1 MRKRVISWLL
11 TVVMVVSMLPTS
23 VLADTLAADQEQQT
37 QQEQIAPADTENT
50 VPAGNEET
58 QEQQEPAEEVP
69 VSRSARSGGA
79 APMLAAAG
87 AVQNIGTAE
96 EFAAMEPG
104 GNYQLTADITV
115 TAPYANEFTDFS
127 GTFDGNGHTVTLA
140 ISGDSDY
147 QALFA
152 KLAAGAVVKN
162 VMVDGEV
169 TGTDNIGGIAGIAT
183 NATIIACANKA
194 TVAATGRYVGGLVG
208 KGTGLTMTSCYNQG
222 AVSST
227 RTRPINMGG
236 IAGYVDGGASVE
248 NCYNTGSI
256 TGSGSNTA
264 AVVGWDAAT
273 VKNCYY
279 LESTYKVGA
288 CGNDGYTD
296 PTVSKTDAEMRSGDI
311 VALLGSAFMVKSG
324 DYPALS
330 WETPTAAVKFTVSPA
345 NAVVEI
351 NGVKYTGSC
360 TVGLPVGDY
369 TYTVSCPGYTQQTG
383 SVTVTGEDNPVA
395 NPNSV
400 SVTLEKDAAK
410 WVTVT
415 FTVTPENATL
425 TLKDGETQVTPT
437 EGTTYKLLKGV
448 TYTYTAVSDDEGYEP
463 ASGEVTPTADGTQT
477 VALKKVQSIA
487 VKNGST
493 HKTEFEQGDAL
504 DTTGL
509 TVTVTY
515 SDNST
520 KDITEGFTVT
530 GFNSVNVAENQT
542 LTVHYKGAE
551 TTYSVKINKK
561 LFPSKAF
568 NALEGYATVEYS
580 HTGKYTAG
588 DGKEFVDDAQEGAL
602 RSNSAGMNST
612 TVTVTITFLENAPKM
627 LLSFDYK
634 VSSESNYDKLLVAQ
648 NRETKLT
655 KSGTVAWTADNSLT
669 VKGGDIVTLTYSKD
683 RSTASGSDCIWLKN
697 FTVSPLYTLT
707 IAPNQTDATVTL
719 KDKEGKTVSGSNGVF
734 AVKAAADYTYTVTKK
749 GYEPATGKVT
759 MSAENQ
765 TVNVTLVKL
774 PVITLQFTP
783 DDAAVTLKQ
792 GNTTVYKESAASSTG
807 KNVYIAAKNTDYT
820 YTVSKFGYETATGM
834 ISVATGDV
842 NKTVTLTE
850 AAKYSVTFQ
859 ITKPEGVSASP
870 TVTVEYNGTKVYEG
884 SGANCTLPAGD
895 YTYKATLKDCDD
907 LSGSFTVAA
916 AAVTVNLPFEKK
928 LTFAD
933 IFQGVEGI
941 TASNGTKGFKPIKS
955 AAGNYLESNKSYY
968 GTTSLTLTATKPC
981 VISFEYFAQGHEDNW
996 DEDDS
1001 AFFTVKKGTTT
1012 LLTVYEENGWKT
1024 FSTAL
1029 NTGETLTLSFN
1040 ENGNSYYVRL
1050 KNFAVSPAYTITLT
1064 TTPTADKVE
1073 LKDESGNKLT
1083 GSGGKYAVAPGTYTY
1098 TVSKKDYET
1107 ATGEITVTDADV
1119 TQPVKLTAKP
1129 VITLT
1134 ATPADATVKLEKG
1147 SLPASPKTTDK
1158 ETGVYTYVVEKGAEY
1173 TYTVSKF
1180 GYETETGSITV
1191 NADVNKTVTLS
1202 ELASCTLTFAVTPA
1216 ENAKVTVTHPVGGTI
1231 KPEADGGYKLYL
1243 GETYAYTVAKADYI
1257 TVSGSFTAA
1266 KNDTITVTLTYAG
1279 AGWDGTTKTAPT
1291 QDKSG
1296 VYLIDTAAKLA
1307 WFADAVNGGQK
1318 AINGKLTANI
1328 NLNGKPWTAIGTSSN
1343 KFAGTLDGDNYTVSG
1358 LVTTGLVGELAE
1370 GGVVENL
1377 RVNCAIVST
1386 SSLLGGVANSSAG
1399 TIRNCMVSGSITFS
1413 SEGHNGASA
1422 IGGIA
1427 GRTTGNGVISGCVS
1441 RAVVKDAYDN
1451 STYGTSAPL
1460 GGIAGYAYGV
1470 VENCYFTGTLAVKK
1484 TQPNKI
1490 IQQKRGGL
1498 VGELNAN
1505 AELKGSYVA
1514 GEFAIADESKF
1525 GAVVGKVNSGAT
1537 ITNCAYLD
1545 TVAPQAAAD
1554 GTTSGMTAHTAD
1566 YMRSAEFAVDMGMNQ
1581 DDGTLN
1587 GGFPVLP
1594 WQGGTVLSADDLK
1607 AAAAAANALEL
1618 RGMSAADAAKKAKA
1632 DWYAE
1637 TVLGLYDLTDYN
1649 DKADLCEKYG
1659 IEAPG
1664 EAVTNLHDYFLNA
1677 LQKHFYKELGLD
1689 AENADRLKADATG
1702 VYQLRGLTPVS
1713 GDPEEEE
1720 ETAQTYTACLTLP
1733 ASVTVPVEGS
1743 GEKIVSLTWTADNA
1757 LVNTATG
1764 ALTAPAADKVTVTL
1778 TATLQSGAATK
1789 TKTFTLCLWSE
1800 NAEKVQ
1806 TLEDIA
1812 AEFARKNTAV
1822 QPLQGMGLYDETNI
1836 TQAFRRLLAEQ
1847 GYADV
1852 ADNSE
1857 ITYVNGSA
1865 KANGFDGT
1873 KVQYIAD
1880 NGKIT
1885 YFTGDGTAR
1894 QTVQYTG
1901 LKFNITYAG
1910 VTKEITLRAT
1920 VGRSADAVQKL
1931 LESAAESLNW
1941 ELIRGENT
1949 NGATQSEVAG
1959 WTLYTVNDRITSN
1972 LTLPSSIAGRYDVKV
1987 QWGTRN
1993 TEWLYITNGTNG
2005 TGVGTV
2011 NRPLQPADGT
2021 ALPEK
2026 SGKFRLIA
2034 RVTYDAFDDYTLA
2047 HITGDNGVEVYAD
2060 VFFDATVAPFDS
2072 SVTSEM
2078 QNALAE
2084 KYQGLLRDFVDKT
2097 KPVDLTAVSDD
2108 MQMPRPAL
2116 LEEKGIMSD
2125 SYNQKVTMVS
2135 LTPDVLDFNGYHAM
2149 VYRPLPGEKPVEAKY
2164 VVTITTRSSGLLL
2177 ARQEFSFTIQPFTQP
2192 ELDGAAAFMT
2202 EALTGDVYWDGIK
2215 NKNTV
2220 KTKVTSDLYP
2230 FAEICKNEDGTLKY
2244 VRGTVNM
2251 TFDGIEA
2258 DDIPGW
2264 LDTEKYRCFRS
2275 SRPSVIENELLRVH
2289 QPEYNTT
2296 VTLDSVLTYTKYA
2309 QYWEKFGINGT
2320 EESKERYKDFAQFY
2334 KQPIHIDLTVIGEKN
2349 AADPNENQT
2358 LTVKVKVDGYNKNG
2372 HTFQGISDFT
2382 FTGKANEDPTAWDA
2396 VKACLDS
2403 AKYTYTGSGAYIKS
2417 ITDAAGHTLK
2427 EKGDGKSSGWM
2438 FGIAVKGGNETLPK
2452 TTLDNTYLKDGD
2464 TLRLF
2469 FTDTY
2474 IPLDPTD
2481 PMVPGAEVPGFDE
2494 AYAGAKAYIQSA
2506 VSAPVVS
2513 YLFGEWAVLG
2523 QARAKVP
2530 LSEAYIAAYYEKVV
2544 AYVKANIGS
2553 DGILRKPD
2561 DKNTPVITDNERIIL
2576 ALTAIGKDPTNVGD
2590 KNLLTALQDKDIMK
2604 VTDTSK
2610 TDINGLV
2617 MGLLA
2622 LNSRNYTSDTSWLVQ
2637 AVLEQ
2642 QNKDGSWS
2650 ASADTKPV
2658 GDVDMTAMALQA
2670 LAPYHKDGG
2679 NETVN
2684 TAVEKAL
2691 NWLSGKYRSG
2701 YDSSESCAQVVIA
2714 LSALNLDANTD
2725 ARFTKTVEGKTL
2737 SVLGNLLQ
2745 YRVAENGGFK
2755 HQFAD
2760 KAVNEMATEQALCA
2774 MAAYARFTEKA
2785 NALYDMT
2792 DAACAHRFGEWKVT
2806 VAATCTKDGVSRRI
2820 CSICGVVEEKP
2831 VPATGHKFSA
2841 WTVTK
2846 AATCTES
2853 GISTRKCSVCG
2864 TKETMI
2870 VPSLGHSMTATAGK
2884 AATCTEAGNSAYW
2897 TCSRCHKY
2905 FSDAAGKTEIAK
2917 DSWIIAALGH
2927 DEATRAAV
2935 AATCYASGHEAD
2947 TYCKRCGIV
2956 ITAGAT
2962 IPATGKHTYVDGVC
2976 TTCGTRNPAG
2986 GIKGDDLKVDSKDNT
3001 IVTGGGLTIKTDKPV
3016 TDEKLA
3022 EIKAAVENGSIVITV
3037 NNTPILQLT
3046 KEDKES
3052 DGGKKALMQAGA
3064 AASGELKK
3072 ELDKLAEKLDALRG
3086 DKSRKNAQLEK
3097 VVDVTVALVK
3107 TEGNEIKTV
3116 AQLIELP
3123 HSVTLTI
3130 PITDELYA
3138 ALQGKHVCVVR
3149 SHTDSS
3155 GNVTTAELSATLGG
3169 TKGNY
3174 VLTFQTDKASAFAI
3188 VSYETVSSGYYYGGS
3203 GTADSGKKDSANTAD
3218 DSQMVLWLGSAV
3230 LAAAAVVVLTRKKRV
3245 SK

>member
-11 TVVMVVSMLPTS
+11 TVVMVVSLLPTS

-37 QQEQIAPADTENT
+37 QQEQTAPADTENT
-50 VPAGNEET
+50 VPAEDEET
-58 QEQQEPAEEVP
+58 QEQQEPAVETP
-69 VSRSARSGGA
+69 APRSARSGGA
-79 APMLAAAG
+79 VQALAE
-87 AVQNIGTAE
+87 GTISSAE
-96 EFAAMEPG
+96 AFAEMDASG
-104 GNYQLTADITV
+104 SYKLTADITV
-115 TAPYANEFTDFS
+115 TAPYAYDFS

-140 ISGDSDY
+140 INQPLKDNIG
-147 QALFA
+147 LFSKISSTA
-152 KLAAGAVVKN
+152 TVKN
-162 VMVDGEV
+162 VAVNGNV
-169 TGTDNIGGIAGIAT
+169 IGSRCVGGIAGTSNGTITQCQNKAT
-183 NATIIACANKA
+183 ITATKNGSGNYSQAGGIVGYAENATITSCANVG
-194 TVAATGRYVGGLVG
+194 TVNAAPNDGRRCGGVAG
-208 KGTGLTMTSCYNQG
+208 YAKTSVIENCYNQG
-222 AVSST
+222 QVSSCKT
-227 RTRPINMGG
+227 GSGAAVGG
-236 IAGYVDGGASVE
+236 IAGYIDSNAS
-248 NCYNTGSI
+248 
-256 TGSGSNTA
+256 
-264 AVVGWDAAT
+264 
-273 VKNCYY
+273 VKNCYNSGAISCAAASQVAKLVGWNAGSTIENCYY
-279 LESTYKVGA
+279 LGDKAGEGA
-288 CGNDGYTD
+288 NGYNYMD
-296 PTVSKTDAEMRSGDI
+296 PTQPKTADEMKSP
-311 VALLGSAFMVKSG
+311 AFAAQLGEAFMAKAG

-330 WETPTAAVKFTVSPA
+330 WETPTAPVTFIISPA
-345 NAVVEI
+345 NATLEI
-351 NGVKYTGSC
+351 NGAVFTGSC
-360 TVGLPVGDY
+360 TVNLPASDTPY
-369 TYTVSCPGYTQQTG
+369 SYTVSCPGYTQQIG
-383 SVTVTGEDNPVA
+383 SVTVTDKDNPVA
-395 NPNSV
+395 DPANV
-400 SVTLEKDAAK
+400 TVTLAEDAAK

-415 FTVTPENATL
+415 FSVTPENATL
-425 TLKDGETQVTPT
+425 TLKDGETQVAPT
-437 EGTTYKLLKGV
+437 EGTTYQLLKGHA
-448 TYTYTAVSDDEGYEP
+448 YTYTAETTEEGYEP
-463 ASGEVTPTADGTQT
+463 AAGTVTPNENSTQT

-487 VKNGST
+487 VTKAPT
-493 HKTEFEQGDAL
+493 KTEYYKGDAEL
-504 DTTGL
+504 DLTGMVL
-509 TVTVTY
+509 TVNYDGTDETRTITDGYDAAGVTCEGFSTENPTDSQTVTVKYRGKTATFTIKVNDKLKFADFFTAISESITATDDTTSPFTPVQKPEGNYLESSNTSNY
-515 SDNST
+515 SSSKITLKAT
-520 KDITEGFTVT
+520 KNVT
-530 GFNSVNVAENQT
+530 
-542 LTVHYKGAE
+542 
-551 TTYSVKINKK
+551 
-561 LFPSKAF
+561 
-568 NALEGYATVEYS
+568 
-580 HTGKYTAG
+580 
-588 DGKEFVDDAQEGAL
+588 
-602 RSNSAGMNST
+602 
-612 TVTVTITFLENAPKM
+612 
-627 LLSFDYK
+627 LSFDYLGSA
-634 VSSESNYDKLLVAQ
+634 SS
-648 NRETKLT
+648 
-655 KSGTVAWTADNSLT
+655 NSYYCFT
-669 VKGGDIVTLTYSKD
+669 VKKGSSTLLTSYSSSAWKSFSVDMAAGDTVTLKFEHPYSY
-683 RSTASGSDCIWLKN
+683 GSHYSVKLKN

-707 IAPNQTDATVTL
+707 IAPDQTDATVTL
-719 KDKEGKTVSGSNGVF
+719 KDKEDKTVSGSNGVF

-774 PVITLQFTP
+774 PVITLKFTP

-792 GNTTVYKESAASSTG
+792 GNTTVYKESADSEKG

-820 YTVSKFGYETATGM
+820 YTVSKFGYETATGT
-834 ISVATGDV
+834 INVATTDV
-842 NKTVTLTE
+842 NKTVKLTE
-850 AAKYSVTFQ
+850 LAKQTVTFN
-859 ITKPEGVSASP
+859 ITKPEGVTAEP
-870 TVTVEYNGTKVYEG
+870 TITVTSGSITAYTG
-884 SGANCTLPAGD
+884 SGADCTLPAGD
-895 YTYKATLKDCDD
+895 YTYTAKLDDCDD

-916 AAVTVNLPFEKK
+916 AAVTVNLSFAKK

-933 IFQGVEGI
+933 MFQGIEGI
-941 TASNGTKGFKPIKS
+941 TAANGTSGFKPVKD
-955 AAGNYLESNKSYY
+955 AAGNYLESNRRSY
-968 GTTSLTLTATKPC
+968 GTTSLTLTATESRL
-981 VISFEYFAQGHEDNW
+981 VSFLYLAKGNKAEYSW
-996 DEDDS
+996 DDDS
-1001 AFFTVKKGTTT
+1001 AFTVKKGTST
-1012 LLTVYEENGWKT
+1012 LLTAYEENDWKT
-1024 FSTAL
+1024 FSTVL
-1029 NTGETLTLSFN
+1029 NKDEKLTLSFS
-1040 ENGNSYYVRL
+1040 ESGSSYYVRL
-1050 KNFAVSPAYTITLT
+1050 KDFAAAAAHTLT
-1064 TTPTADKVE
+1064 LKTPDGATVV
-1073 LKDESGNKLT
+1073 LKDHSGTEIT
-1083 GSGGKYAVAPGTYTY
+1083 GKNGTYTVAAG
-1098 TVSKKDYET
+1098 T
-1107 ATGEITVTDADV
+1107 
-1119 TQPVKLTAKP
+1119 
-1129 VITLT
+1129 
-1134 ATPADATVKLEKG
+1134 
-1147 SLPASPKTTDK
+1147 
-1158 ETGVYTYVVEKGAEY
+1158 Y

-1180 GYETETGSITV
+1180 GYETKTGNITV
-1191 NADVNKTVTLS
+1191 SADVTETVTLS
-1202 ELASCTLTFAVTPA
+1202 ELATRTLTFDVTPA
-1216 ENAKVTVTHPVGGTI
+1216 DATVTVTHPVGSTI
-1231 KPEADGGYKLYL
+1231 AADENGAYIVYA

-1279 AGWDGTTKTAPT
+1279 AGWDGTTKTKPA
-1291 QDKSG
+1291 QDESG

-1307 WFADAVNGGQK
+1307 WFADAVNKGDTT
-1318 AINGKLTANI
+1318 ISGKLTANI
-1328 NLNGKPWTAIGTSSN
+1328 NLNGKTWTALGTDSN
-1343 KFAGTLDGDNYTVSG
+1343 KFAGTLDGDSHTVSG
-1358 LVTTGLVGELAE
+1358 LAGTGGLVYYLSANGTVKSLC
-1370 GGVVENL
+1370 VD
-1377 RVNCAIVST
+1377 CAIDGT
-1386 SSLLGGVANSSAG
+1386 SNV
-1399 TIRNCMVSGSITFS
+1399 
-1413 SEGHNGASA
+1413 
-1422 IGGIA
+1422 GGIA
-1427 GRTTGNGVISGCVS
+1427 DKSEGRIENCLVSGYIKGGDDVIFGVGGIVGHGVAGNVISGCVS
-1441 RAVVKDAYDN
+1441 TADILFKYSRYAVQNGAGGIVGY
-1451 STYGTSAPL
+1451 TYGT
-1460 GGIAGYAYGV
+1460 
-1470 VENCYFTGTLAVKK
+1470 VENCYFAGNVHTNAKSVMAGGF
-1484 TQPNKI
+1484 
-1490 IQQKRGGL
+1490 GGL
-1498 VGELNAN
+1498 VGCAYSNAVMKDCYTVG
-1505 AELKGSYVA
+1505 AVTGP
-1514 GEFAIADESKF
+1514 ESSF

-1545 TVAPQAAAD
+1545 TIAPQAAAD

-1637 TVLGLYDLTDYN
+1637 TVLGFYDLTDYN

-1659 IEAPG
+1659 IEEPG
-1664 EAVTNLHDYFLNA
+1664 EAVTDLHDYFLNA

-1689 AENADRLKADATG
+1689 AENADLLKADATG

-1720 ETAQTYTACLTLP
+1720 ETAQTHTGFLTLP
-1733 ASVTVPVEGS
+1733 ASVTVPVDGA
-1743 GEKIVSLTWTADNA
+1743 EKTVSLTWTADKA

-1764 ALTAPAADKVTVTL
+1764 ALIAPAADKVTVTL

-1812 AEFARKNTAV
+1812 AEFTRKNIAV
-1822 QPLQGMGLYDETNI
+1822 QPLQGVGLYDETNI
-1836 TQAFRRLLAEQ
+1836 TDAFHRLLREQ

-1852 ADNSE
+1852 ADKAE

-1880 NGKIT
+1880 NGDIT

-1901 LKFNITYAG
+1901 LKFRITYAG
-1910 VTKEITLRAT
+1910 VTKEITLRGT

-1931 LESAAESLNW
+1931 VESAAESLNW

-1972 LTLPSSIAGRYDVKV
+1972 LTLPSGIAGRYDVKV

-2021 ALPEK
+2021 PLPEK
-2026 SGKFRLIA
+2026 AGKFRLIA

-2078 QNALAE
+2078 QTALAE

-2097 KPVDLTAVSDD
+2097 KPVNLDAVSDD

-2116 LEEKGIMSD
+2116 LEQTGIMSD

-2177 ARQEFSFTIQPFTQP
+2177 ARKEFSFTIQPFTQQ
-2192 ELDGAAAFMT
+2192 ELDDAAAFMT
-2202 EALTGDVYWDGIK
+2202 KALTGDVYWDGIK
-2215 NKNTV
+2215 NKNTD

-2289 QPEYNTT
+2289 QSEYNTT

-2320 EESKERYKDFAQFY
+2320 EETKERYKDFAQFY

-2349 AADPNENQT
+2349 AVDPNENQT

-2372 HTFQGISDFT
+2372 HTFRGISDFT

-2396 VKACLDS
+2396 VKACLGS
-2403 AKYTYTGSGAYIKS
+2403 ANYTYTGSGTYIKS
-2417 ITDAAGHTLK
+2417 ITDAAGNTLK

-2438 FGIAVKGGNETLPK
+2438 FGLAVKGGTETLPK

-2481 PMVPGAEVPGFDE
+2481 PTVPGTEVPGFDE

-2523 QARAKVP
+2523 QARAGVE
-2530 LSEAYIAAYYEKVV
+2530 LSDAYIQAYYDKVV

-2561 DKNTPVITDNERIIL
+2561 DKNTPVITDNERIAL
-2576 ALTAIGKDPTNVGD
+2576 ALTAIGKDPANVGG
-2590 KNLLTALQDKDIMK
+2590 KNLLAALQDKDIMK
-2604 VTDTSK
+2604 VTDTSY

-2637 AVLEQ
+2637 AVLAQ
-2642 QNKDGSWS
+2642 QNEDGSWS
-2650 ASADTKPV
+2650 ASADTKPAS
-2658 GDVDMTAMALQA
+2658 DVDMTAMALQA
-2670 LAPYHKDGG
+2670 LAPYYKDGG

-2684 TAVEKAL
+2684 TAVNKAL
-2691 NWLSGKYRSG
+2691 QWLSDKYKGTG
-2701 YDSSESCAQVVIA
+2701 YTSAESCAQVVIA

-2806 VAATCTKDGVSRRI
+2806 VAATCTEGGSRTRT
-2820 CSICGVVEEKP
+2820 CAVCGAVETETIK
-2831 VPATGHKFSA
+2831 ALGHNFGA

-2853 GISTRKCSVCG
+2853 GISTRQCSVCG
-2864 TKETMI
+2864 TEETMI

-2884 AATCTEAGNSAYW
+2884 AATCTEAGHSAYW
-2897 TCSRCHKY
+2897 SCSRCGKF

-2917 DSWIIAALGH
+2917 DSWVIAALGH

-2935 AATCYASGHEAD
+2935 AATCYASGRTAE
-2947 TYCKRCGIV
+2947 TYCKRCGLV
-2956 ITAGAT
+2956 ITAGT
-2962 IPATGKHTYVDGVC
+2962 VIQATGKHTYENGVC
-2976 TTCGTRNPAG
+2976 STCGVKNPLADV
-2986 GIKGDDLKVDSKDNT
+2986 KGDTIKVDSKDNKT
-3001 IVTGGGLTIKTDKPV
+3001 AAGGGLVIKADSTI
-3016 TDEKLA
+3016 TDEVLA
-3022 EIKAAVENGSIVITV
+3022 DIKAAVSSGAITV
-3037 NNTPILQLT
+3037 TVADTLQPT
-3046 KEDKES
+3046 NEQKAA
-3052 DGGKKALMQAGA
+3052 DGGKSALTEA
-3064 AASGELKK
+3064 AKNVTGDAKQELT
-3072 ELDKLAEKLDALRG
+3072 KLAEKLDALRG

-3107 TEGNEIKTV
+3107 TEGNEIKSV

-3123 HSVTLTI
+3123 HSVTVTI

-3138 ALQGKHVCVVR
+3138 TLQGKRVCVVR
-3149 SHTDSS
+3149 SHTDAN
-3155 GNVTTAELSATLGG
+3155 GNVTTTELSATLGG

-3188 VSYETVSSGYYYGGS
+3188 VSYETVSSGYYYGGNGS
-3203 GTADSGKKDSANTAD
+3203 ADSGKKDSANTAD
-3218 DSQMVLWLGSAV
+3218 DSQMVLWLGSAA

>member
-1 MRKRVISWLL
+1 MKKRVISWLL
-11 TVVMVVSMLPTS
+11 TVVMVVSLLPTS

-37 QQEQIAPADTENT
+37 QQEQITPVDTENT
-50 VPAGNEET
+50 VPAEDEET
-58 QEQQEPAEEVP
+58 QEQQEPAPETP
-69 VSRSARSGGA
+69 APQMARSGGA

-87 AVQNIGTAE
+87 AVQDIGTAE
-96 EFAAMEPG
+96 AFAAMEPD

-115 TAPYANEFTDFS
+115 TAPYGNDITGFTGFT
-127 GTFDGNGHTVTLA
+127 GTFDGNGHTVTLNITDSTA
-140 ISGDSDY
+140 DVGLFKTLSG
-147 QALFA
+147 
-152 KLAAGAVVKN
+152 GAVVKN
-162 VMVDGEV
+162 VITAGSISSKGNNV
-169 TGTDNIGGIAGIAT
+169 GGIAGSADT
-183 NATIIACANKA
+183 DAGDVTIENCKN
-194 TVAATGRYVGGLVG
+194 TAAITGKEEVGGILGRCSGSAHSVTVTG
-208 KGTGLTMTSCYNQG
+208 CINTGT
-222 AVSST
+222 
-227 RTRPINMGG
+227 INGTNRKVGG
-236 IAGYVDGGASVE
+236 ICGNLEGTHVIR
-248 NCYNTGSI
+248 NCYNTGGISVSKSGI
-256 TGSGSNTA
+256 AGILGRGSKGVLIENCYSVGNSGAYALLGTTSTTYTA
-264 AVVGWDAAT
+264 CQ
-273 VKNCYY
+273 VKNCYA
-279 LESTYKVGA
+279 LEGSAQAFV
-288 CGNDGYTD
+288 
-296 PTVSKTDAEMRSGDI
+296 VSGVNADSASDFKTETEMKSPAFA
-311 VALLGSAFMVKSG
+311 ALLGEAFMAKAG

-330 WETPTAAVKFTVSPA
+330 WETPTAAVLFAIAPA
-345 NAVVEI
+345 NATLEI
-351 NGVKYTGSC
+351 NGGTYTGST
-360 TVGLPVGDY
+360 TVALPAADTPY
-369 TYTVSCPGYTQQTG
+369 SYTVSCDGYTTKTG
-383 SVTVTGEDNPVA
+383 TVTVRNKDNPVA
-395 NPNSV
+395 DPAN
-400 SVTLEKDAAK
+400 
-410 WVTVT
+410 VTVT
-415 FTVTPENATL
+415 LAEDTSAWVNVTFN
-425 TLKDGETQVTPT
+425 VTPT
-437 EGTTYKLLKGV
+437 GAALTVKRGDTEIEPQSDGSYKLLKGV
-448 TYTYTAVSDDEGYEP
+448 TYTYTAVSTEEGYEP
-463 ASGEVTPTADGTQT
+463 AAGEVTPTESGTQT
-477 VALKKVQSIA
+477 VALKKVQSITL
-487 VKNGST
+487 KGSY
-493 HKTEFEQGDAL
+493 KTEYEQRDEL
-504 DTTGL
+504 DTSGL

-515 SDNST
+515 TDGT
-520 KDITEGFTVT
+520 TRDITEGFTVT
-530 GFNSVNVAENQT
+530 GFDSTNAMESQT
-542 LTVHYKGAE
+542 LTVTYRGA
-551 TTYSVKINKK
+551 TAPYTIKINEK
-561 LFPSKAF
+561 LFPSTVF
-568 NALEGYATVEYS
+568 NSLKGYATVEYS
-580 HTGKYTAG
+580 HNSSYTGE
-588 DGKEFVDDAQEGAL
+588 DGKEFVDEDGTL
-602 RSNSAGMNST
+602 VSNNKKTKNAS
-612 TVTVTITFLENAPKM
+612 VTITITFLEDIKTSE
-627 LLSFDYK
+627 LTFDYRI
-634 VSSESNYDKLLVAQ
+634 SSESSDKVTIKKNSEQLLS
-648 NRETKLT
+648 KG
-655 KSGTVAWTADNSLT
+655 GTVDWTNQT
-669 VKGGDIVTLTYSKD
+669 IEVKAGDEVTITYAKD
-683 RSTASGSDCIWLKN
+683 YSVDTGSDCVWLKN

-707 IAPNQTDATVTL
+707 IAPDQTDATVTL
-719 KDKEGKTVSGSNGVF
+719 KDKEGKAVSGSNGVF

-820 YTVSKFGYETATGM
+820 YTVSKFGYETATGT

-850 AAKYSVTFQ
+850 AAKYSVTFN
-859 ITKPEGVSASP
+859 ITKPEGVTAEP
-870 TVTVEYNGTKVYEG
+870 TVTVKSGRDTVYTG
-884 SGANCTLPAGD
+884 SGTNCTLPAGN
-895 YTYKATLKDCDD
+895 YTYTATLEGCDT
-907 LSGSFTVAA
+907 LSGSFVVQAA
-916 AAVTVNLPFEKK
+916 KTIGLEFVKS
-928 LTFAD
+928 LTFDDFFAGLD
-933 IFQGVEGI
+933 GI
-941 TASNGTKGFKPIKS
+941 TAENGTRYGFEPVR
-955 AAGNYLESNKSYY
+955 AAGGNYLESKKSY
-968 GTTSLTLTATKPC
+968 GTTTMKLTAGKPC
-981 VISFEYFAQGHEDNW
+981 VVSFQYFSNGYKDYW
-996 DEDDS
+996 DEYG
-1001 AFFTVKKGTTT
+1001 FTVKNGSKT
-1012 LLTVYEENGWKT
+1012 LLTAYDESEWKT
-1024 FSTAL
+1024 FSTVL
-1029 NTGETLTLSFN
+1029 KKGDELTLSFS
-1040 ENGNSYYVRL
+1040 GSDSYNVKL
-1050 KNFAVSPAYTITLT
+1050 KDFTVSPVYTVSLNVTGAEDCTVVLQDASGAAITGT
-1064 TTPTADKVE
+1064 D
-1073 LKDESGNKLT
+1073 
-1083 GSGGKYAVAPGTYTY
+1083 GKYAVPAGVYTY
-1098 TVSKKDYET
+1098 TVSKYGYQTKV
-1107 ATGEITVTDADV
+1107 GKIIVTDKNVDQDV
-1119 TQPVKLTAKP
+1119 ALTA
-1129 VITLT
+1129 LT
-1134 ATPADATVKLEKG
+1134 AYQVKFNVAPE
-1147 SLPASPKTTDK
+1147 
-1158 ETGVYTYVVEKGAEY
+1158 GA
-1173 TYTVSKF
+1173 
-1180 GYETETGSITV
+1180 
-1191 NADVNKTVTLS
+1191 AVTL
-1202 ELASCTLTFAVTPA
+1202 
-1216 ENAKVTVTHPVGGTI
+1216 THPVGGTI
-1231 KPEADGGYKLYL
+1231 TADENGAYIVYA

-1266 KNDTITVTLTYAG
+1266 KNDTITATLTYAG

-1307 WFADAVNGGQK
+1307 WFADAVNKGGTT
-1318 AINGKLTANI
+1318 ISGKLTANI
-1328 NLNGKPWTAIGTSSN
+1328 NLNDKAWTAIGTDSN

-1358 LVTTGLVGELAE
+1358 LAGTGGLVYYLSANGTVKSLC
-1370 GGVVENL
+1370 VD
-1377 RVNCAIVST
+1377 CAIDGT
-1386 SSLLGGVANSSAG
+1386 SNV
-1399 TIRNCMVSGSITFS
+1399 
-1413 SEGHNGASA
+1413 
-1422 IGGIA
+1422 GGIA
-1427 GRTTGNGVISGCVS
+1427 DKSEGRIENCLVSGYIKGGDDVIFGVGGIVGHGVAGNVISGCVS
-1441 RAVVKDAYDN
+1441 TADILFKYSRYAVQNGAGGIVGY
-1451 STYGTSAPL
+1451 TYGT
-1460 GGIAGYAYGV
+1460 
-1470 VENCYFTGTLAVKK
+1470 VENCYFAGNVHTNAKSVSAGGF
-1484 TQPNKI
+1484 
-1490 IQQKRGGL
+1490 GGL
-1498 VGELNAN
+1498 VGCARSNAVMKDCYTVG
-1505 AELKGSYVA
+1505 AVTGP
-1514 GEFAIADESKF
+1514 ESSF

-1554 GTTSGMTAHTAD
+1554 GTTSGMTARTAD
-1566 YMRSAEFAVDMGMNQ
+1566 YMRTPEFAAEMGMHLDSGNS
-1581 DDGTLN
+1581 N

-1594 WQGGTVLSADDLK
+1594 WQGGTPVDNADLK

-1637 TVLGLYDLTDYN
+1637 TVLGFYDLTDYN

-1659 IEAPG
+1659 IEEPG
-1664 EAVTNLHDYFLNA
+1664 EAVTDLHDYFLNA

-1689 AENADRLKADATG
+1689 AENADLLKADATG

-1713 GDPEEEE
+1713 SDPEEEE
-1720 ETAQTYTACLTLP
+1720 EIAQTHTACLTLP
-1733 ASVTVPVEGS
+1733 ARVTVPVD
-1743 GEKIVSLTWTADNA
+1743 GEEKTVSLAWTADNA

-1822 QPLQGMGLYDETNI
+1822 QPLQGVGLYDETNI

-1931 LESAAESLNW
+1931 LESAAGSLNW

-2026 SGKFRLIA
+2026 AGKFRLIA

-2078 QNALAE
+2078 QDALAE

-2097 KPVDLTAVSDD
+2097 KSVDTTAVSDD

-2116 LEEKGIMSD
+2116 LEKAGIMTD

-2164 VVTITTRSSGLLL
+2164 VVIITTRSSGLLL

-2192 ELDGAAAFMT
+2192 ELDGAVAFMT
-2202 EALTGDVYWDGIK
+2202 EARTEDAYWDGIK

-2220 KTKVTSDLYP
+2220 KTEVTSDLYP

-2334 KQPIHIDLTVIGEKN
+2334 KQPIQIDLTVPGTTGQN
-2349 AADPNENQT
+2349 DPNENQT

-2372 HTFQGISDFT
+2372 HTFTGISGFT

-2438 FGIAVKGGNETLPK
+2438 FGLTLQGGTETLPK

-2481 PMVPGAEVPGFDE
+2481 PVVPGAEVPGFDE

-2523 QARAKVP
+2523 LARAKVP

-2544 AYVKANIGS
+2544 AYVQKNMGA
-2553 DGILRKPD
+2553 DGVLVDPESRNP
-2561 DKNTPVITDNERIIL
+2561 TVTDNERIIL
-2576 ALTAIGKDPTNVGD
+2576 ALTAIGKDPANVGG

-2642 QNKDGSWS
+2642 QNEDGSWS

-2670 LAPYHKDGG
+2670 LAPYHKDSG

-2792 DAACAHRFGEWKVT
+2792 DAACAHRFGEWQVT

-2820 CSICGVVEEKP
+2820 CSICGAVEEKS
-2831 VPATGHKFSA
+2831 VPATGHNFGA

-2864 TKETMI
+2864 TEETMI

-2897 TCSRCHKY
+2897 TCSRCHKF

-2917 DSWIIAALGH
+2917 DSWVIAALGH

-2962 IPATGKHTYVDGVC
+2962 IPATGKHTYVNGVC
-2976 TTCGTRNPAG
+2976 TVCGVKNPMANV
-2986 GIKGDDLKVDSKDNT
+2986 KGDDIKVDSKDNKTAAGDGLVIKADDT
-3001 IVTGGGLTIKTDKPV
+3001 ITGEV
-3016 TDEKLA
+3016 LA
-3022 EIKAAVENGSIVITV
+3022 DIKAAVSDGAITV
-3037 NNTPILQLT
+3037 TVTDTLQLT
-3046 KEDKES
+3046 NEQKAA
-3052 DGGKKALMQAGA
+3052 DGGKSALTEAAKTAGD
-3064 AASGELKK
+3064 EVKK
-3072 ELDKLAEKLDALRG
+3072 ELNKLAEKLDALRG

-3123 HSVTLTI
+3123 HSVTVTI

-3138 ALQGKHVCVVR
+3138 ALQGKRVCVVR

-3203 GTADSGKKDSANTAD
+3203 STAGSGKKDSANTAD

>member
-1 MRKRVISWLL
+1 MKKRVISWLL
-11 TVVMVVSMLPTS
+11 TVVMVVSLLPTS

-37 QQEQIAPADTENT
+37 QQEQTAPADTDSN
-50 VPAGNEET
+50 VPTEDEET

-69 VSRSARSGGA
+69 VSRFARSGGA
-79 APMLAAAG
+79 ALALAE
-87 AVQNIGTAE
+87 GTVSSAK
-96 EFAAMEPG
+96 EFAAMEPD

-115 TAPYANEFTDFS
+115 TAPYAEDFS
-127 GTFDGNGHTVTLA
+127 GTFDGDGHTVTLA

-256 TGSGSNTA
+256 TGSGKNTA
-264 AVVGWDAAT
+264 AVVGWNAAT
-273 VKNCYY
+273 VKKCYY
-279 LESTYKVGA
+279 LESTYKVGS
-288 CGNDGYTD
+288 CGNVDYTD

-311 VALLGSAFMVKSG
+311 VTLLGSAFMAKAG
-324 DYPALS
+324 DYPALK
-330 WETPTAAVKFTVSPA
+330 WETPTAAVRFTIAPA
-345 NAVVEI
+345 NATLEI
-351 NGVKYTGSC
+351 NGGTYTGST
-360 TVGLPVGDY
+360 TVALPAADAPY
-369 TYTVSCPGYTQQTG
+369 SYTVSCPGYTQQTG
-383 SVTVTGEDNPVA
+383 SVTVTGNDNPVA
-395 NPNSV
+395 DPANV
-400 SVTLEKDAAK
+400 TVTLAEDAAQ

-425 TLKDGETQVTPT
+425 TLKDGETQVAPT
-437 EGTTYKLLKGV
+437 EGTTYQLLKGH
-448 TYTYTAVSDDEGYEP
+448 TYTYTAETTKEGYEP
-463 ASGEVTPTADGTQT
+463 ASGTVTPTESGTQT

-487 VKNGST
+487 VTKAPT
-493 HKTEFEQGDAL
+493 KTEYYKGDAEL
-504 DTTGL
+504 DLTGMVL
-509 TVTVTY
+509 TVNYEGTDEPRTIEGDYAAAGVTFEGFDTSEPAESKSITISY
-515 SDNST
+515 RGKTASFAIEVKDKLQFSDFFSAISDSVTATNST
-520 KDITEGFTVT
+520 SRPFEPVQSEGCLQPASNASSYSPSTITIAAIK
-530 GFNSVNVAENQT
+530 N
-542 LTVHYKGAE
+542 
-551 TTYSVKINKK
+551 
-561 LFPSKAF
+561 
-568 NALEGYATVEYS
+568 
-580 HTGKYTAG
+580 
-588 DGKEFVDDAQEGAL
+588 
-602 RSNSAGMNST
+602 
-612 TVTVTITFLENAPKM
+612 VTV
-627 LLSFDYK
+627 SFDYCGGTGYTDFYVK
-634 VSSESNYDKLLVAQ
+634 KGSSQLLASYYSSEWKNFS
-648 NRETKLT
+648 
-655 KSGTVAWTADNSLT
+655 ADLRI
-669 VKGGDIVTLTYSKD
+669 GETLTLSYGS
-683 RSTASGSDCIWLKN
+683 SSGLKLKN

-707 IAPNQTDATVTL
+707 IAPDQTDATVTL

-820 YTVSKFGYETATGM
+820 YTVSKFGYETATGT

-850 AAKYSVTFQ
+850 AAKYSVTFN
-859 ITKPEGVSASP
+859 ITKPEGVTAEP
-870 TVTVEYNGTKVYEG
+870 TVTVKSGRDTVYTG
-884 SGANCTLPAGD
+884 SGTNCTLPAGN
-895 YTYKATLKDCDD
+895 YTYTATLEGCDT
-907 LSGSFTVAA
+907 LSGSFVVQAA
-916 AAVTVNLPFEKK
+916 KTIGLEFVKS
-928 LTFAD
+928 LTFDDFFAGLD
-933 IFQGVEGI
+933 GI
-941 TASNGTKGFKPIKS
+941 TAENGTRYGFEPVR
-955 AAGNYLESNKSYY
+955 AAGGNYLESNRRSY
-968 GTTSLTLTATKPC
+968 GTTSLTLTATESRL
-981 VISFEYFAQGHEDNW
+981 VSFRYLAKGYEDNW
-996 DEDDS
+996 DEDNS

-1012 LLTVYEENGWKT
+1012 LLIAYEENGWKT
-1024 FSTAL
+1024 FSTVL
-1029 NTGETLTLSFN
+1029 NKDEKLTLSFS
-1040 ENGNSYYVRL
+1040 ESGSSYYVRL
-1050 KNFAVSPAYTITLT
+1050 KDFAAAAAHTLTLNTPAGATVVLKDRSGAEITGKNGAYT
-1064 TTPTADKVE
+1064 
-1073 LKDESGNKLT
+1073 
-1083 GSGGKYAVAPGTYTY
+1083 VAAGTY
-1098 TVSKKDYET
+1098 
-1107 ATGEITVTDADV
+1107 A
-1119 TQPVKLTAKP
+1119 
-1129 VITLT
+1129 
-1134 ATPADATVKLEKG
+1134 
-1147 SLPASPKTTDK
+1147 
-1158 ETGVYTYVVEKGAEY
+1158 
-1173 TYTVSKF
+1173 YTVSKF

-1231 KPEADGGYKLYL
+1231 KPETDGGYKLYL
-1243 GETYAYTVAKADYI
+1243 GETYAYTVAKAGYI
-1257 TVSGSFTAA
+1257 PVHGSITAA
-1266 KNDTITVTLTYAG
+1266 EDKTLSFTLTYAG
-1279 AGWDGTTKTAPT
+1279 EGWDGTAKTAPT
-1291 QDKSG
+1291 QDKNG
-1296 VYLIDTAAKLA
+1296 VYQIGTAAELA
-1307 WFADAVNGGQK
+1307 WFADAVNKGGTT
-1318 AINGKLTANI
+1318 ISGKLTANI
-1328 NLNGKPWTAIGTSSN
+1328 NLNGKTWTAIGTDSN

-1358 LVTTGLVGELAE
+1358 LAGTGGLVYYLSANGTVKSLC
-1370 GGVVENL
+1370 VD
-1377 RVNCAIVST
+1377 CAIDGT
-1386 SSLLGGVANSSAG
+1386 SNV
-1399 TIRNCMVSGSITFS
+1399 
-1413 SEGHNGASA
+1413 
-1422 IGGIA
+1422 GGIA
-1427 GRTTGNGVISGCVS
+1427 DKSEGRIKNCLVSGYIKGGDDVIFGVGGIVGHGVAGNVISGCVS
-1441 RAVVKDAYDN
+1441 TADILFKYSRYAVQNGAGGIVGY
-1451 STYGTSAPL
+1451 TYGT
-1460 GGIAGYAYGV
+1460 
-1470 VENCYFTGTLAVKK
+1470 VENCYFAGNVHTNAKSVSAGGF
-1484 TQPNKI
+1484 
-1490 IQQKRGGL
+1490 GGL
-1498 VGELNAN
+1498 VGCARSNAVMKDCYTVG
-1505 AELKGSYVA
+1505 AVTGP
-1514 GEFAIADESKF
+1514 ESSF

-1554 GTTSGMTAHTAD
+1554 GTTSGMTARTAD
-1566 YMRSAEFAVDMGMNQ
+1566 YMRTPEFAAEMGMHLDSGNS
-1581 DDGTLN
+1581 N

-1594 WQGGTVLSADDLK
+1594 WQGGTPVDNADLK

-1637 TVLGLYDLTDYN
+1637 TVLRFYDLTDYN

-1659 IEAPG
+1659 IEEPG
-1664 EAVTNLHDYFLNA
+1664 EAVTDLHDYFLNA

-1689 AENADRLKADATG
+1689 AENADLLKADATG

-1713 GDPEEEE
+1713 SDPEEEE
-1720 ETAQTYTACLTLP
+1720 EIAQTYTGFLTLP

-1743 GEKIVSLTWTADNA
+1743 GEKTVSLAWTADNA

-1812 AEFARKNTAV
+1812 AEFTRKNTAV
-1822 QPLQGMGLYDETNI
+1822 QPLQGVGLYNETNI

-1852 ADNSE
+1852 ADKAE

-1931 LESAAESLNW
+1931 LESAAGSLNW

-1972 LTLPSSIAGRYDVKV
+1972 LTLPSGIAGRYDVKV

-2005 TGVGTV
+2005 TGVGTI

-2021 ALPEK
+2021 PLPEK
-2026 SGKFRLIA
+2026 AGKFRLIA

-2060 VFFDATVAPFDS
+2060 VLFDATVAPFDS

-2078 QNALAE
+2078 QIALAE

-2097 KPVDLTAVSDD
+2097 KPVDRTAVSDD
-2108 MQMPRPAL
+2108 LQMPRPAL
-2116 LEEKGIMSD
+2116 LEKAGIMTD

-2149 VYRPLPGEKPVEAKY
+2149 VYRPLPGEKSVEAKY
-2164 VVTITTRSSGLLL
+2164 VVIITTRSSGLLL

-2202 EALTGDVYWDGIK
+2202 EARTEDAYWDGIK

-2334 KQPIHIDLTVIGEKN
+2334 KQPIQIDLTVPGTTGQN
-2349 AADPNENQT
+2349 DPNENQT

-2372 HTFQGISDFT
+2372 HTFTGISDFT

-2481 PMVPGAEVPGFDE
+2481 PAVPGAEVPGFDE

-2506 VSAPVVS
+2506 ASAPVVS

-2553 DGILRKPD
+2553 DGILRAPD
-2561 DKNTPVITDNERIIL
+2561 DKNTPVITDNERIAL
-2576 ALTAIGKDPTNVGD
+2576 ALTAIGKDPANVGG
-2590 KNLLTALQDKDIMK
+2590 KNLLTALQDRNIMQ
-2604 VTDTSK
+2604 VTDTSD

-2617 MGLLA
+2617 FGLLA
-2622 LNSRNYTSDTSWLVQ
+2622 LNSRNYTPDTSWLAQ
-2637 AVLEQ
+2637 AILGQ
-2642 QNKDGSWS
+2642 QNADGSWS
-2650 ASADTKPV
+2650 AKADTKPV

-2670 LAPYHKDGG
+2670 LAPYYKDGG

-2755 HQFAD
+2755 NRFAD

-2864 TKETMI
+2864 TEETMI

-2897 TCSRCHKY
+2897 TCSRCHKF

-2917 DSWIIAALGH
+2917 DSWVIAALGH

-2962 IPATGKHTYVDGVC
+2962 IPATGKHTYVNGVC
-2976 TTCGTRNPAG
+2976 TVCGVKNPMANV
-2986 GIKGDDLKVDSKDNT
+2986 KGDDIKVDSKDNKTAAGDGLVIKADDT
-3001 IVTGGGLTIKTDKPV
+3001 ITGEV
-3016 TDEKLA
+3016 LA
-3022 EIKAAVENGSIVITV
+3022 DIKAAVSDGAITV
-3037 NNTPILQLT
+3037 TVTDTLQLT
-3046 KEDKES
+3046 NEQKAA
-3052 DGGKKALMQAGA
+3052 DGGKSALTEAAKTAGD
-3064 AASGELKK
+3064 EVKK
-3072 ELDKLAEKLDALRG
+3072 ELNKLAEKLDALRG

-3123 HSVTLTI
+3123 HSVTVTI

-3138 ALQGKHVCVVR
+3138 ALQGKRVCVVR

-3188 VSYETVSSGYYYGGS
+3188 VSYETVPSGYYYGGS
-3203 GTADSGKKDSANTAD
+3203 GTADSGKTDSANTAD

>member
-11 TVVMVVSMLPTS
+11 TVVMVVSLLPTS

-58 QEQQEPAEEVP
+58 QEQQEPAVETP
-69 VSRSARSGGA
+69 APQMTSSGGVA
-79 APMLAAAG
+79 LAE
-87 AVQNIGTAE
+87 GTVSSAE
-96 EFAAMEPG
+96 AFAAMDASG
-104 GNYQLTADITV
+104 SYTLTADIIV
-115 TAPYANEFTDFS
+115 TAPYAEDFS
-127 GTFDGNGHTVTLA
+127 GTFDGDGHTVTLA
-140 ISGDSDY
+140 LENEAGEC
-147 QALFA
+147 QALFS
-152 KLAAGAVVKN
+152 KIAASGKVQNLGIA
-162 VMVDGEV
+162 GTV
-169 TGTDNIGGIAGIAT
+169 TGKKYVGGIAGKNAGSIENCKNTAAIKGASADGRWIGGIAGETSNGSKIL
-183 NATIIACANKA
+183 NCYNIGTISSD
-194 TVAATGRYVGGLVG
+194 RSG
-208 KGTGLTMTSCYNQG
+208 KGVCL
-222 AVSST
+222 
-227 RTRPINMGG
+227 GG
-236 IAGYVDGGASVE
+236 IAGNAPSAKIS
-248 NCYNTGSI
+248 NCYNAGQIVTKSTTNYGAI
-256 TGSGSNTA
+256 AGYGYG
-264 AVVGWDAAT
+264 VT
-273 VKNCYY
+273 VSNCYFIAVDNLKGVY
-279 LESTYKVGA
+279 DAETESTPK
-288 CGNDGYTD
+288 
-296 PTVSKTDAEMRSGDI
+296 SAEEMKSP
-311 VALLGSAFMVKSG
+311 AFAAQLGEAFMAKAG

-330 WETPTAAVKFTVSPA
+330 WETPTAAVPFTIQPE
-345 NAVVEI
+345 NAVLTI
-351 NGVKYTGSC
+351 NGGTYTGST
-360 TVGLPVGDY
+360 TVALPAADAPY
-369 TYTVSCPGYTQQTG
+369 SYIVSCPGYTQQTG
-383 SVTVTGEDNPVA
+383 SVTVTNKDNPVA

-400 SVTLEKDAAK
+400 SVTLEKDTSA
-410 WVTVT
+410 WVNVT
-415 FTVTPENATL
+415 FN
-425 TLKDGETQVTPT
+425 VTPT
-437 EGTTYKLLKGV
+437 GAALTVKRGDTVIEPQSDGIYKLLKGV

-463 ASGEVTPTADGTQT
+463 ASGEVTPDENSTQT

-504 DTTGL
+504 DTAGL

-515 SDNST
+515 TDNST

-530 GFNSVNVAENQT
+530 GFNSVNVAENQA

-580 HTGKYTAG
+580 HTGKYTG
-588 DGKEFVDDAQEGAL
+588 GNGKEFVDDADENAL
-602 RSNSAGMNST
+602 RSNSAGMDST
-612 TVTVTITFLENAPKM
+612 TVTVTITFLPNAPKM

-634 VSSESNYDKLLVAQ
+634 VSSEGSASNDWDGIKINGGKTIGGLQSAYTTYEQAVNAGDKFTIAY
-648 NRETKLT
+648 K
-655 KSGTVAWTADNSLT
+655 KDSSGA
-669 VKGGDIVTLTYSKD
+669 K
-683 RSTASGSDCIWLKN
+683 GSDCIWLKN

-719 KDKEGKTVSGSNGVF
+719 KDKEGKAVSGSNGVF
-734 AVKAAADYTYTVTKK
+734 AVKAAADYTYTVSKK
-749 GYEPATGKVT
+749 GYEPATGTVT
-759 MSAENQ
+759 MSAKNQ

-774 PVITLQFTP
+774 PVITLKFTP

-792 GNTTVYKESAASSTG
+792 GNTTVYKESADSEKG

-820 YTVSKFGYETATGM
+820 YTVSKFGYEMATGT
-834 ISVATGDV
+834 IKVETGDV

-850 AAKYSVTFQ
+850 LEKQTVTFN
-859 ITKPEGVSASP
+859 ITKPEGVNAEP
-870 TVTVEYNGTKVYEG
+870 TITVNSGSITAYTG

-895 YTYKATLKDCDD
+895 YTYTAKLDGCDTLT
-907 LSGSFTVAA
+907 GSFVVKAA
-916 AAVTVNLPFEKK
+916 KTIGLEFVKS
-928 LTFAD
+928 LTFDDFFARLD
-933 IFQGVEGI
+933 GI
-941 TASNGTKGFKPIKS
+941 TAENGTRYGFEPVRD
-955 AAGNYLESNKSYY
+955 ADGNYLESKKSY
-968 GTTSLTLTATKPC
+968 GTTTMKLTAGKPC
-981 VISFEYFAQGHEDNW
+981 VVSFQYFSKGYESSYSSY
-996 DEDDS
+996 E
-1001 AFFTVKKGTTT
+1001 FTVKNGSKT
-1012 LLTVYEENGWKT
+1012 LLTAYDESEWKT
-1024 FSTAL
+1024 FSTVL
-1029 NTGETLTLSFN
+1029 QKGDELTLSFS
-1040 ENGNSYYVRL
+1040 GSSYYNVKL
-1050 KNFAVSPAYTITLT
+1050 KDFTVSPVYTISLNVTGAEDCTVVLQD
-1064 TTPTADKVE
+1064 A
-1073 LKDESGNKLT
+1073 SGAAIT
-1083 GSGGKYAVAPGTYTY
+1083 GTDGKYAVPSGVYTY
-1098 TVSKKDYET
+1098 TVSKYGYQTKV
-1107 ATGEITVTDADV
+1107 GKIIVTDKNVDQDV
-1119 TQPVKLTAKP
+1119 ALTA
-1129 VITLT
+1129 LT
-1134 ATPADATVKLEKG
+1134 AYQVKFAADPADA
-1147 SLPASPKTTDK
+1147 S
-1158 ETGVYTYVVEKGAEY
+1158 
-1173 TYTVSKF
+1173 
-1180 GYETETGSITV
+1180 
-1191 NADVNKTVTLS
+1191 VTL
-1202 ELASCTLTFAVTPA
+1202 
-1216 ENAKVTVTHPVGGTI
+1216 THPVGGTI
-1231 KPEADGGYKLYL
+1231 AADENGAYIVYA

-1318 AINGKLTANI
+1318 AISGKLTANI
-1328 NLNGKPWTAIGTSSN
+1328 NLNDKTWTAIGTESN
-1343 KFAGTLDGDNYTVSG
+1343 KFAGTLDGDEAHHYTVSG
-1358 LVTTGLVGELAE
+1358 LKGSKGLLDYVDSTGKVKNLSVDAVLTANGVVGGIVDFNDGTVENCLFSGSVTNSSSWGATGGIVGKNEGKNSVVRNCVNTGSIKNTTGSYSSTLSVG
-1370 GGVVENL
+1370 GIVGYTYGKVES
-1377 RVNCAIVST
+1377 CYST
-1386 SSLLGGVANSSAG
+1386 GKVYADPAKTTNK
-1399 TIRNCMVSGSITFS
+1399 
-1413 SEGHNGASA
+1413 A

-1427 GRTTGNGVISGCVS
+1427 G
-1441 RAVVKDAYDN
+1441 AVKGSSYYEKWGA
-1451 STYGTSAPL
+1451 L
-1460 GGIAGYAYGV
+1460 I
-1470 VENCYFTGTLAVKK
+1470 NCYVIGTVTG
-1484 TQPNKI
+1484 P
-1490 IQQKRGGL
+1490 
-1498 VGELNAN
+1498 
-1505 AELKGSYVA
+1505 
-1514 GEFAIADESKF
+1514 ESGI
-1525 GAVVGKVNSGAT
+1525 GAVVGTVDSGT
-1537 ITNCAYLD
+1537 SITNCVYLD
-1545 TVAPQAAAD
+1545 TVAHVPAMGNVTA
-1554 GTTSGMTAHTAD
+1554 GMTAHTAD

-1607 AAAAAANALEL
+1607 ATAAAANAVQL

-1637 TVLGLYDLTDYN
+1637 NVLELYDLADYN

-1659 IEAPG
+1659 IEEPG
-1664 EAVTNLHDYFLNA
+1664 EEVTNPHDYFLTA

-1689 AENADRLKADATG
+1689 AENADLLKADASG

-1713 GDPEEEE
+1713 GDPEEDES
-1720 ETAQTYTACLTLP
+1720 AQTYTGFLTLP
-1733 ASVTVPVEGS
+1733 ASATVPVDGA
-1743 GEKIVSLTWTADNA
+1743 EKTVSLAWTADNA

-1764 ALTAPAADKVTVTL
+1764 ALTAPAKDKVTVTL

-1789 TKTFTLCLWSE
+1789 VKTFKLCLWSE

-1812 AEFARKNTAV
+1812 AEFTRKNIAV
-1822 QPLQGMGLYDETNI
+1822 QPLQGVGLYDETNI
-1836 TQAFRRLLAEQ
+1836 TDAFCRLLAEQ

-1852 ADNSE
+1852 ADRAE

-1865 KANGFDGT
+1865 KANGFDDT
-1873 KVQYIAD
+1873 KVKYIAD
-1880 NGKIT
+1880 NGDIT

-1901 LKFNITYAG
+1901 LKFRITYAG
-1910 VTKEITLRAT
+1910 VTKEITLRGT

-1931 LESAAESLNW
+1931 VESAAESLNW

-1972 LTLPSSIAGRYDVKV
+1972 LTLPSGIAGRYDVKV

-2005 TGVGTV
+2005 AGVGTV
-2011 NRPLQPADGT
+2011 NRPLQPADG
-2021 ALPEK
+2021 APLPEK
-2026 SGKFRLIA
+2026 AGKFRLIA
-2034 RVTYDAFDDYTLA
+2034 RVTYDGFDDYTLA

-2078 QNALAE
+2078 QTALAE

-2097 KPVDLTAVSDD
+2097 KPVNLDAVSDD

-2116 LEEKGIMSD
+2116 LEQTGIMSD

-2149 VYRPLPGEKPVEAKY
+2149 VYRPLPGEEPVKAKY

-2177 ARQEFSFTIQPFTQP
+2177 ARQEFSFTIQPFAQQ
-2192 ELDGAAAFMT
+2192 ELDDAATFMT
-2202 EALTGDVYWDGIK
+2202 EALTENAYWNGIR
-2215 NKNTV
+2215 NENTD

-2289 QPEYNTT
+2289 RPEYNTT

-2320 EESKERYKDFAQFY
+2320 EETKERYKDFAQFY

-2349 AADPNENQT
+2349 AVDPNENQT

-2372 HTFQGISDFT
+2372 HTFTGISDFT
-2382 FTGKANEDPTAWDA
+2382 FTGKVNEDPTAWDA

-2403 AKYTYTGSGAYIKS
+2403 ANYTYTGSGAYIKS
-2417 ITDAAGHTLK
+2417 ITDASGHTLK

-2438 FGIAVKGGNETLPK
+2438 FGLAVKSGTETLPK

-2481 PMVPGAEVPGFDE
+2481 PTVPGTEVPGFDE

-2544 AYVKANIGS
+2544 AYVQKNMGA
-2553 DGILRKPD
+2553 DGVLVDPESRNP
-2561 DKNTPVITDNERIIL
+2561 TVTDNERIIL
-2576 ALTAIGKDPTNVGD
+2576 ALTAIGKDPANVGG

-2670 LAPYHKDGG
+2670 LAPYHKDSG

-2691 NWLSGKYRSG
+2691 NWLSGKYQSG

-2820 CSICGVVEEKP
+2820 CSICGAVEEKS
-2831 VPATGHKFSA
+2831 VPAAGHNFGA

-2864 TKETMI
+2864 TEETMI
-2870 VPSLGHSMTATAGK
+2870 VPSLGHSMTATAAK
-2884 AATCTEAGNSAYW
+2884 AATCTDPGNSAHW
-2897 TCSRCHKY
+2897 DCARCGKS
-2905 FSDAAGKTEIAK
+2905 FSDAAAKTEIVK
-2917 DSWIIAALGH
+2917 GSWVIAALGH
-2927 DEATRAAV
+2927 DEATRATV
-2935 AATCYASGHEAD
+2935 AATCYASGRTAE
-2947 TYCKRCGIV
+2947 TYCKRCV
-2956 ITAGAT
+2956 LVLTAGT
-2962 IPATGKHTYVDGVC
+2962 VIPATGKHTYENGVC
-2976 TTCGTRNPAG
+2976 STCGVKNPLADV
-2986 GIKGDDLKVDSKDNT
+2986 KGDTIKVDSKDNKT
-3001 IVTGGGLTIKTDKPV
+3001 AAGGGLVIKADSTI
-3016 TDEKLA
+3016 TDEVLA
-3022 EIKAAVENGSIVITV
+3022 DIKAAVSSGAITV
-3037 NNTPILQLT
+3037 TVADTLQPT
-3046 KEDKES
+3046 NEQKAA
-3052 DGGKKALMQAGA
+3052 DGGKSALTEA
-3064 AASGELKK
+3064 AKNASDEDKK
-3072 ELDKLAEKLDALRG
+3072 ELTKLAEKLDALRG

-3107 TEGNEIKTV
+3107 TEGDESKTV

-3123 HSVTLTI
+3123 HSVTVTI

-3138 ALQGKHVCVVR
+3138 ALQGKRVCVVR
-3149 SHTDSS
+3149 SHTDIN
-3155 GNVTTAELSATLGG
+3155 GNVTTTELSATLGG

-3230 LAAAAVVVLTRKKRV
+3230 LAAAAVVALTHKRKRV

>member
-1 MRKRVISWLL
+1 MKKRVISWLL
-11 TVVMVVSMLPTS
+11 TVVMAVSLLPTS
-23 VLADTLAADQEQQT
+23 VLADTLAAEQEQQT
-37 QQEQIAPADTENT
+37 QQEQTAPADTDSN
-50 VPAGNEET
+50 VPTEDEET
-58 QEQQEPAEEVP
+58 QEQQEPAAEVP

-79 APMLAAAG
+79 ALALAE
-87 AVQNIGTAE
+87 GTVSSAK
-96 EFAAMEPG
+96 EFAAMDASG
-104 GNYQLTADITV
+104 SYTLTKDIIV
-115 TAPYANEFTDFS
+115 TEPYASDFS
-127 GTFDGNGHTVTLA
+127 GTFDGDGHTVTLNITA
-140 ISGDSDY
+140 STANVG
-147 QALFA
+147 LFS
-152 KLAAGAVVKN
+152 KLAGGAVVKN
-162 VMVDGEV
+162 VITAGSV
-169 TGTDNIGGIAGIAT
+169 TATGKNNVGGIAGVADTELGAITISNCKNEAAIEGNKVVGGILGGCTEDDYALTISACANEGNISGTRNIGGICGT
-183 NATIIACANKA
+183 LENAHFIKN
-194 TVAATGRYVGGLVG
+194 
-208 KGTGLTMTSCYNQG
+208 CYNSGTVTGSTIGGILGRG
-222 AVSST
+222 ARGSSST
-227 RTRPINMGG
+227 TDTPIL
-236 IAGYVDGGASVE
+236 E
-248 NCYNTGSI
+248 NCYNVGNI
-256 TGSGSNTA
+256 VYSNTNGSA
-264 AVVGWDAAT
+264 IVGTGYAKKPVE
-273 VKNCYY
+273 VKNCYA
-279 LESTYKVGA
+279 LEGSAKAFVVNGVNA
-288 CGNDGYTD
+288 ISNSDFK
-296 PTVSKTDAEMRSGDI
+296 SAEEMKS
-311 VALLGSAFMVKSG
+311 AEFAATLGSAFQYNVGGYPTLKDPEPVVEKNVVSISVKSAKTTCYTGDELELSVTVTYDDNSSEVITKGFTVAGFDNTAPGKQTVTVTYKEKTDSIEIEVIKKPEFDDFFAGIVNSVEVTNDATYPYVVDMTDSDGLCLRSSNPDQGNTSSTSTITLKAKANVTLSFKYWGCNYDSSYAALTIVKNNSYNPEMRSWGSTQWKDFTIDLKKGDTLRLNLIKTYVSG
-324 DYPALS
+324 DYY
-330 WETPTAAVKFTVSPA
+330 VKLKDFTVSSLYEVKLTAEPEEA
-345 NAVVEI
+345 DAVVALKDSTGAELKGT
-351 NGVKYTGSC
+351 NGVYIVSAGE
-360 TVGLPVGDY
+360 Y
-369 TYTVSCPGYTQQTG
+369 TYTVSAYGYDTVTETINVAADVAKTVPLTKSAAYSVAFDISRPAGITADPTVTVKTNGKAVYTGDGTGCSLSNGSYAYTVACDGCDNAGGIFSVNGDKMNITVTLAKKAIFEDFFANCQGITVSGDKGKFTIEGAGKDSYLKTTETTTLALTATKNVKLSFSYIANAVGYVEGDWENDEPDEYYYFTIKKNSTQVKRAYSETSWKDFSVELTQGDVLTISYDGYTR
-383 SVTVTGEDNPVA
+383 DYY
-395 NPNSV
+395 
-400 SVTLEKDAAK
+400 AALK
-410 WVTVT
+410 NFAAVP
-415 FTVTPENATL
+415 FYTL
-425 TLKDGETQVTPT
+425 TLKTPA
-437 EGTTYKLLKGV
+437 G
-448 TYTYTAVSDDEGYEP
+448 
-463 ASGEVTPTADGTQT
+463 
-477 VALKKVQSIA
+477 
-487 VKNGST
+487 
-493 HKTEFEQGDAL
+493 
-504 DTTGL
+504 
-509 TVTVTY
+509 
-515 SDNST
+515 
-520 KDITEGFTVT
+520 
-530 GFNSVNVAENQT
+530 
-542 LTVHYKGAE
+542 
-551 TTYSVKINKK
+551 
-561 LFPSKAF
+561 
-568 NALEGYATVEYS
+568 ATV
-580 HTGKYTAG
+580 
-588 DGKEFVDDAQEGAL
+588 VL
-602 RSNSAGMNST
+602 
-612 TVTVTITFLENAPKM
+612 
-627 LLSFDYK
+627 
-634 VSSESNYDKLLVAQ
+634 
-648 NRETKLT
+648 
-655 KSGTVAWTADNSLT
+655 
-669 VKGGDIVTLTYSKD
+669 KD
-683 RSTASGSDCIWLKN
+683 RSG
-697 FTVSPLYTLT
+697 
-707 IAPNQTDATVTL
+707 
-719 KDKEGKTVSGSNGVF
+719 
-734 AVKAAADYTYTVTKK
+734 
-749 GYEPATGKVT
+749 
-759 MSAENQ
+759 AE
-765 TVNVTLVKL
+765 
-774 PVITLQFTP
+774 I
-783 DDAAVTLKQ
+783 
-792 GNTTVYKESAASSTG
+792 TG
-807 KNVYIAAKNTDYT
+807 KN
-820 YTVSKFGYETATGM
+820 
-834 ISVATGDV
+834 
-842 NKTVTLTE
+842 
-850 AAKYSVTFQ
+850 
-859 ITKPEGVSASP
+859 
-870 TVTVEYNGTKVYEG
+870 
-884 SGANCTLPAGD
+884 GA
-895 YTYKATLKDCDD
+895 Y
-907 LSGSFTVAA
+907 TVAA
-916 AAVTVNLPFEKK
+916 
-928 LTFAD
+928 
-933 IFQGVEGI
+933 
-941 TASNGTKGFKPIKS
+941 
-955 AAGNYLESNKSYY
+955 
-968 GTTSLTLTATKPC
+968 
-981 VISFEYFAQGHEDNW
+981 
-996 DEDDS
+996 
-1001 AFFTVKKGTTT
+1001 
-1012 LLTVYEENGWKT
+1012 
-1024 FSTAL
+1024 
-1029 NTGETLTLSFN
+1029 
-1040 ENGNSYYVRL
+1040 
-1050 KNFAVSPAYTITLT
+1050 
-1064 TTPTADKVE
+1064 
-1073 LKDESGNKLT
+1073 
-1083 GSGGKYAVAPGTYTY
+1083 GTY
-1098 TVSKKDYET
+1098 
-1107 ATGEITVTDADV
+1107 A
-1119 TQPVKLTAKP
+1119 
-1129 VITLT
+1129 
-1134 ATPADATVKLEKG
+1134 
-1147 SLPASPKTTDK
+1147 
-1158 ETGVYTYVVEKGAEY
+1158 
-1173 TYTVSKF
+1173 YTVSKF

-1231 KPEADGGYKLYL
+1231 KPETDGGYKLYL
-1243 GETYAYTVAKADYI
+1243 GETYAYTVAKAGYI
-1257 TVSGSFTAA
+1257 PVHGSITAA
-1266 KNDTITVTLTYAG
+1266 EDKTLSFTLTYAG
-1279 AGWDGTTKTAPT
+1279 EGWDGTAKTAPT
-1291 QDKSG
+1291 QDKNG
-1296 VYLIDTAAKLA
+1296 VYQIGTAAELA
-1307 WFADAVNGGQK
+1307 WFADAVNKGGTT
-1318 AINGKLTANI
+1318 ISGKLTANI
-1328 NLNGKPWTAIGTSSN
+1328 NLNGKTWTAIGTDSN

-1358 LVTTGLVGELAE
+1358 LAGTGGLVYYLSANGTVKSLC
-1370 GGVVENL
+1370 VD
-1377 RVNCAIVST
+1377 CAIDGT
-1386 SSLLGGVANSSAG
+1386 SNV
-1399 TIRNCMVSGSITFS
+1399 
-1413 SEGHNGASA
+1413 
-1422 IGGIA
+1422 GGIA
-1427 GRTTGNGVISGCVS
+1427 DKSEGRIENCLVSGYIKGGDDVIFGVGGIVGHGVAGNVISGCVS
-1441 RAVVKDAYDN
+1441 TADILFKYSRYAVQNGAGGIVGY
-1451 STYGTSAPL
+1451 TYGT
-1460 GGIAGYAYGV
+1460 
-1470 VENCYFTGTLAVKK
+1470 VENCYFAGNVHTNAKSVSAGGF
-1484 TQPNKI
+1484 
-1490 IQQKRGGL
+1490 GGL
-1498 VGELNAN
+1498 VGCARSNAVMKDCYTVG
-1505 AELKGSYVA
+1505 AVTGP
-1514 GEFAIADESKF
+1514 ESSF

-1554 GTTSGMTAHTAD
+1554 GTTSGMTARTAD
-1566 YMRSAEFAVDMGMNQ
+1566 YMRTPEFAAEMGMHLDSGNS
-1581 DDGTLN
+1581 N

-1594 WQGGTVLSADDLK
+1594 WQGGTPVDNADLK

-1637 TVLGLYDLTDYN
+1637 TVLRFYDLTDYN

-1659 IEAPG
+1659 IEEPG
-1664 EAVTNLHDYFLNA
+1664 EAVTDLHDYFLNA

-1689 AENADRLKADATG
+1689 AENADLLKADATG

-1713 GDPEEEE
+1713 SDPEEEE
-1720 ETAQTYTACLTLP
+1720 EIAQTYTGFLTLP

-1743 GEKIVSLTWTADNA
+1743 GEKTVSLAWTADNA

-1812 AEFARKNTAV
+1812 VEFTRKNTAV
-1822 QPLQGMGLYDETNI
+1822 QPLQGVGLYDETNI

-1880 NGKIT
+1880 NGDII

-1931 LESAAESLNW
+1931 LESAAGSLNW

-1993 TEWLYITNGTNG
+1993 TEWLYITNGT
-2005 TGVGTV
+2005 GVGTV

-2021 ALPEK
+2021 PLPEK
-2026 SGKFRLIA
+2026 AGKFRLIA

-2177 ARQEFSFTIQPFTQP
+2177 ARQEFSFTIQPFTQQ
-2192 ELDGAAAFMT
+2192 ELDDAADFMT
-2202 EALTGDVYWDGIK
+2202 AARTEDAYWDGIK

-2320 EESKERYKDFAQFY
+2320 EESKERYKNFAQFY
-2334 KQPIHIDLTVIGEKN
+2334 KQPIQIDLTVPGTTGQN
-2349 AADPNENQT
+2349 DPNENQT

-2372 HTFQGISDFT
+2372 HTFTGISGFT

-2438 FGIAVKGGNETLPK
+2438 FGLTLQGGTETLPK

-2481 PMVPGAEVPGFDE
+2481 PAVPGAEVPGFDE

-2553 DGILRKPD
+2553 DGILRAPD
-2561 DKNTPVITDNERIIL
+2561 DKNTPVITDNERIAL
-2576 ALTAIGKDPTNVGD
+2576 ALTAIGKDPANVGGE
-2590 KNLLTALQDKDIMK
+2590 NLLKALQNKDIMQ
-2604 VTDTSK
+2604 VTDTSN

-2637 AVLEQ
+2637 AVLAQ
-2642 QNKDGSWS
+2642 QNEDGSWR

-2670 LAPYHKDGG
+2670 LAPYYKDGG

-2864 TKETMI
+2864 TEETMI

-2897 TCSRCHKY
+2897 TCSRCHKF

-2917 DSWIIAALGH
+2917 DSWVIAALGH

-3123 HSVTLTI
+3123 HSVTVTI

-3149 SHTDSS
+3149 SHTDANGS
-3155 GNVTTAELSATLGG
+3155 VTTAELPATLGG

-3188 VSYETVSSGYYYGGS
+3188 VSYETVSSGYYYGGNGS
-3203 GTADSGKKDSANTAD
+3203 ADSGKKDSANTAD
-3218 DSQMVLWLGSAV
+3218 DSQMVLWLGSAA

>member
-1 MRKRVISWLL
+1 MKKRVISWLL
-11 TVVMVVSMLPTS
+11 TVVMVVSLLPTS

-37 QQEQIAPADTENT
+37 QQEQIAPVDTENT

-58 QEQQEPAEEVP
+58 QEQQEPAPETP
-69 VSRSARSGGA
+69 APQMTRSGGA
-79 APMLAAAG
+79 ALALAE
-87 AVQNIGTAE
+87 GTVSSAK
-96 EFAAMEPG
+96 EFAAMDASG
-104 GNYQLTADITV
+104 SYTLTKDIIV
-115 TAPYANEFTDFS
+115 TEPYAYDFI
-127 GTFDGNGHTVTLA
+127 GTFDGNGHTVTLNITA
-140 ISGDSDY
+140 STANVG
-147 QALFA
+147 LFS
-152 KLAAGAVVKN
+152 KLAGGAVVKN
-162 VMVDGEV
+162 VITAGSISGKVNNVGGIAGVADTELGAITISNCKNEAAIKGNKV
-169 TGTDNIGGIAGIAT
+169 VGGILGGCTEDDYALTISACANEGNISGTRNIGGICGT
-183 NATIIACANKA
+183 LENAHFIKN
-194 TVAATGRYVGGLVG
+194 
-208 KGTGLTMTSCYNQG
+208 CYNSG
-222 AVSST
+222 AVTGSTIGGILGRGARGYSST
-227 RTRPINMGG
+227 TDTPIL
-236 IAGYVDGGASVE
+236 E
-248 NCYNTGSI
+248 NCYNVGNIVYSGTNGSAIVGTGY
-256 TGSGSNTA
+256 A
-264 AVVGWDAAT
+264 KKPVE
-273 VKNCYY
+273 VKNCYA
-279 LESTYKVGA
+279 LEGSAQAFV
-288 CGNDGYTD
+288 
-296 PTVSKTDAEMRSGDI
+296 VSGVNADSNSDFKTADEMQSADF
-311 VALLGSAFMVKSG
+311 AATLGSAFRYNEGGYPTLKDPEPVVEKNVVSISVKSAKTTCYTGDELELSVTVTYDDNSSEVITKGFTVAGFDNTAPGKQTVTVTYKEKTDSIEIEVIKKPEFDDFFAGIVNSVEVTNDATYPYVVDMTDSDGLCLRSSNPVQGNTSSTSTITLKAKANVTLSFKYWGCNYDSSYAALTIVKNNSYNPEMRSWGSTQWKDFTIDLKKGDTLRLNLIKTYVSG
-324 DYPALS
+324 DYY
-330 WETPTAAVKFTVSPA
+330 VKLKDFTVSSLYEVKLTAEPEEA
-345 NAVVEI
+345 DAVVALKDSTGAELKGT
-351 NGVKYTGSC
+351 NGVYIVSAGE
-360 TVGLPVGDY
+360 Y
-369 TYTVSCPGYTQQTG
+369 TYTVSAYGYD
-383 SVTVTGEDNPVA
+383 TVT
-395 NPNSV
+395 
-400 SVTLEKDAAK
+400 
-410 WVTVT
+410 
-415 FTVTPENATL
+415 
-425 TLKDGETQVTPT
+425 ET
-437 EGTTYKLLKGV
+437 
-448 TYTYTAVSDDEGYEP
+448 
-463 ASGEVTPTADGTQT
+463 
-477 VALKKVQSIA
+477 I
-487 VKNGST
+487 
-493 HKTEFEQGDAL
+493 
-504 DTTGL
+504 
-509 TVTVTY
+509 
-515 SDNST
+515 
-520 KDITEGFTVT
+520 
-530 GFNSVNVAENQT
+530 NVAADVAK
-542 LTVHYKGAE
+542 TV
-551 TTYSVKINKK
+551 
-561 LFPSKAF
+561 P
-568 NALEGYATVEYS
+568 
-580 HTGKYTAG
+580 
-588 DGKEFVDDAQEGAL
+588 
-602 RSNSAGMNST
+602 
-612 TVTVTITFLENAPKM
+612 
-627 LLSFDYK
+627 
-634 VSSESNYDKLLVAQ
+634 
-648 NRETKLT
+648 LT
-655 KSGTVAWTADNSLT
+655 KSAAYSVAFDISRPAGITAD
-669 VKGGDIVTLTYSKD
+669 
-683 RSTASGSDCIWLKN
+683 
-697 FTVSPLYTLT
+697 
-707 IAPNQTDATVTL
+707 
-719 KDKEGKTVSGSNGVF
+719 
-734 AVKAAADYTYTVTKK
+734 
-749 GYEPATGKVT
+749 
-759 MSAENQ
+759 
-765 TVNVTLVKL
+765 
-774 PVITLQFTP
+774 
-783 DDAAVTLKQ
+783 
-792 GNTTVYKESAASSTG
+792 
-807 KNVYIAAKNTDYT
+807 
-820 YTVSKFGYETATGM
+820 
-834 ISVATGDV
+834 
-842 NKTVTLTE
+842 
-850 AAKYSVTFQ
+850 
-859 ITKPEGVSASP
+859 P
-870 TVTVEYNGTKVYEG
+870 TVTVKTNGKAVYTGDGTGCSLSNGSYAYTVACDGCDNAGGIFSVNGDKVNITVTLAKKAIFEDFF
-884 SGANCTLPAGD
+884 ANC
-895 YTYKATLKDCDD
+895 
-907 LSGSFTVAA
+907 
-916 AAVTVNLPFEKK
+916 
-928 LTFAD
+928 
-933 IFQGVEGI
+933 QGI
-941 TASNGTKGFKPIKS
+941 TVSGDKGKFTIEG
-955 AAGNYLESNKSYY
+955 AGKDSYLK
-968 GTTSLTLTATKPC
+968 TTETTTLALTATK
-981 VISFEYFAQGHEDNW
+981 N
-996 DEDDS
+996 
-1001 AFFTVKKGTTT
+1001 VK
-1012 LLTVYEENGWKT
+1012 
-1024 FSTAL
+1024 
-1029 NTGETLTLSFN
+1029 LSFSYIAN
-1040 ENGNSYYVRL
+1040 AAGYVEGDWDYDEPDEYYYFTIKKNSTQVKRADRETSWKDFSVELTQGDVLTISYDGYTSYYYAAL
-1050 KNFAVSPAYTITLT
+1050 KNFAAVPFYTLTLNTPDGATVVLKDRSGAEITGKNGAYT
-1064 TTPTADKVE
+1064 
-1073 LKDESGNKLT
+1073 
-1083 GSGGKYAVAPGTYTY
+1083 VAAGTY
-1098 TVSKKDYET
+1098 
-1107 ATGEITVTDADV
+1107 A
-1119 TQPVKLTAKP
+1119 
-1129 VITLT
+1129 
-1134 ATPADATVKLEKG
+1134 
-1147 SLPASPKTTDK
+1147 
-1158 ETGVYTYVVEKGAEY
+1158 
-1173 TYTVSKF
+1173 YTVSKF

-1216 ENAKVTVTHPVGGTI
+1216 ENAKVTVTHPVGGPI
-1231 KPEADGGYKLYL
+1231 AADENGAYIVYL
-1243 GETYAYTVAKADYI
+1243 GETYAYTVTKADYI

-1307 WFADAVNGGQK
+1307 WFADAVNKGGTT
-1318 AINGKLTANI
+1318 ISGKLTANI
-1328 NLNGKPWTAIGTSSN
+1328 NLNGKTWTAIGTDSN
-1343 KFAGTLDGDNYTVSG
+1343 KFAGTLDGDSHTVSG
-1358 LVTTGLVGELAE
+1358 LAGTGGLVYYLSANGTVKSLC
-1370 GGVVENL
+1370 VD
-1377 RVNCAIVST
+1377 CAIDGT
-1386 SSLLGGVANSSAG
+1386 SNV
-1399 TIRNCMVSGSITFS
+1399 
-1413 SEGHNGASA
+1413 
-1422 IGGIA
+1422 GGIA
-1427 GRTTGNGVISGCVS
+1427 DKSEGRIENCLVSGYIKGGNDTIFGVGGIVGHGVAGNVISGCVS
-1441 RAVVKDAYDN
+1441 TADILFKYSRYAVQNGAGGIVGY
-1451 STYGTSAPL
+1451 TYGT
-1460 GGIAGYAYGV
+1460 
-1470 VENCYFTGTLAVKK
+1470 VENCYFAGNVHTNAKSVSAGGF
-1484 TQPNKI
+1484 
-1490 IQQKRGGL
+1490 GGL
-1498 VGELNAN
+1498 VGCARSNAVMKDCYTVG
-1505 AELKGSYVA
+1505 AVTGP
-1514 GEFAIADESKF
+1514 ESSF

-1554 GTTSGMTAHTAD
+1554 GTTSGMTARTAD
-1566 YMRSAEFAVDMGMNQ
+1566 YMRTPEFAAEMGMHLDSGNS
-1581 DDGTLN
+1581 N

-1594 WQGGTVLSADDLK
+1594 WQGGTPVDNADLK

-1822 QPLQGMGLYDETNI
+1822 QPLQGVGLYDETNI

-1931 LESAAESLNW
+1931 LESAAGSLNW

-2026 SGKFRLIA
+2026 AGKFRLIA

-2060 VFFDATVAPFDS
+2060 VLFDATVAPFDS

-2097 KPVDLTAVSDD
+2097 KSVDTTAVSDD

-2116 LEEKGIMSD
+2116 LEKAGIMTD

-2135 LTPDVLDFNGYHAM
+2135 RTPDVLDFNGYHAM

-2177 ARQEFSFTIQPFTQP
+2177 ARQEFSFTIQPFTQQ
-2192 ELDGAAAFMT
+2192 ELNGAAAFMT
-2202 EALTGDVYWDGIK
+2202 AARTEDTYWDGIK
-2215 NKNTV
+2215 NKNTD

-2320 EESKERYKDFAQFY
+2320 EESKERYKNFAQFY
-2334 KQPIHIDLTVIGEKN
+2334 KQPIQIDLTVPGTTGQN
-2349 AADPNENQT
+2349 DPNENQT
-2358 LTVKVKVDGYNKNG
+2358 LAVKVKVDGYDKNG
-2372 HTFQGISDFT
+2372 HTFTGISGFT

-2403 AKYTYTGSGAYIKS
+2403 ANYTYTGSGTYIKS
-2417 ITDAAGHTLK
+2417 ITDAAGNTLK

-2438 FGIAVKGGNETLPK
+2438 FGLTLQGGTETLPK

-2481 PMVPGAEVPGFDE
+2481 PAVPGAEVPGFDE
-2494 AYAGAKAYIQSA
+2494 AYAGAKAYIQGA

-2553 DGILRKPD
+2553 DGVLVDPESH
-2561 DKNTPVITDNERIIL
+2561 NPTVTDNERIIL
-2576 ALTAIGKDPTNVGD
+2576 ALTAIGKDPANVGD

-2642 QNKDGSWS
+2642 QNKDGSWR

-2831 VPATGHKFSA
+2831 VPATGHNFGA

-2853 GISTRKCSVCG
+2853 GISTRKCSVCS
-2864 TKETMI
+2864 TEETMI

-2897 TCSRCHKY
+2897 TCSRCHKF

-2917 DSWIIAALGH
+2917 DSWVIAALGH

-2962 IPATGKHTYVDGVC
+2962 IPATGKHTYVNGVC
-2976 TTCGTRNPAG
+2976 TVCGVKNPMANV
-2986 GIKGDDLKVDSKDNT
+2986 KGDDIKVDSKDNKTAAGDGLVIKADDT
-3001 IVTGGGLTIKTDKPV
+3001 ITGEV
-3016 TDEKLA
+3016 LA
-3022 EIKAAVENGSIVITV
+3022 DIKAAVSDGAITV
-3037 NNTPILQLT
+3037 TVTDTLQLT
-3046 KEDKES
+3046 NEQKAA
-3052 DGGKKALMQAGA
+3052 DGGKSALTEAAKTAGD
-3064 AASGELKK
+3064 EVKK
-3072 ELDKLAEKLDALRG
+3072 ELNKLAEKLDALRG

-3123 HSVTLTI
+3123 HSVTVTI

-3218 DSQMVLWLGSAV
+3218 DSQMVLWLGSAA
-3230 LAAAAVVVLTRKKRV
+3230 LAAAAVVVLTRKKRGA
-3245 SK
+3245 K

>member
-37 QQEQIAPADTENT
+37 QQEQIAPVDTENT
-50 VPAGNEET
+50 VPAEDEET
-58 QEQQEPAEEVP
+58 QEQQEPAPETP
-69 VSRSARSGGA
+69 VSRSARIGGTA
-79 APMLAAAG
+79 LALAE
-87 AVQNIGTAE
+87 GTVSSAE
-96 EFAAMEPG
+96 EFAAMDASG
-104 GNYQLTADITV
+104 SYKLTADIIV
-115 TAPYANEFTDFS
+115 TEPYASDFS
-127 GTFDGNGHTVTLA
+127 GTFDGNGHTVTLKITA
-140 ISGDSDY
+140 KTNYVG
-147 QALFA
+147 LF
-152 KLAAGAVVKN
+152 KTLAGGAVVKN
-162 VMVDGEV
+162 VITAGSV
-169 TGTDNIGGIAGIAT
+169 TTTGKK
-183 NATIIACANKA
+183 C
-194 TVAATGRYVGGLVG
+194 VA
-208 KGTGLTMTSCYNQG
+208 
-222 AVSST
+222 
-227 RTRPINMGG
+227 G
-236 IAGYVDGGASVE
+236 IAGYATDNVKIE
-248 NCYNTGSI
+248 NCKNTASI
-256 TGSGSNTA
+256 TGNKNVGGILGEAYNNEESISVGIKNCANEGAVNGTGSA
-264 AVVGWDAAT
+264 IGGIVGKMEGQNSIIDCYNRGNITGFNNYAGIVGQSTGALVAT
-273 VKNCYY
+273 IKNCY
-279 LESTYKVGA
+279 SVGA
-288 CGNDGYTD
+288 VTAYGASTNAGYALIGGGKNYALTNCYAIGQDGLNLAYNGTNA
-296 PTVSKTDAEMRSGDI
+296 TTEECRFKSAEEMQS
-311 VALLGSAFMVKSG
+311 AEFAATLGSAFQYNVGGYPTLKDPEPVVEKNVVSISVKSAKTTCCTGDELELSVTVTYDDNSSEVITKGFTVAGFDNTAPGKQTVTVTYKEKTDSIEIEVIKKPEFDDFFAGIVNSVEVTNDATYPYVVDMTDSDGLCLRSSNPVQGNTSSTSTITLKAKANVTLSFKYWGCNYDSSYAALTIVKNNSYNPEMRSWGSTQWKDFTIDLKKGDTLRLNLIKTYVSG
-324 DYPALS
+324 DYY
-330 WETPTAAVKFTVSPA
+330 VKLKDFTVSSLYEVKLTAEPEEA
-345 NAVVEI
+345 DAVVALKDSTGAELKGT
-351 NGVKYTGSC
+351 NGVYIVSAGE
-360 TVGLPVGDY
+360 Y
-369 TYTVSCPGYTQQTG
+369 TYTVSAYGYD
-383 SVTVTGEDNPVA
+383 TVT
-395 NPNSV
+395 
-400 SVTLEKDAAK
+400 
-410 WVTVT
+410 
-415 FTVTPENATL
+415 
-425 TLKDGETQVTPT
+425 ET
-437 EGTTYKLLKGV
+437 
-448 TYTYTAVSDDEGYEP
+448 
-463 ASGEVTPTADGTQT
+463 
-477 VALKKVQSIA
+477 I
-487 VKNGST
+487 
-493 HKTEFEQGDAL
+493 
-504 DTTGL
+504 
-509 TVTVTY
+509 
-515 SDNST
+515 
-520 KDITEGFTVT
+520 
-530 GFNSVNVAENQT
+530 NVAADVAK
-542 LTVHYKGAE
+542 TV
-551 TTYSVKINKK
+551 
-561 LFPSKAF
+561 P
-568 NALEGYATVEYS
+568 
-580 HTGKYTAG
+580 
-588 DGKEFVDDAQEGAL
+588 
-602 RSNSAGMNST
+602 
-612 TVTVTITFLENAPKM
+612 
-627 LLSFDYK
+627 
-634 VSSESNYDKLLVAQ
+634 
-648 NRETKLT
+648 LT
-655 KSGTVAWTADNSLT
+655 KSAAYSVAFDISRPAGITAD
-669 VKGGDIVTLTYSKD
+669 
-683 RSTASGSDCIWLKN
+683 
-697 FTVSPLYTLT
+697 
-707 IAPNQTDATVTL
+707 
-719 KDKEGKTVSGSNGVF
+719 
-734 AVKAAADYTYTVTKK
+734 
-749 GYEPATGKVT
+749 
-759 MSAENQ
+759 
-765 TVNVTLVKL
+765 
-774 PVITLQFTP
+774 
-783 DDAAVTLKQ
+783 
-792 GNTTVYKESAASSTG
+792 
-807 KNVYIAAKNTDYT
+807 
-820 YTVSKFGYETATGM
+820 
-834 ISVATGDV
+834 
-842 NKTVTLTE
+842 
-850 AAKYSVTFQ
+850 
-859 ITKPEGVSASP
+859 P
-870 TVTVEYNGTKVYEG
+870 TVTVRTNGKAVYTGDGTGCSLSNGSYAYTVACDGCDNAGGIFSVNGDKVNITVTLAKKAIFEDFF
-884 SGANCTLPAGD
+884 ANC
-895 YTYKATLKDCDD
+895 
-907 LSGSFTVAA
+907 
-916 AAVTVNLPFEKK
+916 
-928 LTFAD
+928 
-933 IFQGVEGI
+933 QGI
-941 TASNGTKGFKPIKS
+941 TVSGDKGKFTIEG
-955 AAGNYLESNKSYY
+955 AGKDSYLK
-968 GTTSLTLTATKPC
+968 TTETTTLALTATK
-981 VISFEYFAQGHEDNW
+981 N
-996 DEDDS
+996 
-1001 AFFTVKKGTTT
+1001 VK
-1012 LLTVYEENGWKT
+1012 
-1024 FSTAL
+1024 
-1029 NTGETLTLSFN
+1029 LSFSYIAN
-1040 ENGNSYYVRL
+1040 AAGCVEGDWYDEPDEYYYFTIKKNSKQVKLADRETSWKDFSVELTQGDVLTISYDGYTSYYYAAL
-1050 KNFAVSPAYTITLT
+1050 KNFAAVPFYTLTLNTPAGATVVLKDRSGAEITGKNGAYT
-1064 TTPTADKVE
+1064 
-1073 LKDESGNKLT
+1073 
-1083 GSGGKYAVAPGTYTY
+1083 VAAGTY
-1098 TVSKKDYET
+1098 
-1107 ATGEITVTDADV
+1107 A
-1119 TQPVKLTAKP
+1119 
-1129 VITLT
+1129 
-1134 ATPADATVKLEKG
+1134 
-1147 SLPASPKTTDK
+1147 
-1158 ETGVYTYVVEKGAEY
+1158 
-1173 TYTVSKF
+1173 YTVSKF

-1231 KPEADGGYKLYL
+1231 KPETDGGYKLYL
-1243 GETYAYTVAKADYI
+1243 GETYAYTVAKAGYI
-1257 TVSGSFTAA
+1257 PVHGSITAA
-1266 KNDTITVTLTYAG
+1266 EDKTLSFTLTYAG
-1279 AGWDGTTKTAPT
+1279 EGWDGTAKTAPT
-1291 QDKSG
+1291 QDKNG
-1296 VYLIDTAAKLA
+1296 VYQIGTAAELA
-1307 WFADAVNGGQK
+1307 WFADAVNKGGTT
-1318 AINGKLTANI
+1318 ISGKLTANI
-1328 NLNGKPWTAIGTSSN
+1328 NLNGKTWTAIGTDSN

-1358 LVTTGLVGELAE
+1358 LAGTGGLVYYLSANGTVKSLC
-1370 GGVVENL
+1370 VD
-1377 RVNCAIVST
+1377 CAIDGT
-1386 SSLLGGVANSSAG
+1386 SNV
-1399 TIRNCMVSGSITFS
+1399 
-1413 SEGHNGASA
+1413 
-1422 IGGIA
+1422 GGIA
-1427 GRTTGNGVISGCVS
+1427 DKSEGRIKNCLVSGYIKGGDDVIFGVGGIVGHGVAGNVISGCVS
-1441 RAVVKDAYDN
+1441 TADILFKYSRYAVQNGAGGIVGY
-1451 STYGTSAPL
+1451 TYGT
-1460 GGIAGYAYGV
+1460 
-1470 VENCYFTGTLAVKK
+1470 VENCYFAGNVHTNAKSVSAGGF
-1484 TQPNKI
+1484 
-1490 IQQKRGGL
+1490 GGL
-1498 VGELNAN
+1498 VGCARSNAVMKDCYTVG
-1505 AELKGSYVA
+1505 AVTGP
-1514 GEFAIADESKF
+1514 ESSF

-1554 GTTSGMTAHTAD
+1554 GTTSGMTARTAD
-1566 YMRSAEFAVDMGMNQ
+1566 YMRTPEFAAEMGMHLDSGNS
-1581 DDGTLN
+1581 N

-1594 WQGGTVLSADDLK
+1594 WQGGTPVDNADLK

-1637 TVLGLYDLTDYN
+1637 TVLRFYDLTDYN

-1659 IEAPG
+1659 IEEPG
-1664 EAVTNLHDYFLNA
+1664 EAVTDLHDYFLNA

-1689 AENADRLKADATG
+1689 AENADLLKADATG

-1713 GDPEEEE
+1713 SDPEEEE
-1720 ETAQTYTACLTLP
+1720 EIAQTYTGFLTLP

-1743 GEKIVSLTWTADNA
+1743 GEKTVSLAWTADNA

-1812 AEFARKNTAV
+1812 AEFTRKNTAV
-1822 QPLQGMGLYDETNI
+1822 QPLQGVGLYNETNI

-1852 ADNSE
+1852 ADKAE

-1931 LESAAESLNW
+1931 LESAAGSLNW

-2026 SGKFRLIA
+2026 AGKFRLIA

-2060 VFFDATVAPFDS
+2060 VLFDATVAPFDS

-2097 KPVDLTAVSDD
+2097 KPVDTTAVSDD

-2116 LEEKGIMSD
+2116 LEQEDIMTD

-2202 EALTGDVYWDGIK
+2202 EARTENAYWDGIK
-2215 NKNTV
+2215 NENTD

-2230 FAEICKNEDGTLKY
+2230 FAEICKNEDGTLEY

-2372 HTFQGISDFT
+2372 HTFTEIPDFT
-2382 FTGKANEDPTAWDA
+2382 FTGKVNEDPTAWDA

-2403 AKYTYTGSGAYIKS
+2403 ANYTYTGSGAYIKS

-2438 FGIAVKGGNETLPK
+2438 FGLTLQGGTETLPK

-2481 PMVPGAEVPGFDE
+2481 PVVPGAEVPGFDE

-2553 DGILRKPD
+2553 DGVLVDPESH
-2561 DKNTPVITDNERIIL
+2561 NPTVTDNERIIL
-2576 ALTAIGKDPTNVGD
+2576 ALTAIGKDPANVGGE
-2590 KNLLTALQDKDIMK
+2590 NLLKALQNKDIMK
-2604 VTDTSK
+2604 VTDTSN

-2642 QNKDGSWS
+2642 QNKDGSWR

-2792 DAACAHRFGEWKVT
+2792 DAACAHRFGEWQVT

-2820 CSICGVVEEKP
+2820 CSICGAVEEKP
-2831 VPATGHKFSA
+2831 VPATGHKFGA

-2864 TKETMI
+2864 TEETMI

-2897 TCSRCHKY
+2897 SCSRCHKF

-2917 DSWIIAALGH
+2917 DSWVIAALGH
-2927 DEATRAAV
+2927 DEGTRAAV

-2962 IPATGKHTYVDGVC
+2962 IPATGKHTYVNGVC
-2976 TTCGTRNPAG
+2976 TVCGVKNPMANV
-2986 GIKGDDLKVDSKDNT
+2986 KGDDIKVDSKDNT
-3001 IVTGGGLTIKTDKPV
+3001 IVTGGGLVIKADDTITGEV
-3016 TDEKLA
+3016 LA
-3022 EIKAAVENGSIVITV
+3022 DIKAAVSDGAITV
-3037 NNTPILQLT
+3037 TVTDTLQLT
-3046 KEDKES
+3046 NEQKAA
-3052 DGGKKALMQAGA
+3052 DGGKSALTEAAKMAGD
-3064 AASGELKK
+3064 EVKK
-3072 ELDKLAEKLDALRG
+3072 ELNKLAEKLDALRG

-3123 HSVTLTI
+3123 HSVTVTI

>member
-1 MRKRVISWLL
+1 MKKRVISWLL

-23 VLADTLAADQEQQT
+23 VLADTLAADQEQQI

-58 QEQQEPAEEVP
+58 QGQQEPAEEVP

-79 APMLAAAG
+79 ALAE
-87 AVQNIGTAE
+87 GTVSSAE
-96 EFAAMEPG
+96 AFAAMDASG
-104 GNYQLTADITV
+104 SYTLTEDITV
-115 TAPYANEFTDFS
+115 TEPYANEFT

-140 ISGDSDY
+140 INQPLKDNIG
-147 QALFA
+147 LFSKISSTA
-152 KLAAGAVVKN
+152 TVKN
-162 VMVDGEV
+162 VAVNGNV
-169 TGTDNIGGIAGIAT
+169 IGSRCVGGIAGTSNGTITQCQNKAT
-183 NATIIACANKA
+183 ITATKNGSGNYSQAGGIVGYAENATITSCANVG
-194 TVAATGRYVGGLVG
+194 TVNAAPNDGRRCGGVAG
-208 KGTGLTMTSCYNQG
+208 YAKTSVIENCYNQG
-222 AVSST
+222 QVSSCKT
-227 RTRPINMGG
+227 GSGAAVGG
-236 IAGYVDGGASVE
+236 IAGYIDSNAS
-248 NCYNTGSI
+248 
-256 TGSGSNTA
+256 
-264 AVVGWDAAT
+264 
-273 VKNCYY
+273 VKNCYNSGAISCAAASQVAKLVGWNAGSTIENCYY
-279 LESTYKVGA
+279 LGDKAGEGA
-288 CGNDGYTD
+288 NGYNYMD
-296 PTVSKTDAEMRSGDI
+296 PTQPKTADEMKSPAFA
-311 VALLGSAFMVKSG
+311 ALLGSAFMAKTG

-330 WETPTAAVKFTVSPA
+330 WETPTAAVSFTIAPA
-345 NAVVEI
+345 NATLEI
-351 NGVKYTGSC
+351 NGGTYTGST
-360 TVGLPVGDY
+360 TVALPAAEEAY
-369 TYTVSCPGYTQQTG
+369 SYTVSCPGYTTKTG
-383 SVTVTGEDNPVA
+383 SVTVTGNDNPVA
-395 NPNSV
+395 TPDSV
-400 SVTLEKDAAK
+400 TVTLEKDAAK

-415 FTVTPENATL
+415 FN
-425 TLKDGETQVTPT
+425 VTPT
-437 EGTTYKLLKGV
+437 GAALTVKRGDTEVEPQSDGSYKLLKGV
-448 TYTYTAVSDDEGYEP
+448 TYTYTAVSDDESYEP
-463 ASGEVTPTADGTQT
+463 AAGEVTPTADGIQT
-477 VALKKVQSIA
+477 VALKKVAGIA
-487 VKNGST
+487 VTAAPTKKVYYKGDTELDLTGMVLTVNYAGTDETRTITDGYAAAGVTCEGFST
-493 HKTEFEQGDAL
+493 ENPTDSQ
-504 DTTGL
+504 
-509 TVTVTY
+509 TVTVKYRGKTATFTIKVNDKLKFADFFTAISGSITATDDTTSPFTPVQKPEGNYLESSNTSNY
-515 SDNST
+515 SSSKITLKAT
-520 KDITEGFTVT
+520 KNVT
-530 GFNSVNVAENQT
+530 
-542 LTVHYKGAE
+542 
-551 TTYSVKINKK
+551 
-561 LFPSKAF
+561 
-568 NALEGYATVEYS
+568 
-580 HTGKYTAG
+580 
-588 DGKEFVDDAQEGAL
+588 
-602 RSNSAGMNST
+602 
-612 TVTVTITFLENAPKM
+612 
-627 LLSFDYK
+627 LSFDYLGSA
-634 VSSESNYDKLLVAQ
+634 SS
-648 NRETKLT
+648 
-655 KSGTVAWTADNSLT
+655 NSYYCFT
-669 VKGGDIVTLTYSKD
+669 VKKGSSTLLTSYSSSAWKSFSVDMAAGDTVTLKFEHPYSY
-683 RSTASGSDCIWLKN
+683 GSHYSVKLKN

-707 IAPNQTDATVTL
+707 IAPDQTDATVTL

-774 PVITLQFTP
+774 PVITLTVSP
-783 DDAAVTLKQ
+783 ADATVKLTKNGSAVSHDTKN
-792 GNTTVYKESAASSTG
+792 GGEYK
-807 KNVYIAAKNTDYT
+807 YIAAKNTAYT
-820 YTVSKFGYETATGM
+820 YTVSKFGYETATGT
-834 ISVATGDV
+834 ITVATADV
-842 NKTVTLTE
+842 NKTVKLTE
-850 AAKYSVTFQ
+850 LAKQTVTFN
-859 ITKPEGVSASP
+859 ITKPEGVNAEP
-870 TVTVEYNGTKVYEG
+870 VVTVKYNGTKVYEG
-884 SGANCTLPAGD
+884 SGTNCTLPAGN
-895 YTYKATLKDCDD
+895 YTYTAKLDGCDD

-916 AAVTVNLPFEKK
+916 AAVTVNLPFAKK
-928 LTFAD
+928 LTFDD
-933 IFQGVEGI
+933 IFQDIEGI
-941 TASNGTKGFKPIKS
+941 TATNGTSGFKPVKD
-955 AAGNYLESNKSYY
+955 AAGNYLESNGKYY
-968 GTTSLTLTATKPC
+968 GTTSLTLTATESRL
-981 VISFEYFAQGHEDNW
+981 VSFRYLAKGYENNW
-996 DEDDS
+996 DEDNS

-1012 LLTVYEENGWKT
+1012 LLTVYEEDDWKT
-1024 FSTAL
+1024 FSTVL
-1029 NTGETLTLSFN
+1029 NKDEKLTLSFSESGSN
-1040 ENGNSYYVRL
+1040 YYVRL
-1050 KNFAVSPAYTITLT
+1050 KDFAAAAAHTLT
-1064 TTPTADKVE
+1064 LKTPDGATVV
-1073 LKDESGNKLT
+1073 LKDRSGAEIT
-1083 GSGGKYAVAPGTYTY
+1083 GKNGTYTVAAG
-1098 TVSKKDYET
+1098 T
-1107 ATGEITVTDADV
+1107 
-1119 TQPVKLTAKP
+1119 
-1129 VITLT
+1129 
-1134 ATPADATVKLEKG
+1134 
-1147 SLPASPKTTDK
+1147 
-1158 ETGVYTYVVEKGAEY
+1158 Y

-1180 GYETETGSITV
+1180 GYETKTGNITV
-1191 NADVNKTVTLS
+1191 SADVTETVTLT
-1202 ELASCTLTFAVTPA
+1202 ELATRTLTFAVTPA
-1216 ENAKVTVTHPVGGTI
+1216 DAKVTVTHPVGGTI

-1266 KNDTITVTLTYAG
+1266 KNDTIKVTLTYAG

-1296 VYLIDTAAKLA
+1296 VYQIGTAAELA
-1307 WFADAVNGGQK
+1307 WFADAVNGGQT
-1318 AINGKLTANI
+1318 AISAKLTANI
-1328 NLNGKPWTAIGTSSN
+1328 NLNGKAWTAFGKYDYKLEGKSG
-1343 KFAGTLDGDNYTVSG
+1343 FAGTLDGDRHIVSG
-1358 LVTTGLVGELAE
+1358 LKSTEGLVSCL
-1370 GGVVENL
+1370 
-1377 RVNCAIVST
+1377 
-1386 SSLLGGVANSSAG
+1386 SSAG
-1399 TIRNCMVSGSITFS
+1399 TVKNLTVIGTVSGSSHVGGIAATSYGTVENCLFDGTVTTS
-1413 SEGHNGASA
+1413 SGSASA
-1422 IGGIA
+1422 GGIVGRAQKGNRIVNCVNTGDIKNTCAYYNSTLNIGGIVGYTYGTVENCYSTGNVSARTDRDTNKGIGGIA
-1427 GRTTGNGVISGCVS
+1427 GQVYASAVLRNCYVTGTVTGPEAGISP
-1441 RAVVKDAYDN
+1441 VVNLMA
-1451 STYGTSAPL
+1451 SGAT
-1460 GGIAGYAYGV
+1460 
-1470 VENCYFTGTLAVKK
+1470 VENCYYLHAAGTGAATVGTAQK
-1484 TQPNKI
+1484 T
-1490 IQQKRGGL
+1490 
-1498 VGELNAN
+1498 
-1505 AELKGSYVA
+1505 AEEMRTP
-1514 GEFAIADESKF
+1514 EFAAD
-1525 GAVVGKVNSGAT
+1525 VGMHLDSGK
-1537 ITNCAYLD
+1537 I
-1545 TVAPQAAAD
+1545 
-1554 GTTSGMTAHTAD
+1554 
-1566 YMRSAEFAVDMGMNQ
+1566 
-1581 DDGTLN
+1581 N

-1594 WQGGTVLSADDLK
+1594 WQGGTPVDNADLK
-1607 AAAAAANALEL
+1607 AAAAAATALQL
-1618 RGMSAADAAKKAKA
+1618 RGMTAADAAKKAKA
-1632 DWYAE
+1632 DWYAKN
-1637 TVLGLYDLTDYN
+1637 VLELYDLADYN

-1664 EAVTNLHDYFLNA
+1664 EADTNLRDYFLTA

-1689 AENADRLKADATG
+1689 AENADLLKADASG

-1720 ETAQTYTACLTLP
+1720 SAQTYTGFLTLP
-1733 ASVTVPVEGS
+1733 ASVTASVEGE
-1743 GEKIVSLTWTADNA
+1743 EKTVSLTWTADNV

-1778 TATLQSGAATK
+1778 TATLRSGAATK
-1789 TKTFTLCLWSE
+1789 VKTFKLCLWSE
-1800 NAEKVQ
+1800 DAEKAQ

-1812 AEFARKNTAV
+1812 AEFTRKNIAV
-1822 QPLQGMGLYDETNI
+1822 QPLQGVGLYDETNI
-1836 TQAFRRLLAEQ
+1836 TDAFCRLLREQ

-1852 ADNSE
+1852 ADNSK

-1880 NGKIT
+1880 NGDIT

-1910 VTKEITLRAT
+1910 VTKEIILRGT
-1920 VGRSADAVQKL
+1920 VGRSADAVQQL
-1931 LESAAESLNW
+1931 VESAAGSLNW

-1972 LTLPSSIAGRYDVKV
+1972 LTLPSGIAGRYDVKV

-2005 TGVGTV
+2005 PGVGTV

-2026 SGKFRLIA
+2026 AGKFRLIA
-2034 RVTYDAFDDYTLA
+2034 RVTYDGFDDYTLA
-2047 HITGDNGVEVYAD
+2047 HITGDDGVEVYAD
-2060 VFFDATVAPFDS
+2060 VLFDATVAPFDS

-2097 KPVDLTAVSDD
+2097 KPVKLDAVSDD

-2116 LEEKGIMSD
+2116 LEEKSIMSD

-2149 VYRPLPGEKPVEAKY
+2149 VYRPLPGEEPVEAKY
-2164 VVTITTRSSGLLL
+2164 VVIITTRSSGLLL
-2177 ARQEFSFTIQPFTQP
+2177 ARQEFSFTIQPFTQQ
-2192 ELDGAAAFMT
+2192 ELDDAAAFMT
-2202 EALTGDVYWDGIK
+2202 KALTGDVYWDGIK
-2215 NKNTV
+2215 NKNTD

-2230 FAEICKNEDGTLKY
+2230 FAEICKNKDGTLEY

-2275 SRPSVIENELLRVH
+2275 SRPSVVEHELLRVH

-2320 EESKERYKDFAQFY
+2320 EETKERYKDFAQFY
-2334 KQPIHIDLTVIGEKN
+2334 KQPIHIDLTVSGTTEQN
-2349 AADPNENQT
+2349 DPNENQT

-2372 HTFQGISDFT
+2372 HTFTGISDFT
-2382 FTGKANEDPTAWDA
+2382 FTGKVNEDPTAWDA

-2403 AKYTYTGSGAYIKS
+2403 ANYTYTGSGTYIKS
-2417 ITDAAGHTLK
+2417 ITDAAGNTLK

-2438 FGIAVKGGNETLPK
+2438 FGLAVKGGTETLPK

-2481 PMVPGAEVPGFDE
+2481 PTVPGTEVPGFDE

-2523 QARAKVP
+2523 QARAGVE
-2530 LSEAYIAAYYEKVV
+2530 LSDAYIQAYYDKVV
-2544 AYVKANIGS
+2544 AYVRKNMGA
-2553 DGILRKPD
+2553 DGVLRDPESH
-2561 DKNTPVITDNERIIL
+2561 NPTVTDNERIIL
-2576 ALTAIGKDPTNVGD
+2576 ALTAIGKDPANVGG

-2604 VTDTSK
+2604 VTDTSD

-2637 AVLEQ
+2637 AVLAQ
-2642 QNKDGSWS
+2642 QNEDGSWS
-2650 ASADTKPV
+2650 ASADTKPAS
-2658 GDVDMTAMALQA
+2658 DVDMTAMALQA
-2670 LAPYHKDGG
+2670 LAPYYKDGG

-2684 TAVEKAL
+2684 TAVNKAL
-2691 NWLSGKYRSG
+2691 QWLSDKYKGTG
-2701 YDSSESCAQVVIA
+2701 YTSAESCAQVVIA

-2745 YRVAENGGFK
+2745 YRVAKSGGFK

-2820 CSICGVVEEKP
+2820 CSICGAVEEKS
-2831 VPATGHKFSA
+2831 VPAPGHNFGA

-2864 TKETMI
+2864 TEETMI

-2897 TCSRCHKY
+2897 SCSRCGKF

-2917 DSWIIAALGH
+2917 DSWVIAALGH

-2935 AATCYASGHEAD
+2935 AATCYASGRTAE
-2947 TYCKRCGIV
+2947 TYCKRCGLV
-2956 ITAGAT
+2956 ITAGT
-2962 IPATGKHTYVDGVC
+2962 VIQATGKHTYENGVC
-2976 TTCGTRNPAG
+2976 STCGVKNPLADV
-2986 GIKGDDLKVDSKDNT
+2986 KGDTIKVDSKDNKT
-3001 IVTGGGLTIKTDKPV
+3001 AAGGGLVIKADSTI
-3016 TDEKLA
+3016 TDEVLA
-3022 EIKAAVENGSIVITV
+3022 DIKAAVSSGAITV
-3037 NNTPILQLT
+3037 TVADTLQPT
-3046 KEDKES
+3046 NEQKAA
-3052 DGGKKALMQAGA
+3052 DGGKSALTEA
-3064 AASGELKK
+3064 AKNVTGDAKQELT
-3072 ELDKLAEKLDALRG
+3072 KLAEKLDALRG

-3123 HSVTLTI
+3123 HSVTVTI

-3138 ALQGKHVCVVR
+3138 ALQGKRVCVVR

-3203 GTADSGKKDSANTAD
+3203 GTADSGKKDSAKTAD
-3218 DSQMVLWLGSAV
+3218 DSQMVVWLGSAV
-3230 LAAAAVVVLTRKKRV
+3230 LAMAGVVVLSRKKRAA
-3245 SK
+3245 K

>member
-1 MRKRVISWLL
+1 MKKRVISWLL
-11 TVVMVVSMLPTS
+11 TVVMVVSLLPTS
-23 VLADTLAADQEQQT
+23 VLADMLAADQEQQT

-50 VPAGNEET
+50 VPAEDEET

-87 AVQNIGTAE
+87 AVQDIGTAE
-96 EFAAMEPG
+96 AFAAMEPG
-104 GNYQLTADITV
+104 GNYQLTADIIV
-115 TAPYANEFTDFS
+115 TAPYTKDYFT
-127 GTFDGNGHTVTLA
+127 GTFDGNGHTVTLNITA
-140 ISGDSDY
+140 STANVG
-147 QALFA
+147 LFS
-152 KLAAGAVVKN
+152 KLAGGAVVKN
-162 VMVDGEV
+162 VITAGSISGKVNNVGGIAGVADTELGAITISNCKNEAAIKGNKV
-169 TGTDNIGGIAGIAT
+169 VGGILGGCTEDDYALTISACANEGNISGTRNIGGICGT
-183 NATIIACANKA
+183 LENAHFIKN
-194 TVAATGRYVGGLVG
+194 
-208 KGTGLTMTSCYNQG
+208 CYNSG
-222 AVSST
+222 AVTGSTIGGILGRGARGYSST
-227 RTRPINMGG
+227 TDTPIL
-236 IAGYVDGGASVE
+236 E
-248 NCYNTGSI
+248 NCYNVGNIVYSGTNGSAIVGTGY
-256 TGSGSNTA
+256 A
-264 AVVGWDAAT
+264 KKPVE
-273 VKNCYY
+273 VKNCYA
-279 LESTYKVGA
+279 LEGSAQAFV
-288 CGNDGYTD
+288 
-296 PTVSKTDAEMRSGDI
+296 VSGVNADSNSDFKTADEMQSADF
-311 VALLGSAFMVKSG
+311 AATLGSAFRYNEGGYPTLKDPEPVVEKNVVSISVKSAKTTCYTGDELELSVTVTYDDNSSEVITKGFTVAGFDNTAPGKQTVTVTYKEKTDSIEIEVIKKPEFDDFFAGIVNSVEVTNDATYPYVVDMTDSDGLCLRSSNPVQGNTSSTSTITLKAKANVTLSFKYWGCNYDSSYAALTIVKNNSYNPEMRSWGSTQWKDFTIDLKKGDTLRLNLIKTYVSG
-324 DYPALS
+324 DYY
-330 WETPTAAVKFTVSPA
+330 VKLKDFTVSSLYEVKLTAEPEEA
-345 NAVVEI
+345 DAVVALKDSTGAELKGT
-351 NGVKYTGSC
+351 NGVYIVSAGE
-360 TVGLPVGDY
+360 Y
-369 TYTVSCPGYTQQTG
+369 TYTVSAYGYDTVTETINVAADVAKTVPLTKSAAYSVAFDISRPAGITADPTVTVKTNGKAVYTGDGTGCSLSNGSYAYTVACDGCDNAGGIFSVNGDKVNITVTLAKKAIFEDFFANCQGITVSGDKGKFTIEGAGKDSYLKTTETTTLALTATKNVKLSFSYIANAAGYVEGDWDYDEPDEYYYFTIKKNSTQVKRADRETSWKDFSVELTQGDVLTISYDGYT
-383 SVTVTGEDNPVA
+383 SYYYAALKNFATVP
-395 NPNSV
+395 
-400 SVTLEKDAAK
+400 
-410 WVTVT
+410 
-415 FTVTPENATL
+415 FYTL
-425 TLKDGETQVTPT
+425 TLKTPDG
-437 EGTTYKLLKGV
+437 
-448 TYTYTAVSDDEGYEP
+448 
-463 ASGEVTPTADGTQT
+463 
-477 VALKKVQSIA
+477 
-487 VKNGST
+487 
-493 HKTEFEQGDAL
+493 
-504 DTTGL
+504 
-509 TVTVTY
+509 
-515 SDNST
+515 
-520 KDITEGFTVT
+520 
-530 GFNSVNVAENQT
+530 
-542 LTVHYKGAE
+542 
-551 TTYSVKINKK
+551 
-561 LFPSKAF
+561 
-568 NALEGYATVEYS
+568 ATV
-580 HTGKYTAG
+580 
-588 DGKEFVDDAQEGAL
+588 VL
-602 RSNSAGMNST
+602 
-612 TVTVTITFLENAPKM
+612 
-627 LLSFDYK
+627 
-634 VSSESNYDKLLVAQ
+634 
-648 NRETKLT
+648 
-655 KSGTVAWTADNSLT
+655 
-669 VKGGDIVTLTYSKD
+669 KD
-683 RSTASGSDCIWLKN
+683 RSG
-697 FTVSPLYTLT
+697 
-707 IAPNQTDATVTL
+707 
-719 KDKEGKTVSGSNGVF
+719 
-734 AVKAAADYTYTVTKK
+734 
-749 GYEPATGKVT
+749 
-759 MSAENQ
+759 AE
-765 TVNVTLVKL
+765 
-774 PVITLQFTP
+774 I
-783 DDAAVTLKQ
+783 
-792 GNTTVYKESAASSTG
+792 TG
-807 KNVYIAAKNTDYT
+807 KN
-820 YTVSKFGYETATGM
+820 
-834 ISVATGDV
+834 
-842 NKTVTLTE
+842 
-850 AAKYSVTFQ
+850 
-859 ITKPEGVSASP
+859 
-870 TVTVEYNGTKVYEG
+870 
-884 SGANCTLPAGD
+884 GA
-895 YTYKATLKDCDD
+895 Y
-907 LSGSFTVAA
+907 TVAA
-916 AAVTVNLPFEKK
+916 
-928 LTFAD
+928 
-933 IFQGVEGI
+933 
-941 TASNGTKGFKPIKS
+941 
-955 AAGNYLESNKSYY
+955 
-968 GTTSLTLTATKPC
+968 
-981 VISFEYFAQGHEDNW
+981 
-996 DEDDS
+996 
-1001 AFFTVKKGTTT
+1001 
-1012 LLTVYEENGWKT
+1012 
-1024 FSTAL
+1024 
-1029 NTGETLTLSFN
+1029 
-1040 ENGNSYYVRL
+1040 
-1050 KNFAVSPAYTITLT
+1050 
-1064 TTPTADKVE
+1064 
-1073 LKDESGNKLT
+1073 
-1083 GSGGKYAVAPGTYTY
+1083 GTYTY
-1098 TVSKKDYET
+1098 TVSKYGYET
-1107 ATGEITVTDADV
+1107 KTGTIKVEGGDV
-1119 TQPVKLTAKP
+1119 SKDVALTA
-1129 VITLT
+1129 LT
-1134 ATPADATVKLEKG
+1134 AYQVKFVADPADA
-1147 SLPASPKTTDK
+1147 S
-1158 ETGVYTYVVEKGAEY
+1158 
-1173 TYTVSKF
+1173 
-1180 GYETETGSITV
+1180 
-1191 NADVNKTVTLS
+1191 VTL
-1202 ELASCTLTFAVTPA
+1202 
-1216 ENAKVTVTHPVGGTI
+1216 THPVGGPI
-1231 KPEADGGYKLYL
+1231 AADENGAYIVYL
-1243 GETYAYTVAKADYI
+1243 GETYAYTVTKADYI

-1307 WFADAVNGGQK
+1307 WFADAVNKGGTT
-1318 AINGKLTANI
+1318 ISGKLTANI
-1328 NLNGKPWTAIGTSSN
+1328 NLNGKTWTAIGTDSN
-1343 KFAGTLDGDNYTVSG
+1343 KFAGTLDGDSHTVSG
-1358 LVTTGLVGELAE
+1358 LAGTGGLVYYLSANGTVKSLC
-1370 GGVVENL
+1370 VD
-1377 RVNCAIVST
+1377 CAIDGT
-1386 SSLLGGVANSSAG
+1386 SNV
-1399 TIRNCMVSGSITFS
+1399 
-1413 SEGHNGASA
+1413 
-1422 IGGIA
+1422 GGIA
-1427 GRTTGNGVISGCVS
+1427 DKSEGRIENCLVSGYIKGGNDTIFGVGGIVGHGVAGNVISGCVS
-1441 RAVVKDAYDN
+1441 TADILFKYSRYAVQNGAGGIVGY
-1451 STYGTSAPL
+1451 TYGT
-1460 GGIAGYAYGV
+1460 
-1470 VENCYFTGTLAVKK
+1470 VENCYFAGNVHTNAKSVSAGGF
-1484 TQPNKI
+1484 
-1490 IQQKRGGL
+1490 GGL
-1498 VGELNAN
+1498 VGCARSNAVMKDCYTVG
-1505 AELKGSYVA
+1505 AVTGP
-1514 GEFAIADESKF
+1514 ESSF

-1554 GTTSGMTAHTAD
+1554 GTTSGMTARTAD
-1566 YMRSAEFAVDMGMNQ
+1566 YMRTPEFAAEMGMHLDSGNS
-1581 DDGTLN
+1581 N

-1594 WQGGTVLSADDLK
+1594 WQGGTPVDNADLK

-1637 TVLGLYDLTDYN
+1637 TVLGFYDLTDYN

-1659 IEAPG
+1659 IEEPG
-1664 EAVTNLHDYFLNA
+1664 EAVTDLHDYFLNA

-1689 AENADRLKADATG
+1689 AENADLLKADATG

-1713 GDPEEEE
+1713 SDPEEEE
-1720 ETAQTYTACLTLP
+1720 EIAQTYTGFLTLP

-1743 GEKIVSLTWTADNA
+1743 GEKTVSLTWTADNA

-1789 TKTFTLCLWSE
+1789 VKTFTLCLWSE

-1812 AEFARKNTAV
+1812 AEFTRKNTAV
-1822 QPLQGMGLYDETNI
+1822 QPLQGVGLYDETNI

-1880 NGKIT
+1880 NGDIE

-1931 LESAAESLNW
+1931 LESAAGSLNW

-2026 SGKFRLIA
+2026 AGKFRLIA

-2060 VFFDATVAPFDS
+2060 VLFDATVAPFDS

-2097 KPVDLTAVSDD
+2097 KPVDTTAVGDD

-2116 LEEKGIMSD
+2116 LEKAGIMTD

-2149 VYRPLPGEKPVEAKY
+2149 VYRPLPGEEAAEARY

-2177 ARQEFSFTIQPFTQP
+2177 ARQEFRFTIQPFTQQ
-2192 ELDGAAAFMT
+2192 ELDGAAVFMT
-2202 EALTGDVYWDGIK
+2202 KALTGDVYWNGIK
-2215 NKNTV
+2215 NENTD

-2320 EESKERYKDFAQFY
+2320 EESKERYKNFAQFY
-2334 KQPIHIDLTVIGEKN
+2334 KQPIQIDLTVPGTTGQN
-2349 AADPNENQT
+2349 DPNENQT

-2372 HTFQGISDFT
+2372 HTFTGISGFT

-2403 AKYTYTGSGAYIKS
+2403 ANYTYTGSGAYIKS

-2576 ALTAIGKDPTNVGD
+2576 ALTAIGKDPANVGD

-2670 LAPYHKDGG
+2670 LAPYHKNGG

-2792 DAACAHRFGEWKVT
+2792 DAACAHRFGEWQVT

-2820 CSICGVVEEKP
+2820 CSICGAVEEKP

-2841 WTVTK
+2841 WTTTK
-2846 AATCTES
+2846 EPTCTES

-2897 TCSRCHKY
+2897 TCSRCHKF

-2917 DSWIIAALGH
+2917 DSWVIAALGH

-2962 IPATGKHTYVDGVC
+2962 IPATGKHTYVNGVC
-2976 TTCGTRNPAG
+2976 TVCGVKNPMANV
-2986 GIKGDDLKVDSKDNT
+2986 KGDDIKVDSKDNKTAAGDGLVIKADDT
-3001 IVTGGGLTIKTDKPV
+3001 ITGEV
-3016 TDEKLA
+3016 LA
-3022 EIKAAVENGSIVITV
+3022 DIKAAVSDGAITV
-3037 NNTPILQLT
+3037 TVTDTLQLT
-3046 KEDKES
+3046 NEQKAA
-3052 DGGKKALMQAGA
+3052 DGGKSALTEAAKTAGD
-3064 AASGELKK
+3064 EVKK
-3072 ELDKLAEKLDALRG
+3072 ELNKLAEKLDALRG

-3123 HSVTLTI
+3123 HSVTVTVS
-3130 PITDELYA
+3130 ITNELYDS
-3138 ALQGKHVCVVR
+3138 LKDKRVCVVR

-3218 DSQMVLWLGSAV
+3218 DSQMVLWLGSAA

>member
-1 MRKRVISWLL
+1 MKKRVISWLL
-11 TVVMVVSMLPTS
+11 TVVMVVSLLPTS

-37 QQEQIAPADTENT
+37 QQEQIAPVDTENT

-58 QEQQEPAEEVP
+58 QEQQEPAPETP
-69 VSRSARSGGA
+69 APQMTRSGGA
-79 APMLAAAG
+79 ALALAE
-87 AVQNIGTAE
+87 GTVSSAK
-96 EFAAMEPG
+96 EFAAMDASG
-104 GNYQLTADITV
+104 SYTLTKDIIV
-115 TAPYANEFTDFS
+115 TEPYAYDFI
-127 GTFDGNGHTVTLA
+127 GTFDGNGHTVTLDITA
-140 ISGDSDY
+140 STANVG
-147 QALFA
+147 LFS
-152 KLAAGAVVKN
+152 KLAGGAVVKN
-162 VMVDGEV
+162 VITAGSISGKVNNV
-169 TGTDNIGGIAGIAT
+169 GGIAGTADG
-183 NATIIACANKA
+183 NVTIENCKNTASIKGGKGAGGILGYSEPGSGFVTISSCANMGSVSGTRKQ
-194 TVAATGRYVGGLVG
+194 VGGIAGNVVG
-208 KGTGLTMTSCYNQG
+208 THIIRNCYNQG
-222 AVSST
+222 DISDGA
-227 RTRPINMGG
+227 G
-236 IAGYVDGGASVE
+236 ILGRGTKGVLVE
-248 NCYNTGSI
+248 NCYTVGSVETNGAI
-256 TGSGSNTA
+256 IAVSSSSYSSDEPCRIVNCYAPSETVTALVPSTVKISNSGTKSSA
-264 AVVGWDAAT
+264 EMQSAEFAAT
-273 VKNCYY
+273 
-279 LESTYKVGA
+279 
-288 CGNDGYTD
+288 
-296 PTVSKTDAEMRSGDI
+296 
-311 VALLGSAFMVKSG
+311 LGSAFQYNGGGYPTLKDPEPVVEKNVVSISVKSAKTTCYTGDELELSVTVTYDDNSSEVITKGFTVEGFDNTAPGKQTVTVTYKEKTDSIEIEVIKKPEFDDFFAGIVNSVEVTNDATYPYVVDMTDSDGLCLRSSNPVQGNTSSTSTITLKAKANVTLSFKYWGCNYDSSYAALTIVKNNSYNPEMRSWGSTQWKDFTIDLKKGDTLRLNLIKTYVSG
-324 DYPALS
+324 DYY
-330 WETPTAAVKFTVSPA
+330 VKLKDFTVSSLYEVKLTAEPEEA
-345 NAVVEI
+345 DAVVALKDSTGAELKGT
-351 NGVKYTGSC
+351 NGVYIVSAGE
-360 TVGLPVGDY
+360 Y
-369 TYTVSCPGYTQQTG
+369 TYTVSAYGYD
-383 SVTVTGEDNPVA
+383 TVT
-395 NPNSV
+395 
-400 SVTLEKDAAK
+400 
-410 WVTVT
+410 
-415 FTVTPENATL
+415 
-425 TLKDGETQVTPT
+425 ET
-437 EGTTYKLLKGV
+437 
-448 TYTYTAVSDDEGYEP
+448 
-463 ASGEVTPTADGTQT
+463 
-477 VALKKVQSIA
+477 I
-487 VKNGST
+487 
-493 HKTEFEQGDAL
+493 
-504 DTTGL
+504 
-509 TVTVTY
+509 
-515 SDNST
+515 
-520 KDITEGFTVT
+520 
-530 GFNSVNVAENQT
+530 NVAADVAK
-542 LTVHYKGAE
+542 TV
-551 TTYSVKINKK
+551 
-561 LFPSKAF
+561 P
-568 NALEGYATVEYS
+568 
-580 HTGKYTAG
+580 
-588 DGKEFVDDAQEGAL
+588 
-602 RSNSAGMNST
+602 
-612 TVTVTITFLENAPKM
+612 
-627 LLSFDYK
+627 
-634 VSSESNYDKLLVAQ
+634 
-648 NRETKLT
+648 LT
-655 KSGTVAWTADNSLT
+655 KSAAYSVAFDISRPAGITAD
-669 VKGGDIVTLTYSKD
+669 
-683 RSTASGSDCIWLKN
+683 
-697 FTVSPLYTLT
+697 
-707 IAPNQTDATVTL
+707 
-719 KDKEGKTVSGSNGVF
+719 
-734 AVKAAADYTYTVTKK
+734 
-749 GYEPATGKVT
+749 
-759 MSAENQ
+759 
-765 TVNVTLVKL
+765 
-774 PVITLQFTP
+774 
-783 DDAAVTLKQ
+783 
-792 GNTTVYKESAASSTG
+792 
-807 KNVYIAAKNTDYT
+807 
-820 YTVSKFGYETATGM
+820 
-834 ISVATGDV
+834 
-842 NKTVTLTE
+842 
-850 AAKYSVTFQ
+850 
-859 ITKPEGVSASP
+859 P
-870 TVTVEYNGTKVYEG
+870 TVTVKTNGKAVYTGDGTGCSLSNGSYAYTVACDGCDNAGGIFSVNGDKVNITVTLAKKAIFEDFF
-884 SGANCTLPAGD
+884 ANC
-895 YTYKATLKDCDD
+895 
-907 LSGSFTVAA
+907 
-916 AAVTVNLPFEKK
+916 
-928 LTFAD
+928 
-933 IFQGVEGI
+933 QGI
-941 TASNGTKGFKPIKS
+941 TVSGDKGKFTIEG
-955 AAGNYLESNKSYY
+955 AGKDSYLK
-968 GTTSLTLTATKPC
+968 TTETTTLALTATK
-981 VISFEYFAQGHEDNW
+981 N
-996 DEDDS
+996 
-1001 AFFTVKKGTTT
+1001 VK
-1012 LLTVYEENGWKT
+1012 
-1024 FSTAL
+1024 
-1029 NTGETLTLSFN
+1029 LSFSYIAN
-1040 ENGNSYYVRL
+1040 AAGYVEGDWYYDEPDEYYYFTIKKNSTQVKRAYSETSWKDFSVELTQGDVLTISYDGYTSYYYAAL
-1050 KNFAVSPAYTITLT
+1050 KNFAAVPFYTLTLNTPDGATVVLKDRSGAEITGKNGAYT
-1064 TTPTADKVE
+1064 
-1073 LKDESGNKLT
+1073 
-1083 GSGGKYAVAPGTYTY
+1083 VAAGTY
-1098 TVSKKDYET
+1098 
-1107 ATGEITVTDADV
+1107 A
-1119 TQPVKLTAKP
+1119 
-1129 VITLT
+1129 
-1134 ATPADATVKLEKG
+1134 
-1147 SLPASPKTTDK
+1147 
-1158 ETGVYTYVVEKGAEY
+1158 
-1173 TYTVSKF
+1173 YTVSKF

-1231 KPEADGGYKLYL
+1231 AADENGAYIVYL
-1243 GETYAYTVAKADYI
+1243 GETYAYTAAKADYI

-1266 KNDTITVTLTYAG
+1266 KNDTIKVTLTYAG
-1279 AGWDGTTKTAPT
+1279 AGWDGTTKTAPKT
-1291 QDKSG
+1291 ENG
-1296 VYLIDTAAKLA
+1296 VYQIGTAAELA
-1307 WFADAVNGGQK
+1307 WFADAVNGGQTT
-1318 AINGKLTANI
+1318 ISGKLTANI
-1328 NLNGKPWTAIGTSSN
+1328 NLNGKTWTAIGTDSN

-1358 LVTTGLVGELAE
+1358 LAGTGGLVYYLSANGTVKSLC
-1370 GGVVENL
+1370 VD
-1377 RVNCAIVST
+1377 CAIDGT
-1386 SSLLGGVANSSAG
+1386 SNV
-1399 TIRNCMVSGSITFS
+1399 
-1413 SEGHNGASA
+1413 
-1422 IGGIA
+1422 GGIA
-1427 GRTTGNGVISGCVS
+1427 DKSEGRIENCLVSGYIKGGDDVIFGVGGIVGHGVAGNVISGCVS
-1441 RAVVKDAYDN
+1441 TADILFKYSRYAVQNGAGGIVGY
-1451 STYGTSAPL
+1451 TYGT
-1460 GGIAGYAYGV
+1460 
-1470 VENCYFTGTLAVKK
+1470 VENCYFAGNVHTNAKSVSAGGF
-1484 TQPNKI
+1484 
-1490 IQQKRGGL
+1490 GGL
-1498 VGELNAN
+1498 VGCARSNAVMKDCYTVG
-1505 AELKGSYVA
+1505 AVTGP
-1514 GEFAIADESKF
+1514 ESSF

-1554 GTTSGMTAHTAD
+1554 GTTSGMTARTAD
-1566 YMRSAEFAVDMGMNQ
+1566 YMRTPEFAAEMGMHLDSGNS
-1581 DDGTLN
+1581 N

-1594 WQGGTVLSADDLK
+1594 WQGGTPVDNADLK

-1637 TVLGLYDLTDYN
+1637 TVLRFYDLTDYN

-1659 IEAPG
+1659 IEEPG
-1664 EAVTNLHDYFLNA
+1664 EAVTDLHDYFLNA

-1689 AENADRLKADATG
+1689 AENADLLKADATG

-1713 GDPEEEE
+1713 SDPEEEE
-1720 ETAQTYTACLTLP
+1720 EIAQTYTGFLTLP

-1743 GEKIVSLTWTADNA
+1743 GEKTVSLAWTADNA

-1812 AEFARKNTAV
+1812 VEFTRKNTAV
-1822 QPLQGMGLYDETNI
+1822 QPLQGVGLYDETNI

-1880 NGKIT
+1880 NGDII

-1931 LESAAESLNW
+1931 LESAAGSLNW

-2026 SGKFRLIA
+2026 AGKFRLIA

-2060 VFFDATVAPFDS
+2060 VLFDATVAPFDS

-2097 KPVDLTAVSDD
+2097 KPVDTTAVGDD

-2116 LEEKGIMSD
+2116 LEKAGIMTD

-2202 EALTGDVYWDGIK
+2202 EARTEDAYWDGIK

-2244 VRGTVNM
+2244 IRGTVNM

-2309 QYWEKFGINGT
+2309 QYWEKFGLNGT

-2334 KQPIHIDLTVIGEKN
+2334 KQPIQIDLTVPGTTGQN
-2349 AADPNENQT
+2349 DPNENQT

-2372 HTFQGISDFT
+2372 HTFRGISDFT

-2438 FGIAVKGGNETLPK
+2438 FGLTLQGGTETLPK

-2481 PMVPGAEVPGFDE
+2481 PAVPGAEVPGFDE

-2544 AYVKANIGS
+2544 AYVQKNMGA
-2553 DGILRKPD
+2553 DGVLVDPESRNP
-2561 DKNTPVITDNERIIL
+2561 TVTDNERIIL
-2576 ALTAIGKDPTNVGD
+2576 ALTAIGKDPANVGGE
-2590 KNLLTALQDKDIMK
+2590 NLLKALQNKDIMQ
-2604 VTDTSK
+2604 VTDTSN

-2637 AVLEQ
+2637 AVLAQ
-2642 QNKDGSWS
+2642 QNEDGSWR

-2670 LAPYHKDGG
+2670 LAPYYKDGG

-2864 TKETMI
+2864 TEETMI

-2897 TCSRCHKY
+2897 TCSRCHKF

-2917 DSWIIAALGH
+2917 DSWVIAALGH

-2962 IPATGKHTYVDGVC
+2962 IPATGKHTYVNGVC
-2976 TTCGTRNPAG
+2976 TVCGVKNPMANV
-2986 GIKGDDLKVDSKDNT
+2986 KGDDIKVDSKDNKTAAGDGLVIKADDT
-3001 IVTGGGLTIKTDKPV
+3001 ITGEV
-3016 TDEKLA
+3016 LA
-3022 EIKAAVENGSIVITV
+3022 DIKAAVSDGAITV
-3037 NNTPILQLT
+3037 TVTDTLQLT
-3046 KEDKES
+3046 NEQKAA
-3052 DGGKKALMQAGA
+3052 DGGKSALTEAAKTAGD
-3064 AASGELKK
+3064 EVKK
-3072 ELDKLAEKLDALRG
+3072 ELNKLAEKLDALRG

-3123 HSVTLTI
+3123 HSVTVTI

-3138 ALQGKHVCVVR
+3138 ALQGKRVCVVR

-3230 LAAAAVVVLTRKKRV
+3230 LAAAAVVVLTYKKKRA

>member
-1 MRKRVISWLL
+1 MKKRVISWLL

-37 QQEQIAPADTENT
+37 QQEQIAPVDTENT

-58 QEQQEPAEEVP
+58 QEQQEPAAETP
-69 VSRSARSGGA
+69 ASQMARSGGA
-79 APMLAAAG
+79 APMLVAAG

-96 EFAAMEPG
+96 AFAEMDASG
-104 GNYQLTADITV
+104 SYTLTKDIIV
-115 TAPYANEFTDFS
+115 TEPYASDFS
-127 GTFDGNGHTVTLA
+127 GTFDGNGHTVTLNITA
-140 ISGDSDY
+140 NTNYVG
-147 QALFA
+147 LFS
-152 KLAAGAVVKN
+152 KLAGGAVVKN
-162 VMVDGEV
+162 LKVDGTV
-169 TGTDNIGGIAGIAT
+169 SGTEGVAGIAAQA
-183 NATIIACANKA
+183 NGATISGCINCAEISA
-194 TVAATGRYVGGLVG
+194 TQRHVGGIVG
-208 KGTGLTMTSCYNQG
+208 KMGGGTVENCYNTG
-222 AVSST
+222 AISSS

-256 TGSGSNTA
+256 TGSGDNTA
-264 AVVGWDAAT
+264 AVVGWNAAT
-273 VKNCYY
+273 VENCYY
-279 LESTYKVGA
+279 LESTYKVGS
-288 CGNDGYTD
+288 CGNADYTD

-311 VALLGSAFMVKSG
+311 VTLLGSAFMAKAG

-330 WETPTAAVKFTVSPA
+330 WETPTAAVSFTIAPA
-345 NAVVEI
+345 NATLEI
-351 NGVKYTGSC
+351 NGGTYTGST
-360 TVGLPVGDY
+360 TVALPAADAPY
-369 TYTVSCPGYTQQTG
+369 SYTVSCPGYTQQTD
-383 SVTVTGEDNPVA
+383 SVTVTGNDNPVA
-395 NPNSV
+395 TPD
-400 SVTLEKDAAK
+400 SVTVTLAEDAAQ

-415 FTVTPENATL
+415 FSVTPENATL

-437 EGTTYKLLKGV
+437 EGTTYKLLKDH
-448 TYTYTAVSDDEGYEP
+448 TYTYTAETAEEGYEP
-463 ASGEVTPTADGTQT
+463 ASGTVTPNENSTQT

-487 VKNGST
+487 VTKAPT
-493 HKTEFEQGDAL
+493 KTEYYKGDAKL
-504 DTTGL
+504 DLTGMVL
-509 TVTVTY
+509 TVNYEGTDEPRTITGDYAAAGVTCEGFSTENPTDSQTVTVKYRGKTATFTIKVK
-515 SDNST
+515 DAMLFADFFTGLNGIATAQNST
-520 KDITEGFTVT
+520 SYKFEPVLLDGGYVLKSTNEKKGNTT
-530 GFNSVNVAENQT
+530 SSLT
-542 LTVHYKGAE
+542 LTFAKAARLTFDCKTDSEAGYDGLRVDINNQQGNQFGS
-551 TTYSVKINKK
+551 TGGYSGEKQDWKEFSIAVN
-561 LFPSKAF
+561 
-568 NALEGYATVEYS
+568 
-580 HTGKYTAG
+580 AG
-588 DGKEFVDDAQEGAL
+588 DK
-602 RSNSAGMNST
+602 
-612 TVTVTITFLENAPKM
+612 VTVNYRK
-627 LLSFDYK
+627 D
-634 VSSESNYDKLLVAQ
+634 SSGDKGQ
-648 NRETKLT
+648 
-655 KSGTVAWTADNSLT
+655 
-669 VKGGDIVTLTYSKD
+669 
-683 RSTASGSDCIWLKN
+683 DCIWLRN
-697 FTVSPLYTLT
+697 FRAEVLPTVRFDVKDAAGTA
-707 IAPNQTDATVTL
+707 IDATVTL
-719 KDKEGKTVSGSNGVF
+719 KKGYTGLTAGTDGSYALTVGE
-734 AVKAAADYTYTVTKK
+734 KYTYTVEKK
-749 GYEPATGKVT
+749 GYEKVT
-759 MSAENQ
+759 QEFTAQEGNN
-765 TVNVTLVKL
+765 TITVTLVKL

-792 GNTTVYKESAASSTG
+792 GNTTVYKESADSEKG

-820 YTVSKFGYETATGM
+820 YTISKFGYETATGT
-834 ISVATGDV
+834 INVATTDV
-842 NKTVTLTE
+842 NKTVKLTE
-850 AAKYSVTFQ
+850 LAKQTVTFN
-859 ITKPEGVSASP
+859 ITKPEGIAAEP
-870 TVTVEYNGTKVYEG
+870 AITVKSGSTQVYTGNGAGCRLPEG
-884 SGANCTLPAGD
+884 T
-895 YTYKATLKDCDD
+895 YTYTAKLDGCDT
-907 LSGSFTVAA
+907 LSGSFVVKAA
-916 AAVTVNLPFEKK
+916 KTIGLEFVKS
-928 LTFAD
+928 LTFDDFFAGLD
-933 IFQGVEGI
+933 GI
-941 TASNGTKGFKPIKS
+941 TATNGTSGFKPAKD
-955 AAGNYLESNKSYY
+955 AAGNYLESNRNYS
-968 GTTSLTLTATKPC
+968 GTTSLTLTATESRL
-981 VISFEYFAQGHEDNW
+981 VSFRYLAKGNKTEDYW
-996 DEDDS
+996 ESDS
-1001 AFFTVKKGTTT
+1001 VFTVKKGTTT
-1012 LLTVYEENGWKT
+1012 LLTAYEENGWKT
-1024 FSTAL
+1024 FSTVL
-1029 NTGETLTLSFN
+1029 NKDEKLTLSFS
-1040 ENGNSYYVRL
+1040 ESGSSYYVRL
-1050 KNFAVSPAYTITLT
+1050 KDFAAAAAHTLTLKTPDGATVVLKDRSGAEITGKNGAYT
-1064 TTPTADKVE
+1064 
-1073 LKDESGNKLT
+1073 
-1083 GSGGKYAVAPGTYTY
+1083 VAAGTYTY
-1098 TVSKKDYET
+1098 TVSKYGYET
-1107 ATGEITVTDADV
+1107 KTGTIKVEGGDV
-1119 TQPVKLTAKP
+1119 SKDVALTA
-1129 VITLT
+1129 LT
-1134 ATPADATVKLEKG
+1134 AYQVKFVADPADA
-1147 SLPASPKTTDK
+1147 S
-1158 ETGVYTYVVEKGAEY
+1158 
-1173 TYTVSKF
+1173 
-1180 GYETETGSITV
+1180 
-1191 NADVNKTVTLS
+1191 VTL
-1202 ELASCTLTFAVTPA
+1202 
-1216 ENAKVTVTHPVGGTI
+1216 THPVGGTI
-1231 KPEADGGYKLYL
+1231 AADGNGAYIVYA

-1266 KNDTITVTLTYAG
+1266 KNDTIKVTLTYAG
-1279 AGWDGTTKTAPT
+1279 EGWDGTTKTEPKT
-1291 QDKSG
+1291 ENG
-1296 VYLIDTAAKLA
+1296 VYQIDTAAKLA

-1328 NLNGKPWTAIGTSSN
+1328 NLNGKTWTAIGTDSN

-1358 LVTTGLVGELAE
+1358 LAGTGGLVYYLSANGTVKSLC
-1370 GGVVENL
+1370 VD
-1377 RVNCAIVST
+1377 CAIDGT
-1386 SSLLGGVANSSAG
+1386 SNV
-1399 TIRNCMVSGSITFS
+1399 
-1413 SEGHNGASA
+1413 
-1422 IGGIA
+1422 GGIA
-1427 GRTTGNGVISGCVS
+1427 DKSEGRIENCLVSGYIKGGNDTIFGVGGIVGHGVAGNVISGCVS
-1441 RAVVKDAYDN
+1441 TADILFKYSRYAVQNGAGGIVGY
-1451 STYGTSAPL
+1451 TYGT
-1460 GGIAGYAYGV
+1460 
-1470 VENCYFTGTLAVKK
+1470 VENCYFAGNVHTNAKSVSDGGF
-1484 TQPNKI
+1484 
-1490 IQQKRGGL
+1490 GGL
-1498 VGELNAN
+1498 VGCARSNAVMKDCYTVG
-1505 AELKGSYVA
+1505 AVTGP
-1514 GEFAIADESKF
+1514 ESSF

-1545 TVAPQAAAD
+1545 TIAPQAVAD
-1554 GTTSGMTAHTAD
+1554 GTTSGMTARTAD
-1566 YMRSAEFAVDMGMNQ
+1566 YMRTPEFAAEMGMHLDSGNS
-1581 DDGTLN
+1581 N

-1594 WQGGTVLSADDLK
+1594 WQGGTSVNNADLK

-1618 RGMSAADAAKKAKA
+1618 RGMTAADAAKKAKA
-1632 DWYAE
+1632 DWYAKI
-1637 TVLGLYDLTDYN
+1637 VLGLYDLTDYN

-1659 IEAPG
+1659 IEEPG
-1664 EAVTNLHDYFLNA
+1664 EAVTDLHDYFLTA

-1689 AENADRLKADATG
+1689 AENADLLKADATG

-1720 ETAQTYTACLTLP
+1720 ETAQTYTGFLTLP
-1733 ASVTVPVEGS
+1733 ASVAVPVEDS
-1743 GEKIVSLTWTADNA
+1743 GEKTVSLTWTADNA

-1812 AEFARKNTAV
+1812 VEFTRKNTAV
-1822 QPLQGMGLYDETNI
+1822 QPLQGVGLYDETNI

-1873 KVQYIAD
+1873 KVKYIAD
-1880 NGKIT
+1880 NGDIT

-1901 LKFNITYAG
+1901 LKFRITYAG
-1910 VTKEITLRAT
+1910 VTKEITLRGT
-1920 VGRSADAVQKL
+1920 VGRSADDVQQL
-1931 LESAAESLNW
+1931 VESAAGSLNW

-1972 LTLPSSIAGRYDVKV
+1972 LTLPSGIAGRYDVKV

-2026 SGKFRLIA
+2026 AGKFRLIA

-2135 LTPDVLDFNGYHAM
+2135 RTPDVLDFNGYHAM
-2149 VYRPLPGEKPVEAKY
+2149 VYRPLPGEEPVEAKY

-2177 ARQEFSFTIQPFTQP
+2177 ARQEFSFTIQPFTQQ
-2192 ELDGAAAFMT
+2192 ELEGAAAFMT

-2215 NKNTV
+2215 NENTD

-2230 FAEICKNEDGTLKY
+2230 FAEICKNEDGTLEY

-2289 QPEYNTT
+2289 RPEYNTT

-2320 EESKERYKDFAQFY
+2320 EETKERYKDFAQFY

-2372 HTFQGISDFT
+2372 HTFTGISDFT

-2481 PMVPGAEVPGFDE
+2481 PAVPGAEVPGFDE

-2544 AYVKANIGS
+2544 AYVQKNMGA
-2553 DGILRKPD
+2553 DGVLVDPESRNP
-2561 DKNTPVITDNERIIL
+2561 TVTDNERIVL
-2576 ALTAIGKDPTNVGD
+2576 ALTAIGKDPANVGGE
-2590 KNLLTALQDKDIMK
+2590 NLLTALQDKDIMK
-2604 VTDTSK
+2604 VTDTSN

-2622 LNSRNYTSDTSWLVQ
+2622 LNSRNYTSDTSRLVQ

-2658 GDVDMTAMALQA
+2658 GDVDMTAMVLQA
-2670 LAPYHKDGG
+2670 LAPYHKDSG

-2792 DAACAHRFGEWKVT
+2792 DAACAHRFGEWQVT

-2820 CSICGVVEEKP
+2820 CSICGAVEEKS
-2831 VPATGHKFSA
+2831 VPATGHNFGA

-2864 TKETMI
+2864 TEETMI

-2897 TCSRCHKY
+2897 SCSRCGKF

-2935 AATCYASGHEAD
+2935 AATCYASGRTAE
-2947 TYCKRCGIV
+2947 TYCKRCGLV
-2956 ITAGAT
+2956 LVPSTS
-2962 IPATGKHTYVDGVC
+2962 IPATGKHTYENGVC
-2976 TTCGTRNPAG
+2976 STCGVKNPLADVKSDN
-2986 GIKGDDLKVDSKDNT
+2986 IKVDSKDNKTAAGDGLVIKADDT
-3001 IVTGGGLTIKTDKPV
+3001 ITGEV
-3016 TDEKLA
+3016 LA
-3022 EIKAAVENGSIVITV
+3022 DIKAAVSDGAITV
-3037 NNTPILQLT
+3037 TVTDTLQLT
-3046 KEDKES
+3046 NEQKAA
-3052 DGGKKALMQAGA
+3052 DGGKSALTEAAKTAGD
-3064 AASGELKK
+3064 EVKK
-3072 ELDKLAEKLDALRG
+3072 ELNKLAEKLDALRG

-3123 HSVTLTI
+3123 HSVTVTI

-3138 ALQGKHVCVVR
+3138 ALQGKRVCVVR

-3203 GTADSGKKDSANTAD
+3203 GTADSGKTDSANTAD

>member
-1 MRKRVISWLL
+1 MKKRVISWLL
-11 TVVMVVSMLPTS
+11 TVVMVVSLLPTS

-37 QQEQIAPADTENT
+37 QQEQIAPVDTENT

-58 QEQQEPAEEVP
+58 QEQQEPAPETP
-69 VSRSARSGGA
+69 APQMTRSGGA
-79 APMLAAAG
+79 ALALAE
-87 AVQNIGTAE
+87 GTVSSAK
-96 EFAAMEPG
+96 EFAAMDASG
-104 GNYQLTADITV
+104 SYTLTKDIIV
-115 TAPYANEFTDFS
+115 TEPYAYDFI
-127 GTFDGNGHTVTLA
+127 GTFDGNGHTVTLDITA
-140 ISGDSDY
+140 STANVG
-147 QALFA
+147 LFS
-152 KLAAGAVVKN
+152 KLAGGAVVKN
-162 VMVDGEV
+162 VITAGSV
-169 TGTDNIGGIAGIAT
+169 TTTGKK
-183 NATIIACANKA
+183 C
-194 TVAATGRYVGGLVG
+194 VA
-208 KGTGLTMTSCYNQG
+208 
-222 AVSST
+222 
-227 RTRPINMGG
+227 G
-236 IAGYVDGGASVE
+236 IAGYATDNVKIE
-248 NCYNTGSI
+248 NCKNTASI
-256 TGSGSNTA
+256 TGNKNVGGILGEAYNNEESISVGIKNCANEGAVNGTGSA
-264 AVVGWDAAT
+264 IGGIVGKMEGQNSIIDCYNRGNITGFNNYAGIVGQSTGALVAT
-273 VKNCYY
+273 IKNCY
-279 LESTYKVGA
+279 SVGA
-288 CGNDGYTD
+288 VTAYGASTNAGYALIGGGKNYALTNCYAIGQDGLNLAYNGTNA
-296 PTVSKTDAEMRSGDI
+296 TTEECRFKSAEEMQS
-311 VALLGSAFMVKSG
+311 AEFAATLGSAFQYNVGGYPTLKDPEPVVEKNVVSISVKSAKTTCCTGDELELSVTVTYDDNSSEVITKGFTVAGFDNTAPGKQTVTVTYKEKTDSIEIEVIKKPEFDDFFAGIVNSVEVTNDATYPYVVDMTDSDGLCLRSSNPVQGNTSSTSTITLKAKANVTLSFKYWGCNYDSSYAALTIVKNNSYNPEMRSWGSTQWKDFTIDLKKGDTLRLNLIKTYVSG
-324 DYPALS
+324 DYY
-330 WETPTAAVKFTVSPA
+330 VKLKDFTVSSLYEVKLTAEPEEA
-345 NAVVEI
+345 DAVVALKDSTGAELKGT
-351 NGVKYTGSC
+351 NGVYIVSAGE
-360 TVGLPVGDY
+360 Y
-369 TYTVSCPGYTQQTG
+369 TYTVSAYGYDTVTETINVAADVAKTVPLTKSAAYSVAFDISRPAGITADPTVTVRTNGKAVYTGDGTGCSLSNGSYAYTVACDGCDNAGGIFSVNGDKVNITVTLAKKAIFEDFFANCQGITVSGDKGKFTIEGAGKDSYLKTTETTTLALTATKNVKLSFSYIANAAGCVEGDWYDEPDEYYYFTIKKNSKQVKLADRETSWKDFSVELTQGDVLTISYDGYT
-383 SVTVTGEDNPVA
+383 SYYY
-395 NPNSV
+395 
-400 SVTLEKDAAK
+400 AALK
-410 WVTVT
+410 NFAAVP
-415 FTVTPENATL
+415 FYTL
-425 TLKDGETQVTPT
+425 TLKTPDG
-437 EGTTYKLLKGV
+437 
-448 TYTYTAVSDDEGYEP
+448 
-463 ASGEVTPTADGTQT
+463 
-477 VALKKVQSIA
+477 
-487 VKNGST
+487 
-493 HKTEFEQGDAL
+493 
-504 DTTGL
+504 
-509 TVTVTY
+509 
-515 SDNST
+515 
-520 KDITEGFTVT
+520 
-530 GFNSVNVAENQT
+530 
-542 LTVHYKGAE
+542 
-551 TTYSVKINKK
+551 
-561 LFPSKAF
+561 
-568 NALEGYATVEYS
+568 ATV
-580 HTGKYTAG
+580 
-588 DGKEFVDDAQEGAL
+588 VL
-602 RSNSAGMNST
+602 
-612 TVTVTITFLENAPKM
+612 
-627 LLSFDYK
+627 
-634 VSSESNYDKLLVAQ
+634 
-648 NRETKLT
+648 
-655 KSGTVAWTADNSLT
+655 
-669 VKGGDIVTLTYSKD
+669 KD
-683 RSTASGSDCIWLKN
+683 RSG
-697 FTVSPLYTLT
+697 
-707 IAPNQTDATVTL
+707 
-719 KDKEGKTVSGSNGVF
+719 
-734 AVKAAADYTYTVTKK
+734 
-749 GYEPATGKVT
+749 
-759 MSAENQ
+759 AE
-765 TVNVTLVKL
+765 
-774 PVITLQFTP
+774 I
-783 DDAAVTLKQ
+783 
-792 GNTTVYKESAASSTG
+792 TG
-807 KNVYIAAKNTDYT
+807 KNGAYTVAAGTYA
-820 YTVSKFGYETATGM
+820 YTVSKFGYETKTGN
-834 ISVATGDV
+834 I
-842 NKTVTLTE
+842 
-850 AAKYSVTFQ
+850 
-859 ITKPEGVSASP
+859 
-870 TVTVEYNGTKVYEG
+870 
-884 SGANCTLPAGD
+884 
-895 YTYKATLKDCDD
+895 
-907 LSGSFTVAA
+907 
-916 AAVTVNLPFEKK
+916 
-928 LTFAD
+928 
-933 IFQGVEGI
+933 
-941 TASNGTKGFKPIKS
+941 
-955 AAGNYLESNKSYY
+955 
-968 GTTSLTLTATKPC
+968 
-981 VISFEYFAQGHEDNW
+981 
-996 DEDDS
+996 
-1001 AFFTVKKGTTT
+1001 
-1012 LLTVYEENGWKT
+1012 
-1024 FSTAL
+1024 
-1029 NTGETLTLSFN
+1029 
-1040 ENGNSYYVRL
+1040 
-1050 KNFAVSPAYTITLT
+1050 
-1064 TTPTADKVE
+1064 
-1073 LKDESGNKLT
+1073 
-1083 GSGGKYAVAPGTYTY
+1083 
-1098 TVSKKDYET
+1098 TVS
-1107 ATGEITVTDADV
+1107 
-1119 TQPVKLTAKP
+1119 
-1129 VITLT
+1129 
-1134 ATPADATVKLEKG
+1134 
-1147 SLPASPKTTDK
+1147 
-1158 ETGVYTYVVEKGAEY
+1158 
-1173 TYTVSKF
+1173 
-1180 GYETETGSITV
+1180 
-1191 NADVNKTVTLS
+1191 ADVNETVTLS

-1231 KPEADGGYKLYL
+1231 KPEANGGYKLYL

-1279 AGWDGTTKTAPT
+1279 AGWDGTTKTAPKT
-1291 QDKSG
+1291 ENG
-1296 VYLIDTAAKLA
+1296 VYQIGTAAELA
-1307 WFADAVNGGQK
+1307 WFADAVNGGQTT
-1318 AINGKLTANI
+1318 ISGKLTANI
-1328 NLNGKPWTAIGTSSN
+1328 NLNGKTWTAIGTDSN
-1343 KFAGTLDGDNYTVSG
+1343 KFAGTLDGDSHTVSG
-1358 LVTTGLVGELAE
+1358 LAGTGGLVYYLSANGTVKSLC
-1370 GGVVENL
+1370 VD
-1377 RVNCAIVST
+1377 CAIDGT
-1386 SSLLGGVANSSAG
+1386 SNV
-1399 TIRNCMVSGSITFS
+1399 
-1413 SEGHNGASA
+1413 
-1422 IGGIA
+1422 GGIA
-1427 GRTTGNGVISGCVS
+1427 DKSEGRIENCLVSGYIKGGNDTIFGVGGIVGHGVAGNVISGCVS
-1441 RAVVKDAYDN
+1441 TADILFKYSRYAVQNGAGGIVGY
-1451 STYGTSAPL
+1451 TYGT
-1460 GGIAGYAYGV
+1460 
-1470 VENCYFTGTLAVKK
+1470 VENCYFAGNVHTNAKSVSAGGF
-1484 TQPNKI
+1484 
-1490 IQQKRGGL
+1490 GGL
-1498 VGELNAN
+1498 VGCARSNAVMKDCYTVG
-1505 AELKGSYVA
+1505 AVTGP
-1514 GEFAIADESKF
+1514 ESSF
-1525 GAVVGKVNSGAT
+1525 GAVVGKVNSGAA

-1554 GTTSGMTAHTAD
+1554 GTTSGMTARTAD
-1566 YMRSAEFAVDMGMNQ
+1566 YMRTPEFAADVGMHLDSGNS
-1581 DDGTLN
+1581 N

-1594 WQGGTVLSADDLK
+1594 WQGGTPVDNADLK
-1607 AAAAAANALEL
+1607 AAADAASALQL

-1637 TVLGLYDLTDYN
+1637 TVLGLYELTDGNYN
-1649 DKADLCEKYG
+1649 KADLCEKYG
-1659 IEAPG
+1659 IEEPG
-1664 EAVTNLHDYFLNA
+1664 EAVTDLHDYFLNA

-1689 AENADRLKADATG
+1689 AENADLLKADATG

-1713 GDPEEEE
+1713 SDPEEEE
-1720 ETAQTYTACLTLP
+1720 ETAQTYTGFLTLP

-1743 GEKIVSLTWTADNA
+1743 GEKTVSLTWTADNA

-1789 TKTFTLCLWSE
+1789 VKTFTLCLWSE
-1800 NAEKVQ
+1800 KAEKAQ

-1812 AEFARKNTAV
+1812 AEFTRKNTAV
-1822 QPLQGMGLYDETNI
+1822 QPLEGVGLYDETNI

-1852 ADNSE
+1852 ADKAE

-1865 KANGFDGT
+1865 KANGFDDT
-1873 KVQYIAD
+1873 KVKYIAD
-1880 NGKIT
+1880 NGNIT

-1931 LESAAESLNW
+1931 LESAAGSLNW

-1972 LTLPSSIAGRYDVKV
+1972 LTLPSGIAGRYDVKV

-2021 ALPEK
+2021 PLPEK
-2026 SGKFRLIA
+2026 AGKFRLIA

-2135 LTPDVLDFNGYHAM
+2135 LTPDVLDFYGYHAR

-2177 ARQEFSFTIQPFTQP
+2177 ARQEFSFTIQPFTPQ

-2215 NKNTV
+2215 NKNTD

-2320 EESKERYKDFAQFY
+2320 EESKERYKNFAQFY
-2334 KQPIHIDLTVIGEKN
+2334 KQPIQIDLTVPGTTGQN
-2349 AADPNENQT
+2349 DPNENQT

-2372 HTFQGISDFT
+2372 HTFTGISGFT

-2438 FGIAVKGGNETLPK
+2438 FGIAVKDGNETLPK

-2481 PMVPGAEVPGFDE
+2481 PVVPGAEVPGFDE

-2553 DGILRKPD
+2553 DGVLVDPESH
-2561 DKNTPVITDNERIIL
+2561 NPTVTDNERIIL
-2576 ALTAIGKDPTNVGD
+2576 ALTAIGKDPANVGGE
-2590 KNLLTALQDKDIMK
+2590 NLLKALQNKDIMK
-2604 VTDTSK
+2604 VTDTSN

-2642 QNKDGSWS
+2642 QNKDGSWR

-2792 DAACAHRFGEWKVT
+2792 DAACAHRFGEWQVT

-2820 CSICGVVEEKP
+2820 CSICGAVEEKP
-2831 VPATGHKFSA
+2831 VPATGHKFGA

-2864 TKETMI
+2864 TEETMI

-2897 TCSRCHKY
+2897 SCSRCHKF

-2917 DSWIIAALGH
+2917 DSWVIAALGH
-2927 DEATRAAV
+2927 DEGTRAAV

-2962 IPATGKHTYVDGVC
+2962 IPATGKHTYVNGVC
-2976 TTCGTRNPAG
+2976 TVCGVKNPMANV
-2986 GIKGDDLKVDSKDNT
+2986 KGDDIKVDSKDNT
-3001 IVTGGGLTIKTDKPV
+3001 IVTGGGLVIKADDTITGEV
-3016 TDEKLA
+3016 LA
-3022 EIKAAVENGSIVITV
+3022 DIKAAVSDGAITV
-3037 NNTPILQLT
+3037 TVTDTLQLT
-3046 KEDKES
+3046 NEQKAA
-3052 DGGKKALMQAGA
+3052 DGGKSALTEAAKMAGD
-3064 AASGELKK
+3064 EVKK
-3072 ELDKLAEKLDALRG
+3072 ELNKLAEKLDALRG

-3123 HSVTLTI
+3123 HSVTVTI

>member
-11 TVVMVVSMLPTS
+11 TVVMVVSLLPTS

-37 QQEQIAPADTENT
+37 QQEQIAPVDTENT
-50 VPAGNEET
+50 VPAENEET
-58 QEQQEPAEEVP
+58 QEQQEPAAETP
-69 VSRSARSGGA
+69 APQMARSGGTA
-79 APMLAAAG
+79 LALAE
-87 AVQNIGTAE
+87 GTVSSAK
-96 EFAAMEPG
+96 EFAEMDASG
-104 GNYQLTADITV
+104 SYTLTKDITV
-115 TAPYANEFTDFS
+115 TAPYANDFS
-127 GTFDGNGHTVTLA
+127 GTFDGNGHTVTLNITA
-140 ISGDSDY
+140 STANVGLFKTLSG
-147 QALFA
+147 
-152 KLAAGAVVKN
+152 GAVVRNVITAGSISSTEKYVGGIAGFANTYSGDVTIENCKN
-162 VMVDGEV
+162 TAAVQGGNGVGGIFGYCSGSAHSVTITGCANTGTISGARNSGGICGTLENAHFIKNCYNSGAV
-169 TGTDNIGGIAGIAT
+169 TGSNIGGIL
-183 NATIIACANKA
+183 
-194 TVAATGRYVGGLVG
+194 GRGA
-208 KGTGLTMTSCYNQG
+208 KGVL
-222 AVSST
+222 
-227 RTRPINMGG
+227 I
-236 IAGYVDGGASVE
+236 E
-248 NCYNTGSI
+248 NCYNLENI
-256 TGSGSNTA
+256 SNGNA
-264 AVVGWDAAT
+264 ILAFAYKQGNPIE
-273 VKNCYY
+273 VKNCYA
-279 LESTYKVGA
+279 LKGSASLLVPA
-288 CGNDGYTD
+288 DNV
-296 PTVSKTDAEMRSGDI
+296 TVDRASGFKTETEMKSPAFA
-311 VALLGSAFMVKSG
+311 ALLGDGFMVKSG

-330 WETPTAAVKFTVSPA
+330 WETPTAAVSFTIQPE
-345 NAVVEI
+345 NAVLTI
-351 NGVKYTGSC
+351 NGGTYTGST
-360 TVGLPVGDY
+360 TVALPAADAPY
-369 TYTVSCPGYTQQTG
+369 SYTVSCPGYTQQTG
-383 SVTVTGEDNPVA
+383 SVTVTNKDNPVA
-395 NPNSV
+395 TPA
-400 SVTLEKDAAK
+400 SVTVTLAEDAAQ

-425 TLKDGETQVTPT
+425 TLKDGETQVAPT
-437 EGTTYKLLKGV
+437 EGTTYQLLKGHA
-448 TYTYTAVSDDEGYEP
+448 YTYTAETTEEGYEP
-463 ASGEVTPTADGTQT
+463 AVGTVTPTENSTQT
-477 VALKKVQSIA
+477 VALKKVQSIKVTKA
-487 VKNGST
+487 PT
-493 HKTEFEQGDAL
+493 KTEYYKGDAEL
-504 DTTGL
+504 DLTGMVL
-509 TVTVTY
+509 TVNYDGTDETRTITDGYDAAGVTCEGFSTENPTDSQTVTVKYRGKTATFTIKVNDKLKFADFFTAISESITATDDTTSPFTPVQKPEGNYLESSNTSNY
-515 SDNST
+515 SSSKITLKAT
-520 KDITEGFTVT
+520 KNVT
-530 GFNSVNVAENQT
+530 
-542 LTVHYKGAE
+542 
-551 TTYSVKINKK
+551 
-561 LFPSKAF
+561 
-568 NALEGYATVEYS
+568 
-580 HTGKYTAG
+580 
-588 DGKEFVDDAQEGAL
+588 
-602 RSNSAGMNST
+602 
-612 TVTVTITFLENAPKM
+612 
-627 LLSFDYK
+627 LSFDYLGSA
-634 VSSESNYDKLLVAQ
+634 SSSSYYCF
-648 NRETKLT
+648 
-655 KSGTVAWTADNSLT
+655 T
-669 VKGGDIVTLTYSKD
+669 VKKGYTAVLSSYNSTTWKKCAVDMAVGDTVTLTFEHPYSY
-683 RSTASGSDCIWLKN
+683 GSHYSVKLKN
-697 FTVSPLYTLT
+697 FAVSPLYTLT
-707 IAPNQTDATVTL
+707 IAPDQTDATVTL
-719 KDKEGKTVSGSNGVF
+719 KDKEGKAVSGSNGVF

-774 PVITLQFTP
+774 PVITLTVSP
-783 DDAAVTLKQ
+783 ADATVKLTKNGSAVSHDAKN
-792 GNTTVYKESAASSTG
+792 GGEYK
-807 KNVYIAAKNTDYT
+807 YIAAKNTDYT
-820 YTVSKFGYETATGM
+820 YTVSKFGYETATGT
-834 ISVATGDV
+834 INVATANV
-842 NKTVTLTE
+842 NKTVKLTE
-850 AAKYSVTFQ
+850 LAKQTVTFN
-859 ITKPEGVSASP
+859 ITKPEGVTAEP
-870 TVTVEYNGTKVYEG
+870 TITVTSGSITAYTG
-884 SGANCTLPAGD
+884 SGADCTLPAGD
-895 YTYKATLKDCDD
+895 YTYTAKLDGCDTLT
-907 LSGSFTVAA
+907 GSFVVKAA
-916 AAVTVNLPFEKK
+916 KTIGLEFVKS
-928 LTFAD
+928 LTFNDFFAGLD
-933 IFQGVEGI
+933 GI
-941 TASNGTKGFKPIKS
+941 TAENGTRYGFEPVR
-955 AAGNYLESNKSYY
+955 AAGGNYLESNRRSY
-968 GTTSLTLTATKPC
+968 GTTSLTLTATESRL
-981 VISFEYFAQGHEDNW
+981 VSFRYLAKGNKADYSW
-996 DEDDS
+996 DDDS
-1001 AFFTVKKGTTT
+1001 AFSVKKGTST
-1012 LLTVYEENGWKT
+1012 LLTAYEENGWKT
-1024 FSTAL
+1024 FSTVL
-1029 NTGETLTLSFN
+1029 NKDEKLTLSFS
-1040 ENGNSYYVRL
+1040 ESGSSYYVRL
-1050 KNFAVSPAYTITLT
+1050 KDFAAAAAHTLTLKTPDGATVVLKDRSGAEITGKNGAYT
-1064 TTPTADKVE
+1064 
-1073 LKDESGNKLT
+1073 
-1083 GSGGKYAVAPGTYTY
+1083 VAAGTY
-1098 TVSKKDYET
+1098 
-1107 ATGEITVTDADV
+1107 A
-1119 TQPVKLTAKP
+1119 
-1129 VITLT
+1129 
-1134 ATPADATVKLEKG
+1134 
-1147 SLPASPKTTDK
+1147 
-1158 ETGVYTYVVEKGAEY
+1158 
-1173 TYTVSKF
+1173 YTVSKF
-1180 GYETETGSITV
+1180 GYETKTGNITV
-1191 NADVNKTVTLS
+1191 SADVTETVTLS
-1202 ELASCTLTFAVTPA
+1202 ELATRTLTFAVTPA
-1216 ENAKVTVTHPVGGTI
+1216 DATVTVTHPVGGTI
-1231 KPEADGGYKLYL
+1231 AADENGAYIVYA

-1257 TVSGSFTAA
+1257 PVHGSITAA
-1266 KNDTITVTLTYAG
+1266 EDKTLSFTLTYAG
-1279 AGWDGTTKTAPT
+1279 EGWDGTTKTAPKT
-1291 QDKSG
+1291 ENG
-1296 VYLIDTAAKLA
+1296 VYQIGTAAELA
-1307 WFADAVNGGQK
+1307 WFADAVQTGQT
-1318 AINGKLTANI
+1318 AISAKLTANI
-1328 NLNGKPWTAIGTSSN
+1328 NLNDKTWTAFGKYDYKLEGKSG
-1343 KFAGTLDGDNYTVSG
+1343 FAGTLDGDRHIVSG
-1358 LVTTGLVGELAE
+1358 LKSTEGLVSCL
-1370 GGVVENL
+1370 
-1377 RVNCAIVST
+1377 
-1386 SSLLGGVANSSAG
+1386 SSAG
-1399 TIRNCMVSGSITFS
+1399 TVKNLTVIGTVSGSSHVGGIAATSYGAVENCLFDGTVTS
-1413 SEGHNGASA
+1413 SSSTSAGGIVGRASKGNRIVNCVNTGDIKNTCNYYNSTLNIGGIVGYTYGTVENCYSTGNVSA
-1422 IGGIA
+1422 RTDRDTNKGIGGIA
-1427 GRTTGNGVISGCVS
+1427 GQVYASAVLRNCYVTGAVTGPEAGISP
-1441 RAVVKDAYDN
+1441 VVNLVA
-1451 STYGTSAPL
+1451 SGAT
-1460 GGIAGYAYGV
+1460 
-1470 VENCYFTGTLAVKK
+1470 VENCYYLHAAGTGAATAGTAQK
-1484 TQPNKI
+1484 T
-1490 IQQKRGGL
+1490 
-1498 VGELNAN
+1498 
-1505 AELKGSYVA
+1505 AEEMRTP
-1514 GEFAIADESKF
+1514 EFA
-1525 GAVVGKVNSGAT
+1525 
-1537 ITNCAYLD
+1537 
-1545 TVAPQAAAD
+1545 
-1554 GTTSGMTAHTAD
+1554 
-1566 YMRSAEFAVDMGMNQ
+1566 AEMGMHLDSGNS
-1581 DDGTLN
+1581 N

-1594 WQGGTVLSADDLK
+1594 WQGGTPVDNADLK
-1607 AAAAAANALEL
+1607 AAAAAANALQL

-1632 DWYAE
+1632 DWNAE
-1637 TVLGLYDLTDYN
+1637 NVLGLYDLTDYS

-1664 EAVTNLHDYFLNA
+1664 EAVTDLHGYFLNA
-1677 LQKHFYKELGLD
+1677 LQKHFYEELGLD
-1689 AENADRLKADATG
+1689 AENADLLKVDANG

-1713 GDPEEEE
+1713 SDPEEEE
-1720 ETAQTYTACLTLP
+1720 EIAQTHTACLTLP
-1733 ASVTVPVEGS
+1733 ASVTVPVD
-1743 GEKIVSLTWTADNA
+1743 GEEKTVSLTWTADNA

-1778 TATLQSGAATK
+1778 TTTLQSGAATK

-1812 AEFARKNTAV
+1812 AEFTRKNTAV
-1822 QPLQGMGLYDETNI
+1822 QPLEGVGLYDETNI

-1931 LESAAESLNW
+1931 LESAAGSLNW

-1972 LTLPSSIAGRYDVKV
+1972 LTLPSGIAGRYDVKV

-2026 SGKFRLIA
+2026 AGKFRLIA

-2060 VFFDATVAPFDS
+2060 VLFDATVAPFDS

-2084 KYQGLLRDFVDKT
+2084 KYRGLLRDFVDKT
-2097 KPVDLTAVSDD
+2097 KPVDTTAVSDD

-2116 LEEKGIMSD
+2116 LEQEGIMTD

-2177 ARQEFSFTIQPFTQP
+2177 ARQEFSFTIQPFTQQ
-2192 ELDGAAAFMT
+2192 ELEGAAAFMT
-2202 EALTGDVYWDGIK
+2202 KALTGDVYWNGIK
-2215 NKNTV
+2215 NENTD

-2403 AKYTYTGSGAYIKS
+2403 AKYTYTGNGAYIKS
-2417 ITDAAGHTLK
+2417 ITDAAGNTLK

-2438 FGIAVKGGNETLPK
+2438 FGLTLQGGTETLPK

-2481 PMVPGAEVPGFDE
+2481 PVVPGAEVPGFDE

-2523 QARAKVP
+2523 LARAKVP

-2544 AYVKANIGS
+2544 AYVQKNMGA
-2553 DGILRKPD
+2553 DGVLVDPESRNP
-2561 DKNTPVITDNERIIL
+2561 TVTDNERIIL
-2576 ALTAIGKDPTNVGD
+2576 ALTAIGKDPANVGG

-2670 LAPYHKDGG
+2670 LAPYYKDGG

-2684 TAVEKAL
+2684 TAVERAL

-2831 VPATGHKFSA
+2831 VPATGHKFGE

-2864 TKETMI
+2864 TEETMI

-2897 TCSRCHKY
+2897 SCSRCGKF

-2917 DSWIIAALGH
+2917 DSWIINALGH
-2927 DEATRAAV
+2927 DVGTRGAV
-2935 AATCYASGHEAD
+2935 AATCYISGHEAD

-3086 DKSRKNAQLEK
+3086 DKSRKNAQLER

-3123 HSVTLTI
+3123 HSVTVTI

-3218 DSQMVLWLGSAV
+3218 DSQMVLWLGSAA
-3230 LAAAAVVVLTRKKRV
+3230 LAAAAVVVLTRKKRI

>member
-1 MRKRVISWLL
+1 MKKRVISWLL
-11 TVVMVVSMLPTS
+11 TVVMAVSLLPTS
-23 VLADTLAADQEQQT
+23 VLADTLAAEQEQQT
-37 QQEQIAPADTENT
+37 QQEQTAPADTDSN
-50 VPAGNEET
+50 VPTEDEET
-58 QEQQEPAEEVP
+58 QEQQEPAAEVP

-79 APMLAAAG
+79 ALALAE
-87 AVQNIGTAE
+87 GTVSSAK
-96 EFAAMEPG
+96 EFAAMDASG
-104 GNYQLTADITV
+104 SYTLTKDIIV
-115 TAPYANEFTDFS
+115 TEPYASDFS
-127 GTFDGNGHTVTLA
+127 GTFDGDGHTVTLNITA
-140 ISGDSDY
+140 STANVG
-147 QALFA
+147 LFS
-152 KLAAGAVVKN
+152 KLAGGAVVKN
-162 VMVDGEV
+162 VITAGSV
-169 TGTDNIGGIAGIAT
+169 TATGKNNVGGIAGVADTELGAITISNCKNEAAIEGNKVVGGILGGCTEDDYALTISACANEGNISGTRNIGGICGT
-183 NATIIACANKA
+183 LENAHFIKN
-194 TVAATGRYVGGLVG
+194 
-208 KGTGLTMTSCYNQG
+208 CYNSGTVTGSTIGGILGRG
-222 AVSST
+222 ARGSSST
-227 RTRPINMGG
+227 TDTPIL
-236 IAGYVDGGASVE
+236 E
-248 NCYNTGSI
+248 NCYNVGNI
-256 TGSGSNTA
+256 VYSNTNGSA
-264 AVVGWDAAT
+264 IVGTGYAKKPVE
-273 VKNCYY
+273 VKNCYA
-279 LESTYKVGA
+279 LEGSAKAFVVNGVNA
-288 CGNDGYTD
+288 ISNSDFK
-296 PTVSKTDAEMRSGDI
+296 SAEEMKS
-311 VALLGSAFMVKSG
+311 AEFAATLGSAFQYNVGGYPTLKDPEPVVEKNVVSISVKSAKTTCYTGDELELSVTVTYDDNSSEVITKGFTVAGFDNTAPGKQTVTVTYKEKTDSIEIEVIKKPEFDDFFAGIVNSVEVTNDATYPYVVDMTDSDGLCLRSSNPDQGNTSSTSTITLKAKANVTLSFKYWGCNYDSSYAALTIVKNNSYNPEMRSWGSTQWKDFTIDLKKGDTLRLNLIKTYVSG
-324 DYPALS
+324 DYY
-330 WETPTAAVKFTVSPA
+330 VKLKDFTVSSLYEVKLTAEPEEA
-345 NAVVEI
+345 DAVVALKDSTGAELKGT
-351 NGVKYTGSC
+351 NGVYIVSAGE
-360 TVGLPVGDY
+360 Y
-369 TYTVSCPGYTQQTG
+369 TYTVSAYGYDTVTETINVAADVAKTVPLTKSAAYSVAFDISRPAGITADPTVTVKTNGKAVYTGDGTGCSLSNGSYAYTVACDGCDNAGGIFSVNGDKMNITVTLAKKAIFEDFFANCQGITVSGDKGKFTIEGAGKDSYLKTTETTTLALTATKNVKLSFSYIANAVGYVEGDWENDEPDEYYYFTIKKNSTQVKRAYSETSWKDFSVELTQGDVLTISYDGYTR
-383 SVTVTGEDNPVA
+383 DYY
-395 NPNSV
+395 
-400 SVTLEKDAAK
+400 AALK
-410 WVTVT
+410 NFAAVP
-415 FTVTPENATL
+415 FYTL
-425 TLKDGETQVTPT
+425 TLKTPDG
-437 EGTTYKLLKGV
+437 
-448 TYTYTAVSDDEGYEP
+448 
-463 ASGEVTPTADGTQT
+463 
-477 VALKKVQSIA
+477 
-487 VKNGST
+487 
-493 HKTEFEQGDAL
+493 
-504 DTTGL
+504 
-509 TVTVTY
+509 
-515 SDNST
+515 
-520 KDITEGFTVT
+520 
-530 GFNSVNVAENQT
+530 
-542 LTVHYKGAE
+542 
-551 TTYSVKINKK
+551 
-561 LFPSKAF
+561 
-568 NALEGYATVEYS
+568 ATV
-580 HTGKYTAG
+580 
-588 DGKEFVDDAQEGAL
+588 VL
-602 RSNSAGMNST
+602 
-612 TVTVTITFLENAPKM
+612 
-627 LLSFDYK
+627 
-634 VSSESNYDKLLVAQ
+634 
-648 NRETKLT
+648 
-655 KSGTVAWTADNSLT
+655 
-669 VKGGDIVTLTYSKD
+669 KD
-683 RSTASGSDCIWLKN
+683 RSG
-697 FTVSPLYTLT
+697 
-707 IAPNQTDATVTL
+707 
-719 KDKEGKTVSGSNGVF
+719 
-734 AVKAAADYTYTVTKK
+734 
-749 GYEPATGKVT
+749 
-759 MSAENQ
+759 AE
-765 TVNVTLVKL
+765 
-774 PVITLQFTP
+774 I
-783 DDAAVTLKQ
+783 
-792 GNTTVYKESAASSTG
+792 TG
-807 KNVYIAAKNTDYT
+807 KN
-820 YTVSKFGYETATGM
+820 
-834 ISVATGDV
+834 
-842 NKTVTLTE
+842 
-850 AAKYSVTFQ
+850 
-859 ITKPEGVSASP
+859 
-870 TVTVEYNGTKVYEG
+870 
-884 SGANCTLPAGD
+884 GA
-895 YTYKATLKDCDD
+895 Y
-907 LSGSFTVAA
+907 TVAA
-916 AAVTVNLPFEKK
+916 
-928 LTFAD
+928 
-933 IFQGVEGI
+933 
-941 TASNGTKGFKPIKS
+941 
-955 AAGNYLESNKSYY
+955 
-968 GTTSLTLTATKPC
+968 
-981 VISFEYFAQGHEDNW
+981 
-996 DEDDS
+996 
-1001 AFFTVKKGTTT
+1001 
-1012 LLTVYEENGWKT
+1012 
-1024 FSTAL
+1024 
-1029 NTGETLTLSFN
+1029 
-1040 ENGNSYYVRL
+1040 
-1050 KNFAVSPAYTITLT
+1050 
-1064 TTPTADKVE
+1064 
-1073 LKDESGNKLT
+1073 
-1083 GSGGKYAVAPGTYTY
+1083 GTY
-1098 TVSKKDYET
+1098 
-1107 ATGEITVTDADV
+1107 A
-1119 TQPVKLTAKP
+1119 
-1129 VITLT
+1129 
-1134 ATPADATVKLEKG
+1134 
-1147 SLPASPKTTDK
+1147 
-1158 ETGVYTYVVEKGAEY
+1158 
-1173 TYTVSKF
+1173 YTVSKF

-1231 KPEADGGYKLYL
+1231 KPETDGGYKLYL
-1243 GETYAYTVAKADYI
+1243 GETYAYTVAKAGYI
-1257 TVSGSFTAA
+1257 PVHGSITAA
-1266 KNDTITVTLTYAG
+1266 EDKTLSFTLTYAG
-1279 AGWDGTTKTAPT
+1279 EGWDGTAKTAPT
-1291 QDKSG
+1291 QDKNG
-1296 VYLIDTAAKLA
+1296 VYQIGTAAELA
-1307 WFADAVNGGQK
+1307 WFADAVNKGGTT
-1318 AINGKLTANI
+1318 ISGKLTANI
-1328 NLNGKPWTAIGTSSN
+1328 NLNGKTWTAIGTDSN

-1358 LVTTGLVGELAE
+1358 LAGTGGLVYYLSANGTVKSLC
-1370 GGVVENL
+1370 VD
-1377 RVNCAIVST
+1377 CAIDGT
-1386 SSLLGGVANSSAG
+1386 SNV
-1399 TIRNCMVSGSITFS
+1399 
-1413 SEGHNGASA
+1413 
-1422 IGGIA
+1422 GGIA
-1427 GRTTGNGVISGCVS
+1427 DKSEGRIENCLVSGYIKGGDDVIFGVGGIVGHGVAGNVISGCVS
-1441 RAVVKDAYDN
+1441 TADILFKYSRYAVQNGAGGIVGY
-1451 STYGTSAPL
+1451 TYGT
-1460 GGIAGYAYGV
+1460 
-1470 VENCYFTGTLAVKK
+1470 VENCYFAGNVHTNAKSVSAGGF
-1484 TQPNKI
+1484 
-1490 IQQKRGGL
+1490 GGL
-1498 VGELNAN
+1498 VGCARSNAVMKDCYTVG
-1505 AELKGSYVA
+1505 AVTGP
-1514 GEFAIADESKF
+1514 ESSF

-1554 GTTSGMTAHTAD
+1554 GTTSGMTARTAD
-1566 YMRSAEFAVDMGMNQ
+1566 YMRTPEFAAEMGMHLDSGNS
-1581 DDGTLN
+1581 N

-1594 WQGGTVLSADDLK
+1594 WQGGTPVDNADLK

-1637 TVLGLYDLTDYN
+1637 TVLRFYDLTDYN

-1659 IEAPG
+1659 IEEPG
-1664 EAVTNLHDYFLNA
+1664 EAVTDLHDYFLNA

-1689 AENADRLKADATG
+1689 AENADLLKADATG

-1713 GDPEEEE
+1713 SDPEEEE
-1720 ETAQTYTACLTLP
+1720 EIAQTYTGFLTLP

-1743 GEKIVSLTWTADNA
+1743 GEKTVSLAWTADNA

-1812 AEFARKNTAV
+1812 VEFTRKNTAV
-1822 QPLQGMGLYDETNI
+1822 QPLQGVGLYDETNI

-1880 NGKIT
+1880 NGDII

-1931 LESAAESLNW
+1931 LESAAGSLNW

-2026 SGKFRLIA
+2026 AGKFRLIA

-2060 VFFDATVAPFDS
+2060 VLFDATVAPFDS

-2097 KPVDLTAVSDD
+2097 KPVDTTAVGDD

-2116 LEEKGIMSD
+2116 LEKAGIMTD

-2177 ARQEFSFTIQPFTQP
+2177 ARQEFSFTIQPFTQQ
-2192 ELDGAAAFMT
+2192 ELNGAAVFMT
-2202 EALTGDVYWDGIK
+2202 EARTENAYWDGIK

-2320 EESKERYKDFAQFY
+2320 EESKERYKNFAQFY
-2334 KQPIHIDLTVIGEKN
+2334 KQPIQIDLTVPGTTGQN
-2349 AADPNENQT
+2349 DPNENQT

-2372 HTFQGISDFT
+2372 HTFTGISGFT

-2438 FGIAVKGGNETLPK
+2438 FGLTLQGGTETLPK

-2481 PMVPGAEVPGFDE
+2481 PAVPGAEVPGFDE

-2553 DGILRKPD
+2553 DGILRAPD
-2561 DKNTPVITDNERIIL
+2561 DKNTPVITDNERIAL
-2576 ALTAIGKDPTNVGD
+2576 ALTAIGKDPANVGGE
-2590 KNLLTALQDKDIMK
+2590 NLLKALQNKDIMQ
-2604 VTDTSK
+2604 VTDTSN

-2637 AVLEQ
+2637 AVLAQ
-2642 QNKDGSWS
+2642 QNEDGSWR

-2670 LAPYHKDGG
+2670 LAPYYKDGG

-2792 DAACAHRFGEWKVT
+2792 DAACAHRFGEWQVT

-2820 CSICGVVEEKP
+2820 CSICGAVEEKS
-2831 VPATGHKFSA
+2831 VPATGHNFGA

-2864 TKETMI
+2864 TEETMI

-2917 DSWIIAALGH
+2917 DSWVIAALGH

-2962 IPATGKHTYVDGVC
+2962 IPATGKHTYVNGVC
-2976 TTCGTRNPAG
+2976 TVCGVKNPMANV
-2986 GIKGDDLKVDSKDNT
+2986 KGDDIKVDSKDNT

-3022 EIKAAVENGSIVITV
+3022 DIKAAVSDGAITV
-3037 NNTPILQLT
+3037 TVTDTLQLT
-3046 KEDKES
+3046 NEQKAA
-3052 DGGKKALMQAGA
+3052 DGGKSALTEAAKTAGD
-3064 AASGELKK
+3064 EVKK
-3072 ELDKLAEKLDALRG
+3072 ELNKLAEKLDALRG

-3123 HSVTLTI
+3123 HSVTVTI

-3203 GTADSGKKDSANTAD
+3203 GTADSGKTDSANTAD

>member
-11 TVVMVVSMLPTS
+11 TVVMVVSLLPTS
-23 VLADTLAADQEQQT
+23 VLADTLAADQEQQP
-37 QQEQIAPADTENT
+37 QQEQTAPADTENT
-50 VPAGNEET
+50 VPAEDEET
-58 QEQQEPAEEVP
+58 LEQQEPVPEVP

-79 APMLAAAG
+79 DSAPKAINDADGFRDMDASG
-87 AVQNIGTAE
+87 S
-96 EFAAMEPG
+96 
-104 GNYQLTADITV
+104 YKLTADITV
-115 TAPYANEFTDFS
+115 TEPYANDFS
-127 GTFDGNGHTVTLA
+127 GTFDGNGHTVTLDITA
-140 ISGDSDY
+140 STANVGLFKTLSG
-147 QALFA
+147 
-152 KLAAGAVVKN
+152 GAVVRNVITAGSISSTKN
-162 VMVDGEV
+162 NV
-169 TGTDNIGGIAGIAT
+169 GGIAGSADAS
-183 NATIIACANKA
+183 NSDVTIENCKNTAAISGNKA
-194 TVAATGRYVGGLVG
+194 VGGILGYCTDNAHSVMITGCINTNTVA
-208 KGTGLTMTSCYNQG
+208 SN
-222 AVSST
+222 
-227 RTRPINMGG
+227 NMQVGG
-236 IAGYVDGGASVE
+236 IAGNLEGAHVIR
-248 NCYNTGSI
+248 NCYNTGGISVSNSGI
-256 TGSGSNTA
+256 AGILGRGSKGVLIENCYSVGNSGSFAMLGTTSSTYTA
-264 AVVGWDAAT
+264 CQ
-273 VKNCYY
+273 VKNCYA
-279 LESTYKVGA
+279 LEGSAQAFV
-288 CGNDGYTD
+288 
-296 PTVSKTDAEMRSGDI
+296 VSGVNADSASGFKSADEMKSPAFA
-311 VALLGSAFMVKSG
+311 ALLGEAFMAKAG

-330 WETPTAAVKFTVSPA
+330 WETPTAAVRFTIAPA
-345 NAVVEI
+345 NATLEI
-351 NGVKYTGSC
+351 NGGTYTGST
-360 TVGLPVGDY
+360 TVALPAADAPY
-369 TYTVSCPGYTQQTG
+369 SYTVSCDGYTTKTG
-383 SVTVTGEDNPVA
+383 TVTVRNKDNPVA
-395 NPNSV
+395 DPANV
-400 SVTLEKDAAK
+400 TVTLAEDAAQ

-415 FTVTPENATL
+415 FN
-425 TLKDGETQVTPT
+425 VTPT
-437 EGTTYKLLKGV
+437 GAALTVKRGDTEIEPQSDGSYKLLKGV
-448 TYTYTAVSDDEGYEP
+448 TYTYTAVSTDESYEP
-463 ASGEVTPTADGTQT
+463 AAGTVTPTENSTQT

-487 VKNGST
+487 VTKAPT
-493 HKTEFEQGDAL
+493 KTEYYKGDAEL
-504 DTTGL
+504 DLTGMVL
-509 TVTVTY
+509 TVNYDGTDETRTITDGYDAAGVTCEGFSTETPAESQTVTVKYRGKTATFTIKVK
-515 SDNST
+515 DAMLFADFFTGLNGIATAQNST
-520 KDITEGFTVT
+520 SYKFEPVLLDGGYVLKSTNEQKG
-530 GFNSVNVAENQT
+530 NSTSSLT
-542 LTVHYKGAE
+542 LTFTKAAKLTFDCKTDSEKNYDGLRVDINDQTGNQFGS
-551 TTYSVKINKK
+551 TGGGYSGEKQDWKEFSIAVN
-561 LFPSKAF
+561 
-568 NALEGYATVEYS
+568 
-580 HTGKYTAG
+580 AG
-588 DGKEFVDDAQEGAL
+588 DK
-602 RSNSAGMNST
+602 
-612 TVTVTITFLENAPKM
+612 VTV
-627 LLSFDYK
+627 
-634 VSSESNYDKLLVAQ
+634 NY
-648 NRETKLT
+648 R
-655 KSGTVAWTADNSLT
+655 
-669 VKGGDIVTLTYSKD
+669 KD
-683 RSTASGSDCIWLKN
+683 RSGDKGQDCIWLRN
-697 FTVSPLYTLT
+697 FRAEVLPTVRFDVKDAAGTA
-707 IAPNQTDATVTL
+707 IDATVTL
-719 KDKEGKTVSGSNGVF
+719 KKGYTGLTAGTDGSYALTVGE
-734 AVKAAADYTYTVTKK
+734 KYTYTVEKK
-749 GYEPATGKVT
+749 GYEKVT
-759 MSAENQ
+759 QEFTAQEGNN
-765 TVNVTLVKL
+765 TITVTLVKL

-792 GNTTVYKESAASSTG
+792 GNTTVYKESADSEKG

-820 YTVSKFGYETATGM
+820 YTVSKFGYETATGT
-834 ISVATGDV
+834 INVATADV

-850 AAKYSVTFQ
+850 LAKQTVTFN
-859 ITKPEGVSASP
+859 ITKPEGVNAEP
-870 TVTVEYNGTKVYEG
+870 AITVKSGSITAYTG
-884 SGANCTLPAGD
+884 SGADCTLPAGD
-895 YTYKATLKDCDD
+895 YTYTAKLDGCDT
-907 LSGSFTVAA
+907 LSGSFVVQAA
-916 AAVTVNLPFEKK
+916 KTIGLEFVKS
-928 LTFAD
+928 LTFDDFFAGLD
-933 IFQGVEGI
+933 GI
-941 TASNGTKGFKPIKS
+941 TAENGTRYGFEPVRD
-955 AAGNYLESNKSYY
+955 ADGNYLESKKSY
-968 GTTSLTLTATKPC
+968 GSTTTMKLTVGAPR
-981 VISFEYFAQGHEDNW
+981 VVSFQYFSNGYE
-996 DEDDS
+996 S
-1001 AFFTVKKGTTT
+1001 YYSSYKFTVKNGSKT
-1012 LLTVYEENGWKT
+1012 LLTAYDESEWKT
-1024 FSTAL
+1024 FSTVL
-1029 NTGETLTLSFN
+1029 KKGDELTLSFS
-1040 ENGNSYYVRL
+1040 GSDSYNVKL
-1050 KNFAVSPAYTITLT
+1050 KDFTVSPVYTISLNVTGAEDCTVILQD
-1064 TTPTADKVE
+1064 A
-1073 LKDESGNKLT
+1073 SGAAIT
-1083 GSGGKYAVAPGTYTY
+1083 GTDGKYAVPAGVYTY
-1098 TVSKKDYET
+1098 TVSKYGYQTET
-1107 ATGEITVTDADV
+1107 GRIIVTNKNVNQNVA
-1119 TQPVKLTAKP
+1119 LTA
-1129 VITLT
+1129 LT
-1134 ATPADATVKLEKG
+1134 AYQVKFAADPADA
-1147 SLPASPKTTDK
+1147 S
-1158 ETGVYTYVVEKGAEY
+1158 
-1173 TYTVSKF
+1173 
-1180 GYETETGSITV
+1180 
-1191 NADVNKTVTLS
+1191 VTL
-1202 ELASCTLTFAVTPA
+1202 
-1216 ENAKVTVTHPVGGTI
+1216 THPVGGTI
-1231 KPEADGGYKLYL
+1231 AADGNGAYIVYL
-1243 GETYAYTVAKADYI
+1243 GETYAYTVAKENYI

-1266 KNDTITVTLTYAG
+1266 KNDTIKVTLTYAG
-1279 AGWDGTTKTAPT
+1279 EGWDGTTKTEPKT
-1291 QDKSG
+1291 ENG
-1296 VYLIDTAAKLA
+1296 VYQIGTAAELA
-1307 WFADAVNGGQK
+1307 WFADAVQNGQT
-1318 AINGKLTANI
+1318 AISAKLTANI
-1328 NLNGKPWTAIGTSSN
+1328 NLNGKTWTAIGTDSN
-1343 KFAGTLDGDNYTVSG
+1343 KFAGTLDGDSHTVSG

-1413 SEGHNGASA
+1413 SGGYNGASA

-1427 GRTTGNGVISGCVS
+1427 GRNTGNGVISGCVS

-1490 IQQKRGGL
+1490 INQKRGGL

-1594 WQGGTVLSADDLK
+1594 WQGGTVLSADDLR
-1607 AAAAAANALEL
+1607 AVSQAQQSLSL

-1637 TVLGLYDLTDYN
+1637 NVLGLYDLENYS
-1649 DKADLCEKYG
+1649 DKANLCKEYG

-1664 EAVTNLHDYFLNA
+1664 EAVTDLHDYFLNA

-1689 AENADRLKADATG
+1689 AENADLLKADATG

-1720 ETAQTYTACLTLP
+1720 ETAQTYTGFLTLP

-1743 GEKIVSLTWTADNA
+1743 GEKTVSLTWTADNA

-1812 AEFARKNTAV
+1812 AEFTRKNTAV
-1822 QPLQGMGLYDETNI
+1822 QPLQGVGLYDETNI

-1880 NGKIT
+1880 NGDII

-1910 VTKEITLRAT
+1910 VTKEITLRGT
-1920 VGRSADAVQKL
+1920 VGRSADDVQQL
-1931 LESAAESLNW
+1931 VESAAGSLNW

-1972 LTLPSSIAGRYDVKV
+1972 LTLPSGIAGRYDVKV

-2026 SGKFRLIA
+2026 AGKFRLIA

-2097 KPVDLTAVSDD
+2097 KPVDTTAVSDD

-2116 LEEKGIMSD
+2116 LEQEGIMTD

-2149 VYRPLPGEKPVEAKY
+2149 VYRPLPDEKPVEAKY

-2177 ARQEFSFTIQPFTQP
+2177 ARQEFSFTIQPFAQQ
-2192 ELDGAAAFMT
+2192 ELEGAAAFMT
-2202 EALTGDVYWDGIK
+2202 KALTGDVYWNGIK
-2215 NKNTV
+2215 NENTD

-2320 EESKERYKDFAQFY
+2320 EESKERYKNFAQFY
-2334 KQPIHIDLTVIGEKN
+2334 KQPIQIDLTVPGTTGQN
-2349 AADPNENQT
+2349 DPNENQT

-2372 HTFQGISDFT
+2372 HTFTGISDFT

-2417 ITDAAGHTLK
+2417 ITDAAGNTLK

-2523 QARAKVP
+2523 LVRAGVE
-2530 LSEAYIAAYYEKVV
+2530 LSDAYIQAYYDKVV
-2544 AYVKANIGS
+2544 AYVQKNMGA
-2553 DGILRKPD
+2553 DGVLVDPESRNP
-2561 DKNTPVITDNERIIL
+2561 TVTDNERIIL
-2576 ALTAIGKDPTNVGD
+2576 ALTAIGKDPANVGGE
-2590 KNLLTALQDKDIMK
+2590 NLLTALQDKDIMK
-2604 VTDTSK
+2604 VTDTSN

-2658 GDVDMTAMALQA
+2658 GDVDMTAMVLQA
-2670 LAPYHKDGG
+2670 LAPYHKDSG

-2820 CSICGVVEEKP
+2820 CSICGAVEEKS
-2831 VPATGHKFSA
+2831 VPAAGHNFGA

-2864 TKETMI
+2864 TGETMI

-2897 TCSRCHKY
+2897 TCSRCHKF

-2917 DSWIIAALGH
+2917 DSWVIAALGH

-2962 IPATGKHTYVDGVC
+2962 IPATGKHTYVNGVC
-2976 TTCGTRNPAG
+2976 TVCGVKNPMANV
-2986 GIKGDDLKVDSKDNT
+2986 KGDDIKVDSKDNKTAAGDGLVIKADDT
-3001 IVTGGGLTIKTDKPV
+3001 ITGEV
-3016 TDEKLA
+3016 LA
-3022 EIKAAVENGSIVITV
+3022 DIKAAVSDGAITV
-3037 NNTPILQLT
+3037 TVTDTLQLT
-3046 KEDKES
+3046 NEQKAA
-3052 DGGKKALMQAGA
+3052 DGGKSVLTEAAKTAGD
-3064 AASGELKK
+3064 EVKK
-3072 ELDKLAEKLDALRG
+3072 ELNKLAEKLDALRG

-3123 HSVTLTI
+3123 HSVTVTI

-3138 ALQGKHVCVVR
+3138 ALQGKRVCVVR

>member
-1 MRKRVISWLL
+1 MKKRVISWLL
-11 TVVMVVSMLPTS
+11 TVVMVVSLLPTS

-37 QQEQIAPADTENT
+37 QQEQITPVDTENT
-50 VPAGNEET
+50 VPAEDEET

-69 VSRSARSGGA
+69 VSQMARSGGA
-79 APMLAAAG
+79 ALALAE
-87 AVQNIGTAE
+87 GTVSSAK
-96 EFAAMEPG
+96 EFAAMDASG
-104 GNYQLTADITV
+104 SYTLTKDIIV
-115 TAPYANEFTDFS
+115 TEPYASDFS
-127 GTFDGNGHTVTLA
+127 GTFDGNGHTVTLNITA
-140 ISGDSDY
+140 KTNYVG
-147 QALFA
+147 LF
-152 KLAAGAVVKN
+152 KTLAGGAVVKN
-162 VMVDGEV
+162 VKVDGTV
-169 TGTDNIGGIAGIAT
+169 SGTEGVAGIAAQA
-183 NATIIACANKA
+183 NGATISGCINCAEISA
-194 TVAATGRYVGGLVG
+194 TERHVGGIVG
-208 KGTGLTMTSCYNQG
+208 KLRGGTVENCYNTG
-222 AVSST
+222 AISSS

-256 TGSGSNTA
+256 TGSGDNTA
-264 AVVGWDAAT
+264 AVVGWNAAT

-279 LESTYKVGA
+279 LESTYKVGS
-288 CGNDGYTD
+288 CGNGDYTD

-311 VALLGSAFMVKSG
+311 ITLLGSAFMAKAG

-330 WETPTAAVKFTVSPA
+330 WETPTAAVLFAIAPA
-345 NAVVEI
+345 NATLEI
-351 NGVKYTGSC
+351 NGGTYTGST
-360 TVGLPVGDY
+360 TVALPAADTPY
-369 TYTVSCPGYTQQTG
+369 SYTVSCDGYTTKTG
-383 SVTVTGEDNPVA
+383 TVTVTNKDNPVA
-395 NPNSV
+395 DPAN
-400 SVTLEKDAAK
+400 
-410 WVTVT
+410 VTVT
-415 FTVTPENATL
+415 LAEDTSAWVNVTFN
-425 TLKDGETQVTPT
+425 VTPT
-437 EGTTYKLLKGV
+437 GAALTVKRGDTEIEPQSDGSYKLLKDH
-448 TYTYTAVSDDEGYEP
+448 TYTYTAETAEEGYEP
-463 ASGEVTPTADGTQT
+463 AAGEVTPDESSTQT

-487 VKNGST
+487 VTKAPT
-493 HKTEFEQGDAL
+493 KTEYYKGDAEL
-504 DTTGL
+504 DLTGMVL
-509 TVTVTY
+509 TVKYEGTDETRTIEGDYAAAGVTYEGFSTEKPIESQTVTVKYRGKTATFTIKVK
-515 SDNST
+515 DAMLFADFFTGLNGIATAQNST
-520 KDITEGFTVT
+520 SYKFEPVLLDGGYVLKSTNEKKDNTT
-530 GFNSVNVAENQT
+530 SSLT
-542 LTVHYKGAE
+542 LTFAKAAQLTFDCKTDSEKNYDGLRVDINNQQGNQFGS
-551 TTYSVKINKK
+551 TGGGYSGEKQDWKEFSIAVN
-561 LFPSKAF
+561 
-568 NALEGYATVEYS
+568 
-580 HTGKYTAG
+580 AG
-588 DGKEFVDDAQEGAL
+588 DK
-602 RSNSAGMNST
+602 
-612 TVTVTITFLENAPKM
+612 VTVNYRK
-627 LLSFDYK
+627 D
-634 VSSESNYDKLLVAQ
+634 SSGDKGQ
-648 NRETKLT
+648 
-655 KSGTVAWTADNSLT
+655 
-669 VKGGDIVTLTYSKD
+669 
-683 RSTASGSDCIWLKN
+683 DCIWLRN
-697 FTVSPLYTLT
+697 FRAEVLPTVRFDVKDAAGTA
-707 IAPNQTDATVTL
+707 IDATVTL
-719 KDKEGKTVSGSNGVF
+719 KKGYTGLTAGTDGSYALTVGE
-734 AVKAAADYTYTVTKK
+734 KYTYTVEKK
-749 GYEPATGKVT
+749 GYEKVT
-759 MSAENQ
+759 QEFTAQEGNN
-765 TVNVTLVKL
+765 TITVTLVKL
-774 PVITLQFTP
+774 PVITLKFTP

-792 GNTTVYKESAASSTG
+792 GNTTVYKESADSEKG

-820 YTVSKFGYETATGM
+820 YTVSKFGYETATGT
-834 ISVATGDV
+834 ISVATTDV
-842 NKTVTLTE
+842 NKTVKLTE
-850 AAKYSVTFQ
+850 LAKQTVTFN
-859 ITKPEGVSASP
+859 ITKPEGVNAEP
-870 TVTVEYNGTKVYEG
+870 TITVKSGSITAYTG

-895 YTYKATLKDCDD
+895 YTYTAKLDGCDT
-907 LSGSFTVAA
+907 LSGSFVVKAA
-916 AAVTVNLPFEKK
+916 KTIGLEFVKS
-928 LTFAD
+928 LTFNDFFAGLD
-933 IFQGVEGI
+933 GI
-941 TASNGTKGFKPIKS
+941 TAENGTRYGFEPVR
-955 AAGNYLESNKSYY
+955 AAGGNYLESNRRSY
-968 GTTSLTLTATKPC
+968 GATSLTLTATESRL
-981 VISFEYFAQGHEDNW
+981 VSFRYLAKGNKAEYSW
-996 DEDDS
+996 EDDS
-1001 AFFTVKKGTTT
+1001 AFTVKKGTT
-1012 LLTVYEENGWKT
+1012 LLTAYEENGWKT
-1024 FSTAL
+1024 FSTVL
-1029 NTGETLTLSFN
+1029 NKDEKLTLSFS
-1040 ENGNSYYVRL
+1040 ESGSSYYVRL
-1050 KNFAVSPAYTITLT
+1050 KDFAAAAAHTLTLKTPDGATVVLKDRSGAEITGKNGAYT
-1064 TTPTADKVE
+1064 
-1073 LKDESGNKLT
+1073 
-1083 GSGGKYAVAPGTYTY
+1083 VAAGTY
-1098 TVSKKDYET
+1098 
-1107 ATGEITVTDADV
+1107 A
-1119 TQPVKLTAKP
+1119 
-1129 VITLT
+1129 
-1134 ATPADATVKLEKG
+1134 
-1147 SLPASPKTTDK
+1147 
-1158 ETGVYTYVVEKGAEY
+1158 
-1173 TYTVSKF
+1173 YTVSKF
-1180 GYETETGSITV
+1180 GYETKTGNITV
-1191 NADVNKTVTLS
+1191 SADVNETVTLS

-1231 KPEADGGYKLYL
+1231 KPEANGGYKLYL
-1243 GETYAYTVAKADYI
+1243 GETYAYTVTKADY
-1257 TVSGSFTAA
+1257 VPVHGSITAA
-1266 KNDTITVTLTYAG
+1266 EDKTLSFTLTYAG
-1279 AGWDGTTKTAPT
+1279 EGWDGTAKTAPT
-1291 QDKSG
+1291 QDKNG
-1296 VYLIDTAAKLA
+1296 VYQIGTAAKLA
-1307 WFADAVNGGQK
+1307 WFADAVNKGDTT
-1318 AINGKLTANI
+1318 ISGKLTANI
-1328 NLNGKPWTAIGTSSN
+1328 NLNDKAWTAIGTDSN

-1358 LVTTGLVGELAE
+1358 LAGTGGLVYYLSANGTVKSLC
-1370 GGVVENL
+1370 VD
-1377 RVNCAIVST
+1377 CAIDGT
-1386 SSLLGGVANSSAG
+1386 SNV
-1399 TIRNCMVSGSITFS
+1399 
-1413 SEGHNGASA
+1413 
-1422 IGGIA
+1422 GGIA
-1427 GRTTGNGVISGCVS
+1427 DKSEGRIENCLVSGYIKGGDDVIFGVGGIVGHGVAGNVISGCVS
-1441 RAVVKDAYDN
+1441 TADILFKYSRYAVQNGAGGIVGY
-1451 STYGTSAPL
+1451 TYGT
-1460 GGIAGYAYGV
+1460 
-1470 VENCYFTGTLAVKK
+1470 VENCYFAGNVHTNAKSVSAGGF
-1484 TQPNKI
+1484 
-1490 IQQKRGGL
+1490 GGL
-1498 VGELNAN
+1498 VGCARSNAVMKDCYTVG
-1505 AELKGSYVA
+1505 AVTGP
-1514 GEFAIADESKF
+1514 ESSF

-1554 GTTSGMTAHTAD
+1554 GTTSGMTARTAD
-1566 YMRSAEFAVDMGMNQ
+1566 YMRTPEFAAEMGMHLDSGNS
-1581 DDGTLN
+1581 N

-1594 WQGGTVLSADDLK
+1594 WQGGTPVDNADLK

-1637 TVLGLYDLTDYN
+1637 TVLRFYDLTDYN

-1659 IEAPG
+1659 IEEPG
-1664 EAVTNLHDYFLNA
+1664 EAVTDLHDYFLNA

-1689 AENADRLKADATG
+1689 AENADLLKADATG

-1713 GDPEEEE
+1713 SDPEEEE
-1720 ETAQTYTACLTLP
+1720 EIAQTYTGFLTLP

-1743 GEKIVSLTWTADNA
+1743 GEKTVSLAWTADNA

-1778 TATLQSGAATK
+1778 TATLQSGASTK

-1812 AEFARKNTAV
+1812 AEFTRKNTAV
-1822 QPLQGMGLYDETNI
+1822 QPLEGVGLYYETNI

-1920 VGRSADAVQKL
+1920 VGCSADAVQKL
-1931 LESAAESLNW
+1931 LESAAGSLNW

-1972 LTLPSSIAGRYDVKV
+1972 LTLPSGIAGRYDVKV

-2021 ALPEK
+2021 PLPEK
-2026 SGKFRLIA
+2026 AGKFRLIA

-2135 LTPDVLDFNGYHAM
+2135 LTPDVLDFYGYHAR

-2177 ARQEFSFTIQPFTQP
+2177 ARQEFSFTIQPFTPQ

-2202 EALTGDVYWDGIK
+2202 EALTEAVYWNGIS
-2215 NKNTV
+2215 NGNTD
-2220 KTKVTSDLYP
+2220 KDNITGDLKP
-2230 FAEICKNEDGTLKY
+2230 FVEIHKEQDGTLTY
-2244 VRGTVNM
+2244 VYGAVNM
-2251 TFDGIEA
+2251 DFSGIKA

-2264 LDTEKYRCFRS
+2264 YASEKYRTFYS
-2275 SRPSVIENELLRVH
+2275 SRPTVIEHELLRVH
-2289 QPEYNTT
+2289 PAEYNAKVT
-2296 VTLDSVLTYTKYA
+2296 VNSVLSYSKYA

-2358 LTVKVKVDGYNKNG
+2358 LTVKVKVDGYDKNG
-2372 HTFQGISDFT
+2372 HTFTGISGFT

-2481 PMVPGAEVPGFDE
+2481 PAVPGAEVPGFDE

-2576 ALTAIGKDPTNVGD
+2576 ALTAIGKDPANVGG

-2670 LAPYHKDGG
+2670 LAPYYKDGG

-2684 TAVEKAL
+2684 TAVKKAL

-2853 GISTRKCSVCG
+2853 GISTCKCSVCG
-2864 TKETMI
+2864 TEETMI

-2897 TCSRCHKY
+2897 TCSRCHKF

-2917 DSWIIAALGH
+2917 DSWVIAALGH

-2962 IPATGKHTYVDGVC
+2962 IPATGKHTYVNGVC
-2976 TTCGTRNPAG
+2976 TVCGVKNPMANV
-2986 GIKGDDLKVDSKDNT
+2986 KGDDIKVDSKDNKTAAGDGLVIKADDT
-3001 IVTGGGLTIKTDKPV
+3001 ITGEV
-3016 TDEKLA
+3016 LA
-3022 EIKAAVENGSIVITV
+3022 DIKAAVSDGAITV
-3037 NNTPILQLT
+3037 TVTDTLQLT
-3046 KEDKES
+3046 NEQKAA
-3052 DGGKKALMQAGA
+3052 DGGKSALTEAAKTAGD
-3064 AASGELKK
+3064 EVKK
-3072 ELDKLAEKLDALRG
+3072 ELNKLAEKLDALRG

-3123 HSVTLTI
+3123 HSVTVTI

-3203 GTADSGKKDSANTAD
+3203 GTADSGKTDSSNTAD

>member
-1 MRKRVISWLL
+1 MKKRVISWLL
-11 TVVMVVSMLPTS
+11 TVVMVVSLLPTS

-37 QQEQIAPADTENT
+37 QQEQIAPVDTENT
-50 VPAGNEET
+50 VPAEDEET
-58 QEQQEPAEEVP
+58 QEQQEPAPETP
-69 VSRSARSGGA
+69 APQMTRSGGT

-96 EFAAMEPG
+96 AFAAMEPD

-115 TAPYANEFTDFS
+115 TAPYGNDITGFTGFT
-127 GTFDGNGHTVTLA
+127 GTFDGNGHTVMLNITA
-140 ISGDSDY
+140 STPNVG
-147 QALFA
+147 LFS
-152 KLAAGAVVKN
+152 KLAGGAVVRNVITAGSVTATGKN
-162 VMVDGEV
+162 NVGGIAGVADTELGAITISNCKNEAAIKGNKV
-169 TGTDNIGGIAGIAT
+169 VGGILGGCTEDDYALTISACANEGNISGTRNIGGICGT
-183 NATIIACANKA
+183 LENAHFIKN
-194 TVAATGRYVGGLVG
+194 
-208 KGTGLTMTSCYNQG
+208 CYNSG
-222 AVSST
+222 AVTGSTIGGILGRGARGYSST
-227 RTRPINMGG
+227 TDTPIL
-236 IAGYVDGGASVE
+236 E
-248 NCYNTGSI
+248 NCYNVGNIVYSGTNGSAIVGTGY
-256 TGSGSNTA
+256 A
-264 AVVGWDAAT
+264 KKPVE
-273 VKNCYY
+273 VKNCYA
-279 LESTYKVGA
+279 LEGSAQAFV
-288 CGNDGYTD
+288 
-296 PTVSKTDAEMRSGDI
+296 VSGVNADSNSDFKTADEMQSADF
-311 VALLGSAFMVKSG
+311 AATLGSAFQYNGGGYPTLKDPEPVVEKNVVSISVKSAKTTCYTGDELELSVTVTYDDNSSEVITKGFTVAGFDNTAPGKQTVTVTYKEKTDSIEIEVIKKPEFDDFFAGIVNSVEVTNDATYPYVVDMTDSDGLCLRSSNPVQGNTSSTSTITLKAKANVTLSFKYWGCNYDSSYAALTIVKNNSYNPEMRSWGSTQWKDFTIDLKKGDTLRLNLIKTYVLG
-324 DYPALS
+324 DYY
-330 WETPTAAVKFTVSPA
+330 VKLKDFTVSSLYEVKLTAEPEEA
-345 NAVVEI
+345 DAVVALKDSTGAELKGT
-351 NGVKYTGSC
+351 NGVYIVSAGE
-360 TVGLPVGDY
+360 Y
-369 TYTVSCPGYTQQTG
+369 TYTVSAYGYDTVTETINVAADVAKTVPLTKSAAYSVAFDISRPAGITADPTVTVKTNGKAVYTGDGTGCSLSNGSYAYTVACDGCDNAGGVFSVNGDKVNITVTLAKKAIFEDFFANCQGITVSGDKGKFTIEGAGKDSYLKTTETTTLALTATKNVKLSFSYIANAVGYVEGDWENDEPDEYYYFTIKKNSKQVKLANRETSWKDFSVELTQGDVLTISYDGYT
-383 SVTVTGEDNPVA
+383 SYYY
-395 NPNSV
+395 
-400 SVTLEKDAAK
+400 AALK
-410 WVTVT
+410 NFAAVP
-415 FTVTPENATL
+415 FYTL
-425 TLKDGETQVTPT
+425 TLKTPDG
-437 EGTTYKLLKGV
+437 
-448 TYTYTAVSDDEGYEP
+448 
-463 ASGEVTPTADGTQT
+463 
-477 VALKKVQSIA
+477 
-487 VKNGST
+487 
-493 HKTEFEQGDAL
+493 
-504 DTTGL
+504 
-509 TVTVTY
+509 
-515 SDNST
+515 
-520 KDITEGFTVT
+520 
-530 GFNSVNVAENQT
+530 
-542 LTVHYKGAE
+542 
-551 TTYSVKINKK
+551 
-561 LFPSKAF
+561 
-568 NALEGYATVEYS
+568 ATV
-580 HTGKYTAG
+580 
-588 DGKEFVDDAQEGAL
+588 VL
-602 RSNSAGMNST
+602 
-612 TVTVTITFLENAPKM
+612 
-627 LLSFDYK
+627 
-634 VSSESNYDKLLVAQ
+634 
-648 NRETKLT
+648 
-655 KSGTVAWTADNSLT
+655 
-669 VKGGDIVTLTYSKD
+669 KD
-683 RSTASGSDCIWLKN
+683 RSG
-697 FTVSPLYTLT
+697 
-707 IAPNQTDATVTL
+707 
-719 KDKEGKTVSGSNGVF
+719 
-734 AVKAAADYTYTVTKK
+734 
-749 GYEPATGKVT
+749 
-759 MSAENQ
+759 AE
-765 TVNVTLVKL
+765 
-774 PVITLQFTP
+774 I
-783 DDAAVTLKQ
+783 
-792 GNTTVYKESAASSTG
+792 TG
-807 KNVYIAAKNTDYT
+807 KNGAYTVAAGTYT
-820 YTVSKFGYETATGM
+820 YTVSKFGYETKTGN
-834 ISVATGDV
+834 I
-842 NKTVTLTE
+842 
-850 AAKYSVTFQ
+850 
-859 ITKPEGVSASP
+859 
-870 TVTVEYNGTKVYEG
+870 
-884 SGANCTLPAGD
+884 
-895 YTYKATLKDCDD
+895 
-907 LSGSFTVAA
+907 
-916 AAVTVNLPFEKK
+916 
-928 LTFAD
+928 
-933 IFQGVEGI
+933 
-941 TASNGTKGFKPIKS
+941 
-955 AAGNYLESNKSYY
+955 
-968 GTTSLTLTATKPC
+968 
-981 VISFEYFAQGHEDNW
+981 
-996 DEDDS
+996 
-1001 AFFTVKKGTTT
+1001 
-1012 LLTVYEENGWKT
+1012 
-1024 FSTAL
+1024 
-1029 NTGETLTLSFN
+1029 
-1040 ENGNSYYVRL
+1040 
-1050 KNFAVSPAYTITLT
+1050 
-1064 TTPTADKVE
+1064 
-1073 LKDESGNKLT
+1073 
-1083 GSGGKYAVAPGTYTY
+1083 
-1098 TVSKKDYET
+1098 TVS
-1107 ATGEITVTDADV
+1107 
-1119 TQPVKLTAKP
+1119 
-1129 VITLT
+1129 
-1134 ATPADATVKLEKG
+1134 
-1147 SLPASPKTTDK
+1147 
-1158 ETGVYTYVVEKGAEY
+1158 
-1173 TYTVSKF
+1173 
-1180 GYETETGSITV
+1180 
-1191 NADVNKTVTLS
+1191 ADVNETVTLS
-1202 ELASCTLTFAVTPA
+1202 ELATRTLTFAVTPA
-1216 ENAKVTVTHPVGGTI
+1216 DATVTVTHPVGGTI
-1231 KPEADGGYKLYL
+1231 AADENGAYIVYA

-1257 TVSGSFTAA
+1257 PVHGSITAA
-1266 KNDTITVTLTYAG
+1266 EDKTLSFTLTYAG
-1279 AGWDGTTKTAPT
+1279 EGWDGTTKTAPKT
-1291 QDKSG
+1291 ENG
-1296 VYLIDTAAKLA
+1296 VYQIGTAAELA
-1307 WFADAVNGGQK
+1307 WFADAVQTGQI
-1318 AINGKLTANI
+1318 AISAKLTANI
-1328 NLNGKPWTAIGTSSN
+1328 NLNDKTWTAFGKYDYKLEGKSG
-1343 KFAGTLDGDNYTVSG
+1343 FAGTLDGDRHIVSG
-1358 LVTTGLVGELAE
+1358 LKSTEGLVSCL
-1370 GGVVENL
+1370 
-1377 RVNCAIVST
+1377 
-1386 SSLLGGVANSSAG
+1386 SSAG
-1399 TIRNCMVSGSITFS
+1399 TVKNLTVIGTVSGSSHVGGIAATSYGAVENCLFDGTVTS
-1413 SEGHNGASA
+1413 SSSTSAGGIVGRASKGNRIVNCVNTGDIKNTCNYYNSTLNIGGIVGYTYGTVENCYSTGNVSA
-1422 IGGIA
+1422 RTDRDTNKGIGGIA
-1427 GRTTGNGVISGCVS
+1427 GQVYASAVLRNCYVTGAVTGPEAGISP
-1441 RAVVKDAYDN
+1441 VVNLVA
-1451 STYGTSAPL
+1451 SGAT
-1460 GGIAGYAYGV
+1460 
-1470 VENCYFTGTLAVKK
+1470 VENCYYLHAAGTGAATAGTAQK
-1484 TQPNKI
+1484 T
-1490 IQQKRGGL
+1490 
-1498 VGELNAN
+1498 
-1505 AELKGSYVA
+1505 AEEMRTP
-1514 GEFAIADESKF
+1514 EFA
-1525 GAVVGKVNSGAT
+1525 
-1537 ITNCAYLD
+1537 
-1545 TVAPQAAAD
+1545 
-1554 GTTSGMTAHTAD
+1554 
-1566 YMRSAEFAVDMGMNQ
+1566 AEMGMHLDSGNS
-1581 DDGTLN
+1581 N

-1594 WQGGTVLSADDLK
+1594 WQGGTPVDNADLK
-1607 AAAAAANALEL
+1607 AAAAAANALQL

-1632 DWYAE
+1632 DWNAE
-1637 TVLGLYDLTDYN
+1637 NVLGLYDLTDYS

-1664 EAVTNLHDYFLNA
+1664 EAVTDLHGYFLNA
-1677 LQKHFYKELGLD
+1677 LQKHFYEELGLD
-1689 AENADRLKADATG
+1689 AENADLLKVDANG

-1713 GDPEEEE
+1713 SDPEEEE
-1720 ETAQTYTACLTLP
+1720 EIAQTHTACLTLP
-1733 ASVTVPVEGS
+1733 ASVTVPVD
-1743 GEKIVSLTWTADNA
+1743 GEEKTVSLTWTADNA

-1812 AEFARKNTAV
+1812 AEFTRKNTAV
-1822 QPLQGMGLYDETNI
+1822 QPLQGVGLYDETNI

-1880 NGKIT
+1880 NGNIT

-1910 VTKEITLRAT
+1910 VTKEITLRGT

-1931 LESAAESLNW
+1931 LESAAGSLNW

-1972 LTLPSSIAGRYDVKV
+1972 LTLPSGIAGRYDVKV

-1993 TEWLYITNGTNG
+1993 TEWLYITNGT
-2005 TGVGTV
+2005 GVGTV

-2021 ALPEK
+2021 PLPEK
-2026 SGKFRLIA
+2026 AGKFRLIA

-2060 VFFDATVAPFDS
+2060 VLFDATVAPFDS

-2116 LEEKGIMSD
+2116 LEEKGIMTD

-2177 ARQEFSFTIQPFTQP
+2177 ARQEFSFTIQPFTQQ
-2192 ELDGAAAFMT
+2192 ELNGAAAFMT
-2202 EALTGDVYWDGIK
+2202 EALTGDVYWNGIK
-2215 NKNTV
+2215 NENTD

-2334 KQPIHIDLTVIGEKN
+2334 KQPIQIDLTVPGTTGQN
-2349 AADPNENQT
+2349 DPNENQT

-2372 HTFQGISDFT
+2372 HTFRGISDFT

-2438 FGIAVKGGNETLPK
+2438 FGLTLQGGTETLPK

-2481 PMVPGAEVPGFDE
+2481 PAVPGAEVPGFDE

-2553 DGILRKPD
+2553 DGILRAPD
-2561 DKNTPVITDNERIIL
+2561 DKNTPVITDNERIAL
-2576 ALTAIGKDPTNVGD
+2576 ALTAIGKDPANVGGE
-2590 KNLLTALQDKDIMK
+2590 NLLKALQNKDIMQ
-2604 VTDTSK
+2604 VTDTSN

-2637 AVLEQ
+2637 AVLAQ
-2642 QNKDGSWS
+2642 QNEDGSWR

-2670 LAPYHKDGG
+2670 LAPYYKDGG

-2792 DAACAHRFGEWKVT
+2792 DAACAHRFGEWQVT

-2820 CSICGVVEEKP
+2820 CSICGAVEEKP
-2831 VPATGHKFSA
+2831 VPATGHKFGA

-2864 TKETMI
+2864 TEETMI

-2897 TCSRCHKY
+2897 TCSRCHKF

-2917 DSWIIAALGH
+2917 DSWVIAALGH

-2962 IPATGKHTYVDGVC
+2962 IPATGKHTYVNGVC
-2976 TTCGTRNPAG
+2976 TVCGVKNPMANV
-2986 GIKGDDLKVDSKDNT
+2986 KGDDIKVDSKDNKTAAGDGLVIKADDT
-3001 IVTGGGLTIKTDKPV
+3001 ITGEV
-3016 TDEKLA
+3016 LA
-3022 EIKAAVENGSIVITV
+3022 DIKAAVSDGAITV
-3037 NNTPILQLT
+3037 TVTDTLQLT
-3046 KEDKES
+3046 NEQKAA
-3052 DGGKKALMQAGA
+3052 DGGKSALTEAAKTAGD
-3064 AASGELKK
+3064 EVKK
-3072 ELDKLAEKLDALRG
+3072 ELNKLAEKLDALRG

-3123 HSVTLTI
+3123 HSVTVTI

-3138 ALQGKHVCVVR
+3138 ALQGKRVCVVR

>member
-11 TVVMVVSMLPTS
+11 TVVMVVSLLPTS

-37 QQEQIAPADTENT
+37 QQEQIAPVDTENT
-50 VPAGNEET
+50 VLAEDEET
-58 QEQQEPAEEVP
+58 QEQQEPAPETP

-79 APMLAAAG
+79 ALALAE
-87 AVQNIGTAE
+87 GTVSSAK
-96 EFAAMEPG
+96 EFAAMDASG
-104 GNYQLTADITV
+104 SYTLTKDIIV
-115 TAPYANEFTDFS
+115 TEPYASDFS
-127 GTFDGNGHTVTLA
+127 GTFDGNGHTVTLDIEGNSA
-140 ISGDSDY
+140 NVG
-147 QALFA
+147 LFR
-152 KLAAGAVVKN
+152 KLGGGATVKN
-162 VMVDGEV
+162 VTVAGQV
-169 TGTDNIGGIAGIAT
+169 TATGKNNVGGIAG
-183 NATIIACANKA
+183 NADGNVTIENCKNTASIKGSKAVGGILGYSEPGSGFVTISSCANMGSVSGTRKQ
-194 TVAATGRYVGGLVG
+194 VGGIAGNVVG
-208 KGTGLTMTSCYNQG
+208 THIIRNCYNQG
-222 AVSST
+222 DISDGA
-227 RTRPINMGG
+227 G
-236 IAGYVDGGASVE
+236 ILGRGTKGVLVE
-248 NCYNTGSI
+248 NCYTVGSVETNGAI
-256 TGSGSNTA
+256 MAVSSSSYSSDEPCRIVNCYAPSETVTALVPSTVKISNSGTKSSA
-264 AVVGWDAAT
+264 EMQSAEFAAT
-273 VKNCYY
+273 
-279 LESTYKVGA
+279 
-288 CGNDGYTD
+288 
-296 PTVSKTDAEMRSGDI
+296 
-311 VALLGSAFMVKSG
+311 LGSAFQYNGGGYPTLKDPEPVVEKNVVSISVKSAKTTCYTGDELELSVTVTYDDNSSEVITKGFTVAGFDNTAPGKQTVTVTYKEKTDSIEIEVIKKPEFDDFFAGIVNSVEVTNDATYPYVVDMTDSDGLCLRSSNPAQGNTSSTSTITLKAKANVTLSFKYWGCNYDSSYAALTIVKNNSYNPEMRSWGSTQWKDFTIDLKKGDTLRLNLIKTYVSG
-324 DYPALS
+324 DYY
-330 WETPTAAVKFTVSPA
+330 VKLKDFTVSSLYEVKLTAEPEEA
-345 NAVVEI
+345 DAVVALKDSTGAELKGT
-351 NGVKYTGSC
+351 NGVYIVSAGE
-360 TVGLPVGDY
+360 Y
-369 TYTVSCPGYTQQTG
+369 TYTVSAYGYDTVTETINVAADVAKTVPLTKSAAYSVAFDISRPAGITADPTVTVRTNGKAVYTGDGTGCSLSNGSYAYTVACDGCDNAGGIFSVNGDKVNITVTLAKKAIFEDFFANCQGITVSGDKGKFTIEGAGKDSYLKTTETTTLALTATKNVKLSFSYIANAAGCVEGDWYDEPDEYYYFTIKKNSKQVKLADRETSWKDFSVELTQGDVLTISYDGYT
-383 SVTVTGEDNPVA
+383 SYYY
-395 NPNSV
+395 
-400 SVTLEKDAAK
+400 AALK
-410 WVTVT
+410 NFAAVP
-415 FTVTPENATL
+415 FYTL
-425 TLKDGETQVTPT
+425 TLKTPDG
-437 EGTTYKLLKGV
+437 
-448 TYTYTAVSDDEGYEP
+448 
-463 ASGEVTPTADGTQT
+463 
-477 VALKKVQSIA
+477 
-487 VKNGST
+487 
-493 HKTEFEQGDAL
+493 
-504 DTTGL
+504 
-509 TVTVTY
+509 
-515 SDNST
+515 
-520 KDITEGFTVT
+520 
-530 GFNSVNVAENQT
+530 
-542 LTVHYKGAE
+542 
-551 TTYSVKINKK
+551 
-561 LFPSKAF
+561 
-568 NALEGYATVEYS
+568 ATV
-580 HTGKYTAG
+580 
-588 DGKEFVDDAQEGAL
+588 VL
-602 RSNSAGMNST
+602 
-612 TVTVTITFLENAPKM
+612 
-627 LLSFDYK
+627 
-634 VSSESNYDKLLVAQ
+634 
-648 NRETKLT
+648 
-655 KSGTVAWTADNSLT
+655 
-669 VKGGDIVTLTYSKD
+669 KD
-683 RSTASGSDCIWLKN
+683 RSG
-697 FTVSPLYTLT
+697 
-707 IAPNQTDATVTL
+707 
-719 KDKEGKTVSGSNGVF
+719 
-734 AVKAAADYTYTVTKK
+734 
-749 GYEPATGKVT
+749 
-759 MSAENQ
+759 AE
-765 TVNVTLVKL
+765 
-774 PVITLQFTP
+774 I
-783 DDAAVTLKQ
+783 
-792 GNTTVYKESAASSTG
+792 TG
-807 KNVYIAAKNTDYT
+807 KNGAYTVAAGTYA
-820 YTVSKFGYETATGM
+820 YTVSKFGYETKTGN
-834 ISVATGDV
+834 I
-842 NKTVTLTE
+842 
-850 AAKYSVTFQ
+850 
-859 ITKPEGVSASP
+859 
-870 TVTVEYNGTKVYEG
+870 
-884 SGANCTLPAGD
+884 
-895 YTYKATLKDCDD
+895 
-907 LSGSFTVAA
+907 
-916 AAVTVNLPFEKK
+916 
-928 LTFAD
+928 
-933 IFQGVEGI
+933 
-941 TASNGTKGFKPIKS
+941 
-955 AAGNYLESNKSYY
+955 
-968 GTTSLTLTATKPC
+968 
-981 VISFEYFAQGHEDNW
+981 
-996 DEDDS
+996 
-1001 AFFTVKKGTTT
+1001 
-1012 LLTVYEENGWKT
+1012 
-1024 FSTAL
+1024 
-1029 NTGETLTLSFN
+1029 
-1040 ENGNSYYVRL
+1040 
-1050 KNFAVSPAYTITLT
+1050 
-1064 TTPTADKVE
+1064 
-1073 LKDESGNKLT
+1073 
-1083 GSGGKYAVAPGTYTY
+1083 
-1098 TVSKKDYET
+1098 TVS
-1107 ATGEITVTDADV
+1107 
-1119 TQPVKLTAKP
+1119 
-1129 VITLT
+1129 
-1134 ATPADATVKLEKG
+1134 
-1147 SLPASPKTTDK
+1147 
-1158 ETGVYTYVVEKGAEY
+1158 
-1173 TYTVSKF
+1173 
-1180 GYETETGSITV
+1180 
-1191 NADVNKTVTLS
+1191 ADVNETVTLS

-1231 KPEADGGYKLYL
+1231 KPEANGGYKLYL
-1243 GETYAYTVAKADYI
+1243 GETYAYTVTKADY
-1257 TVSGSFTAA
+1257 VPVHGSITAA
-1266 KNDTITVTLTYAG
+1266 EDKTLSFTLTYAG
-1279 AGWDGTTKTAPT
+1279 EGWDGTAKTAPT
-1291 QDKSG
+1291 QDKNG
-1296 VYLIDTAAKLA
+1296 VYQIGTAAKLA
-1307 WFADAVNGGQK
+1307 WFADAVNKGDTT
-1318 AINGKLTANI
+1318 ISGKLTANI
-1328 NLNGKPWTAIGTSSN
+1328 NLNDKAWTAIGTDSN

-1358 LVTTGLVGELAE
+1358 LAGTGGLVYYLSANGTVKSLC
-1370 GGVVENL
+1370 VD
-1377 RVNCAIVST
+1377 CAIDGT
-1386 SSLLGGVANSSAG
+1386 SNV
-1399 TIRNCMVSGSITFS
+1399 
-1413 SEGHNGASA
+1413 
-1422 IGGIA
+1422 GGIA
-1427 GRTTGNGVISGCVS
+1427 DKSEGRIENCLVSGYIKGGDDVIFGVGGIVGHGVAGNVISGCVS
-1441 RAVVKDAYDN
+1441 TADILFKYSRYAVQNGAGGIVGY
-1451 STYGTSAPL
+1451 TYGT
-1460 GGIAGYAYGV
+1460 
-1470 VENCYFTGTLAVKK
+1470 VENCYFAGNVHTNAKSVSAGGF
-1484 TQPNKI
+1484 
-1490 IQQKRGGL
+1490 GGL
-1498 VGELNAN
+1498 VGCARSNAVMKDCYTVG
-1505 AELKGSYVA
+1505 AVTGP
-1514 GEFAIADESKF
+1514 ESSF

-1554 GTTSGMTAHTAD
+1554 GTTSGMTARTAD
-1566 YMRSAEFAVDMGMNQ
+1566 YMRTPEFAAEMGMHLDSGNS
-1581 DDGTLN
+1581 N

-1594 WQGGTVLSADDLK
+1594 WQGGTPVDNADLK

-1637 TVLGLYDLTDYN
+1637 TVLRFYDLTDYN

-1659 IEAPG
+1659 IEEPG
-1664 EAVTNLHDYFLNA
+1664 EAVTDLHDYFLNA

-1689 AENADRLKADATG
+1689 AENADLLKADATG

-1713 GDPEEEE
+1713 SDPEEEE
-1720 ETAQTYTACLTLP
+1720 EIAQTYTGFLTLP

-1743 GEKIVSLTWTADNA
+1743 GEKTVSLAWTADNA

-1778 TATLQSGAATK
+1778 TATLQSGASTK

-1812 AEFARKNTAV
+1812 AEFTRKNTAV
-1822 QPLQGMGLYDETNI
+1822 QPLEGVGLYYETNI

-2026 SGKFRLIA
+2026 AGKFRLIA

-2060 VFFDATVAPFDS
+2060 VLFDATVAPFDS

-2097 KPVDLTAVSDD
+2097 KPVDTTAVSDD

-2116 LEEKGIMSD
+2116 LEQEDIMTD

-2202 EALTGDVYWDGIK
+2202 EARTENAYWDGIK
-2215 NKNTV
+2215 NENTD

-2320 EESKERYKDFAQFY
+2320 EESKERYKNFAQFY
-2334 KQPIHIDLTVIGEKN
+2334 KQPIQIDLTVPGTTGQN
-2349 AADPNENQT
+2349 DPNENQT

-2372 HTFQGISDFT
+2372 HTFTGISGFT

-2403 AKYTYTGSGAYIKS
+2403 ANYTYTGSGAYIKS

-2438 FGIAVKGGNETLPK
+2438 FGLTLQGGTETLPK

-2481 PMVPGAEVPGFDE
+2481 PAVPGAEVPGFDE

-2553 DGILRKPD
+2553 DGILRAPD
-2561 DKNTPVITDNERIIL
+2561 DKNTPVITDNERIAL
-2576 ALTAIGKDPTNVGD
+2576 ALTAIGKDPANVGGE
-2590 KNLLTALQDKDIMK
+2590 NLLKALQNKDIMQ
-2604 VTDTSK
+2604 VTDTSN

-2637 AVLEQ
+2637 AVLAQ
-2642 QNKDGSWS
+2642 QNEDGSWR

-2684 TAVEKAL
+2684 TAVRKAL

-2792 DAACAHRFGEWKVT
+2792 DAACAHRFGEWQVT

-2820 CSICGVVEEKP
+2820 CSICGAVEEKP
-2831 VPATGHKFSA
+2831 VPATGHKFGA

-2864 TKETMI
+2864 TEETMI

-2897 TCSRCHKY
+2897 SCSRCHKF

-2917 DSWIIAALGH
+2917 DSWVIAALGH

-2962 IPATGKHTYVDGVC
+2962 IPATGKHTYVNGVC
-2976 TTCGTRNPAG
+2976 TVCGVKNPMANV
-2986 GIKGDDLKVDSKDNT
+2986 KGDDIKVDSKDNT
-3001 IVTGGGLTIKTDKPV
+3001 IVTGGGLVIKADDTITGEV
-3016 TDEKLA
+3016 LA
-3022 EIKAAVENGSIVITV
+3022 DIKAAVSDGAITV
-3037 NNTPILQLT
+3037 TVTDTLQLT
-3046 KEDKES
+3046 NEQKAA
-3052 DGGKKALMQAGA
+3052 DGGKSALTEAAKMAGD
-3064 AASGELKK
+3064 EVKK
-3072 ELDKLAEKLDALRG
+3072 ELNKLAEKLDALRG

-3123 HSVTLTI
+3123 HSVTVTI

>member
-11 TVVMVVSMLPTS
+11 TVVMVVSLLPTS

-37 QQEQIAPADTENT
+37 QQEQTAPADTENT
-50 VPAGNEET
+50 VPAEDEET
-58 QEQQEPAEEVP
+58 QEQQEPAPETP
-69 VSRSARSGGA
+69 ASRSARSGGA

-96 EFAAMEPG
+96 DFAAMEPG
-104 GNYQLTADITV
+104 GNYQLTEDITV
-115 TAPYANEFTDFS
+115 TAPYAEDFT
-127 GTFDGNGHTVTLA
+127 GTFDGAGHTVTLA

-162 VMVDGEV
+162 VTVEGKV
-169 TGTDNIGGIAGIAT
+169 TGKKCVAGIAGQAT
-183 NATIIACANKA
+183 DATITGCANKA
-194 TVAATGRYVGGLVG
+194 DILATDRYVGGIVAES
-208 KGTGLTMTSCYNQG
+208 KNTSI
-222 AVSST
+222 S
-227 RTRPINMGG
+227 
-236 IAGYVDGGASVE
+236 
-248 NCYNTGSI
+248 NCYNTGTISSDRSDKGVCLGGIVGNATNNTGGGTTVTNCYSI
-256 TGSGSNTA
+256 GTISATADTSNYA
-264 AVVGWDAAT
+264 AIAGWCYNST
-273 VKNCYY
+273 VTNCYY
-279 LESTYKVGA
+279 LDTTASAGA
-288 CGNDGYTD
+288 NGNSQTA
-296 PTVSKTDAEMRSGDI
+296 TSKTAEEMKSAAFA
-311 VALLGSAFMVKSG
+311 ALLGEAFMAKAG

-330 WETPTAAVKFTVSPA
+330 WETPTAAVRFTIAPA
-345 NAVVEI
+345 NATLEI
-351 NGVKYTGSC
+351 NGGTYTGST
-360 TVGLPVGDY
+360 TVALPAADAPY
-369 TYTVSCPGYTQQTG
+369 SYTVSCPGYTQQTG
-383 SVTVTGEDNPVA
+383 SVTVTNKDNPVA
-395 NPNSV
+395 TPDS
-400 SVTLEKDAAK
+400 
-410 WVTVT
+410 VTVT
-415 FTVTPENATL
+415 LAEDTSAWVRVTFNVEPTGAALTVKQGDTVIEPQS
-425 TLKDGETQVTPT
+425 DGS
-437 EGTTYKLLKGV
+437 YKLLKGV

-463 ASGEVTPTADGTQT
+463 AAGTVTPNENSTQT

-487 VKNGST
+487 VTKAPT
-493 HKTEFEQGDAL
+493 KTEYYKGDAEL
-504 DTTGL
+504 DLTGMVL
-509 TVTVTY
+509 TVNYDGTDETRTIEGDYAAAGVTCEGFSTENPTDSQTVTVKYRGKTATFTIKVNDKLKFADFFTAISESITATDDTTSPFTPVQKPEGNYLESSNTSNY
-515 SDNST
+515 SSSKITLKAT
-520 KDITEGFTVT
+520 KNVT
-530 GFNSVNVAENQT
+530 
-542 LTVHYKGAE
+542 
-551 TTYSVKINKK
+551 
-561 LFPSKAF
+561 
-568 NALEGYATVEYS
+568 
-580 HTGKYTAG
+580 
-588 DGKEFVDDAQEGAL
+588 
-602 RSNSAGMNST
+602 
-612 TVTVTITFLENAPKM
+612 
-627 LLSFDYK
+627 LSFDYLGSA
-634 VSSESNYDKLLVAQ
+634 SS
-648 NRETKLT
+648 
-655 KSGTVAWTADNSLT
+655 NSYYCFT
-669 VKGGDIVTLTYSKD
+669 VKKGSTPILSSYNSTTWKKCAVDMAVGDTVTLTFEHPYSYG
-683 RSTASGSDCIWLKN
+683 STKYSVQLKN
-697 FTVSPLYTLT
+697 FAVTPLYELT
-707 IAPNQTDATVTL
+707 IAPDQEGASITL
-719 KDKEGKTVSGSNGVF
+719 KDADGKTVSGVSGKKGVF
-734 AVKAAADYTYTVTKK
+734 AVKAGAEYTYTVTKK
-749 GYEPATGKVT
+749 GYEDANGKVT
-759 MSAENQ
+759 TTAADQ
-765 TVNVTLVKL
+765 KVNVTMVKL
-774 PVITLQFTP
+774 PVITLTVSP
-783 DDAAVTLKQ
+783 ADA
-792 GNTTVYKESAASSTG
+792 TVKLTKNGSTASYDSKNGGEYK
-807 KNVYIAAKNTDYT
+807 YIAAKNTDYT
-820 YTVSKFGYETATGM
+820 YTVSKFGYETATGT
-834 ISVATGDV
+834 ISVATTDV
-842 NKTVTLTE
+842 NKTVKLTE
-850 AAKYSVTFQ
+850 LAKQTVTFN
-859 ITKPEGVSASP
+859 ITKPEGVNAEP
-870 TVTVEYNGTKVYEG
+870 TITVKSGSITAYTG

-895 YTYKATLKDCDD
+895 YTYTAKLDGCDT
-907 LSGSFTVAA
+907 LSGSFVVKAA
-916 AAVTVNLPFEKK
+916 KTIGLEFVKS
-928 LTFAD
+928 LTFNDFFAGLD
-933 IFQGVEGI
+933 GI
-941 TASNGTKGFKPIKS
+941 TAENGTRYGFEPVRD
-955 AAGNYLESNKSYY
+955 AGGNYLHRNDSVSYSNNTATITLKADKSLVLRFDYYGGTYYSSSEYFSVKKGSTEIFKSYNSNEWKTY
-968 GTTSLTLTATKPC
+968 SVAVAAGDVLTLT
-981 VISFEYFAQGHEDNW
+981 Y
-996 DEDDS
+996 
-1001 AFFTVKKGTTT
+1001 KG
-1012 LLTVYEENGWKT
+1012 YGD
-1024 FSTAL
+1024 
-1029 NTGETLTLSFN
+1029 
-1040 ENGNSYYVRL
+1040 NSYVDL
-1050 KNFAVSPAYTITLT
+1050 KNFTVSPVYTVSLNVTGAEDCKVVLQDASGAAITGT
-1064 TTPTADKVE
+1064 D
-1073 LKDESGNKLT
+1073 
-1083 GSGGKYAVAPGTYTY
+1083 GKYAVPAGVYTY
-1098 TVSKKDYET
+1098 TVSKYGYQTKV
-1107 ATGEITVTDADV
+1107 GKIIVTDKNVDQNVA
-1119 TQPVKLTAKP
+1119 LTA
-1129 VITLT
+1129 LT
-1134 ATPADATVKLEKG
+1134 AYQVKFAADPADA
-1147 SLPASPKTTDK
+1147 S
-1158 ETGVYTYVVEKGAEY
+1158 
-1173 TYTVSKF
+1173 
-1180 GYETETGSITV
+1180 
-1191 NADVNKTVTLS
+1191 VTL
-1202 ELASCTLTFAVTPA
+1202 
-1216 ENAKVTVTHPVGGTI
+1216 THPVGGTI

-1257 TVSGSFTAA
+1257 PVHGSITAA
-1266 KNDTITVTLTYAG
+1266 EDKTLSFTLTYAG
-1279 AGWDGTTKTAPT
+1279 AGWDGTTKTAPKT
-1291 QDKSG
+1291 ENG
-1296 VYLIDTAAKLA
+1296 VYQIGTAAELA
-1307 WFADAVNGGQK
+1307 WFADAVQNGQT
-1318 AINGKLTANI
+1318 AISAKLTANI
-1328 NLNGKPWTAIGTSSN
+1328 NLNGKAWTAFGKYDYKLEGKSG
-1343 KFAGTLDGDNYTVSG
+1343 FAGTLDGDRHIVSG
-1358 LVTTGLVGELAE
+1358 LKSTEGLVSCL
-1370 GGVVENL
+1370 
-1377 RVNCAIVST
+1377 
-1386 SSLLGGVANSSAG
+1386 SSAG
-1399 TIRNCMVSGSITFS
+1399 TVKNLTVIGTVSGSSHVGGIAATS
-1413 SEGHNGASA
+1413 SGTVENCLFDGTVTTSSSSASA
-1422 IGGIA
+1422 GGIVGRASKGNRIVNCVNTGDIKNTCTSYSSTLNIGGIVGYTYGTVENCYSTGNVSARTDRDTNKGIGGIA
-1427 GRTTGNGVISGCVS
+1427 GQVYASAVLRNCYVTGAVTGPKAGISP
-1441 RAVVKDAYDN
+1441 VVNLVA
-1451 STYGTSAPL
+1451 SGAT
-1460 GGIAGYAYGV
+1460 
-1470 VENCYFTGTLAVKK
+1470 VENCYYLHAAGTGAAIVGTAQK
-1484 TQPNKI
+1484 T
-1490 IQQKRGGL
+1490 
-1498 VGELNAN
+1498 
-1505 AELKGSYVA
+1505 AEEMRTP
-1514 GEFAIADESKF
+1514 EFAAD
-1525 GAVVGKVNSGAT
+1525 VGMHLDSGNS
-1537 ITNCAYLD
+1537 
-1545 TVAPQAAAD
+1545 
-1554 GTTSGMTAHTAD
+1554 
-1566 YMRSAEFAVDMGMNQ
+1566 
-1581 DDGTLN
+1581 N

-1594 WQGGTVLSADDLK
+1594 WQGGTPVDNADLK

-1618 RGMSAADAAKKAKA
+1618 RGMTAADAAKKAKA
-1632 DWYAE
+1632 DWYAKI
-1637 TVLGLYDLTDYN
+1637 VLGLYDLTDYN

-1659 IEAPG
+1659 IEEPG
-1664 EAVTNLHDYFLNA
+1664 EAVTDLHDYFLTA

-1689 AENADRLKADATG
+1689 AENADLLKADATG

-1720 ETAQTYTACLTLP
+1720 ETAQTYTGFLTLP

-1743 GEKIVSLTWTADNA
+1743 GEKTVSLTWTADNA

-1812 AEFARKNTAV
+1812 AEFTRKNTAV
-1822 QPLQGMGLYDETNI
+1822 QPLQGVGLYYETNI

-1865 KANGFDGT
+1865 KANGFDDT
-1873 KVQYIAD
+1873 KVKYIAD
-1880 NGKIT
+1880 NGDIT

-1901 LKFNITYAG
+1901 LKFRITYAG
-1910 VTKEITLRAT
+1910 VTKEITLRGT
-1920 VGRSADAVQKL
+1920 VGRSADDVQQL
-1931 LESAAESLNW
+1931 VESAAGSLNW

-1972 LTLPSSIAGRYDVKV
+1972 LTLPSGIAGRYDVKV

-2026 SGKFRLIA
+2026 AGKFRLIA

-2097 KPVDLTAVSDD
+2097 KPVDTTAVSDD

-2116 LEEKGIMSD
+2116 LEQEGIMSD

-2149 VYRPLPGEKPVEAKY
+2149 VYRPLPGEEPVEAKY

-2177 ARQEFSFTIQPFTQP
+2177 ARQEFSFTIQPFTQQ
-2192 ELDGAAAFMT
+2192 ELEGAAAFMT
-2202 EALTGDVYWDGIK
+2202 EALTENAYWDGIK
-2215 NKNTV
+2215 NENTD

-2349 AADPNENQT
+2349 AVDPNENQT

-2372 HTFQGISDFT
+2372 HTFTGISGFT

-2403 AKYTYTGSGAYIKS
+2403 AKYTYTGSGTYIKS

-2438 FGIAVKGGNETLPK
+2438 FGLTLQGGTETLPK

-2481 PMVPGAEVPGFDE
+2481 PVVPGAEVPGFDE

-2523 QARAKVP
+2523 LARAKVP

-2561 DKNTPVITDNERIIL
+2561 DKNTPVITDNERIAL
-2576 ALTAIGKDPTNVGD
+2576 ALTAIGKDPANVGG

-2604 VTDTSK
+2604 VTDTSN

-2637 AVLEQ
+2637 AVLAQ
-2642 QNKDGSWS
+2642 QNEDGSWS

-2670 LAPYHKDGG
+2670 LAPYHKDSG

-2820 CSICGVVEEKP
+2820 CSICGAVEEKS
-2831 VPATGHKFSA
+2831 VPATGHKFGE
-2841 WTVTK
+2841 WTTTK
-2846 AATCTES
+2846 KPTCTE
-2853 GISTRKCSVCG
+2853 TG
-2864 TKETMI
+2864 TEKR
-2870 VPSLGHSMTATAGK
+2870 
-2884 AATCTEAGNSAYW
+2884 TCTV
-2897 TCSRCHKY
+2897 CSKEETRV
-2905 FSDAAGKTEIAK
+2905 
-2917 DSWIIAALGH
+2917 IAALGH
-2927 DEATRAAV
+2927 TPGTEVFVDKNDHWNICEACHQPVNKTEHTYVNGIQCVCGAVKSEDGTMKRIEVSNTITVPDTLRNNEKLNSEEKIKAELQLQISRKDSKNTAENTAVFDVRLMIITTVDGEQVETPATKADLVNGRITVLLPYPEAV
-2935 AATCYASGHEAD
+2935 AAKYGQYNFTVAHMVAMADCGLDVGTVEFPAVTKTASG
-2947 TYCKRCGIV
+2947 
-2956 ITAGAT
+2956 
-2962 IPATGKHTYVDGVC
+2962 
-2976 TTCGTRNPAG
+2976 
-2986 GIKGDDLKVDSKDNT
+2986 L
-3001 IVTGGGLTIKTDKPV
+3001 L
-3016 TDEKLA
+3016 
-3022 EIKAAVENGSIVITV
+3022 
-3037 NNTPILQLT
+3037 
-3046 KEDKES
+3046 
-3052 DGGKKALMQAGA
+3052 
-3064 AASGELKK
+3064 
-3072 ELDKLAEKLDALRG
+3072 
-3086 DKSRKNAQLEK
+3086 
-3097 VVDVTVALVK
+3097 
-3107 TEGNEIKTV
+3107 
-3116 AQLIELP
+3116 
-3123 HSVTLTI
+3123 VTLT
-3130 PITDELYA
+3130 
-3138 ALQGKHVCVVR
+3138 G
-3149 SHTDSS
+3149 
-3155 GNVTTAELSATLGG
+3155 LSP
-3169 TKGNY
+3169 
-3174 VLTFQTDKASAFAI
+3174 VAI
-3188 VSYETVSSGYYYGGS
+3188 SWTESTNHYYYNP
-3203 GTADSGKKDSANTAD
+3203 TATPDKTDSANTAD

>member
-1 MRKRVISWLL
+1 MKKRVISWLL
-11 TVVMVVSMLPTS
+11 TVVMVVSLLPTS

-50 VPAGNEET
+50 VPAEDEET
-58 QEQQEPAEEVP
+58 QEQQEPAPETP
-69 VSRSARSGGA
+69 APQMTSSGGTA
-79 APMLAAAG
+79 LALAE
-87 AVQNIGTAE
+87 GTVSSAK
-96 EFAAMEPG
+96 EFAEMDASG
-104 GNYQLTADITV
+104 SYTLTKDIIV
-115 TAPYANEFTDFS
+115 TEPYASDFS

-256 TGSGSNTA
+256 TGSGDNTA
-264 AVVGWDAAT
+264 AVVGWNAAT
-273 VKNCYY
+273 VKDCYY
-279 LESTYKVGA
+279 LESTYKVGS
-288 CGNDGYTD
+288 CGKKGGYTD

-311 VALLGSAFMVKSG
+311 VTLLGSAFMAKAG

-330 WETPTAAVKFTVSPA
+330 WETPTAAVSFTIAPA
-345 NAVVEI
+345 NATLEI
-351 NGVKYTGSC
+351 NGGTYTGST
-360 TVGLPVGDY
+360 TVALPAADTPY
-369 TYTVSCPGYTQQTG
+369 SYTVSCDGYTTKTG
-383 SVTVTGEDNPVA
+383 SVTVTDKDNPVA
-395 NPNSV
+395 TPDSV
-400 SVTLEKDAAK
+400 TVTLEKDAAK

-415 FTVTPENATL
+415 FTVTPAGAAL

-437 EGTTYKLLKGV
+437 EGTTYKLLKDH
-448 TYTYTAVSDDEGYEP
+448 TYTYTAETAEEGYEP
-463 ASGEVTPTADGTQT
+463 AAGEVTPDESSTQT

-487 VKNGST
+487 VTKAPT
-493 HKTEFEQGDAL
+493 KTEYYKGDAEL
-504 DTTGL
+504 DLTGMVL
-509 TVTVTY
+509 TVKYEGTDETRTIEGDYAAAGVTCEGFSTEKPIESQTVTVKYRGKTATFTIKVK
-515 SDNST
+515 DAMLFADFFTGLNGIATAQNST
-520 KDITEGFTVT
+520 SYKFEPVLLDGGYVLKSTNEKKGNTT
-530 GFNSVNVAENQT
+530 SSLT
-542 LTVHYKGAE
+542 LTFAKAAQLTFDCKTDSEKNYDGLRVDINDQTGSQFGS
-551 TTYSVKINKK
+551 TGGYSGEKQDWKEFSIAVN
-561 LFPSKAF
+561 
-568 NALEGYATVEYS
+568 
-580 HTGKYTAG
+580 AG
-588 DGKEFVDDAQEGAL
+588 DK
-602 RSNSAGMNST
+602 
-612 TVTVTITFLENAPKM
+612 VTV
-627 LLSFDYK
+627 
-634 VSSESNYDKLLVAQ
+634 NY
-648 NRETKLT
+648 R
-655 KSGTVAWTADNSLT
+655 
-669 VKGGDIVTLTYSKD
+669 KD
-683 RSTASGSDCIWLKN
+683 RSGDKGQDCIWLRN
-697 FTVSPLYTLT
+697 FRAEVLPTVRFDVKDAAGTA
-707 IAPNQTDATVTL
+707 IDATVTL
-719 KDKEGKTVSGSNGVF
+719 KKGYTGLTAGTDGSYALTVGE
-734 AVKAAADYTYTVTKK
+734 KYTYTVEKK
-749 GYEPATGKVT
+749 GYEKVT
-759 MSAENQ
+759 QEFTAQEGNN
-765 TVNVTLVKL
+765 TITVTLVKL

-807 KNVYIAAKNTDYT
+807 KNVYIAAKNTAYT
-820 YTVSKFGYETATGM
+820 YTVSKFGYEPATGT
-834 ISVATGDV
+834 INVATTDV
-842 NKTVTLTE
+842 NKTVKLTE
-850 AAKYSVTFQ
+850 LAKQTVTFN
-859 ITKPEGVSASP
+859 ITKPEGVTAEP
-870 TVTVEYNGTKVYEG
+870 TITVTSGSITAYTG
-884 SGANCTLPAGD
+884 SGADCTLPAGD
-895 YTYKATLKDCDD
+895 YTYTAKLDGCDTL
-907 LSGSFTVAA
+907 LGSFVVKAA
-916 AAVTVNLPFEKK
+916 KTIGLEFVKS
-928 LTFAD
+928 LTFDDFFAGLD
-933 IFQGVEGI
+933 GI
-941 TASNGTKGFKPIKS
+941 TAENGTRYGFEPVRN
-955 AAGNYLESNKSYY
+955 AGGNYLESKKSY
-968 GTTSLTLTATKPC
+968 GTTTMKLTAGKPC
-981 VISFEYFAQGHEDNW
+981 VVSFQYFSNGYKDYW
-996 DEDDS
+996 DEYG
-1001 AFFTVKKGTTT
+1001 FTVKNGSKT
-1012 LLTVYEENGWKT
+1012 LLTAYDESEWKT
-1024 FSTAL
+1024 FSTVL
-1029 NTGETLTLSFN
+1029 KKGDELTLSFS
-1040 ENGNSYYVRL
+1040 GSDSYNVKL
-1050 KNFAVSPAYTITLT
+1050 KDFTVSPVYTVSLNVTGAEDCKVVLQDASGAAITGT
-1064 TTPTADKVE
+1064 D
-1073 LKDESGNKLT
+1073 
-1083 GSGGKYAVAPGTYTY
+1083 GKYAVPAGVYTY
-1098 TVSKKDYET
+1098 TVSKYGYQTET
-1107 ATGEITVTDADV
+1107 GRIIVTNKNVNQNVA
-1119 TQPVKLTAKP
+1119 LTA
-1129 VITLT
+1129 LT
-1134 ATPADATVKLEKG
+1134 AYQVKFVADPADA
-1147 SLPASPKTTDK
+1147 S
-1158 ETGVYTYVVEKGAEY
+1158 
-1173 TYTVSKF
+1173 
-1180 GYETETGSITV
+1180 
-1191 NADVNKTVTLS
+1191 VTL
-1202 ELASCTLTFAVTPA
+1202 
-1216 ENAKVTVTHPVGGTI
+1216 THPVGGTI

-1243 GETYAYTVAKADYI
+1243 GETYAYTVAKAEYI

-1279 AGWDGTTKTAPT
+1279 EGWDGTTKTEPKT
-1291 QDKSG
+1291 ENG
-1296 VYLIDTAAKLA
+1296 VYQIGTAAELA

-1328 NLNGKPWTAIGTSSN
+1328 NLNGKAWTTFGKYDYNDAANSG
-1343 KFAGTLDGDNYTVSG
+1343 FAGTLDGDRHIVSGLKSTEGLVSCLSSVGTVKNLTVIGTVSG
-1358 LVTTGLVGELAE
+1358 SSHVGGIAATSSGTVENCLFDGTVTTSSSSASAGGIVGRASKGNRIVNCVNTGDIKNTCTSYSSTLNI
-1370 GGVVENL
+1370 GGIVGYTYGTVENCYSTG
-1377 RVNCAIVST
+1377 NVSART
-1386 SSLLGGVANSSAG
+1386 DRDTNKG
-1399 TIRNCMVSGSITFS
+1399 
-1413 SEGHNGASA
+1413 

-1427 GRTTGNGVISGCVS
+1427 GQVYASAVLRNCYVTGVVTGPKAGISP
-1441 RAVVKDAYDN
+1441 VVNLVA
-1451 STYGTSAPL
+1451 SGAT
-1460 GGIAGYAYGV
+1460 
-1470 VENCYFTGTLAVKK
+1470 VENCYYLHAAGIGASTAGALQK
-1484 TQPNKI
+1484 T
-1490 IQQKRGGL
+1490 
-1498 VGELNAN
+1498 
-1505 AELKGSYVA
+1505 AEEMRTP
-1514 GEFAIADESKF
+1514 EFA
-1525 GAVVGKVNSGAT
+1525 
-1537 ITNCAYLD
+1537 
-1545 TVAPQAAAD
+1545 
-1554 GTTSGMTAHTAD
+1554 
-1566 YMRSAEFAVDMGMNQ
+1566 AEMGMHLDSGNS
-1581 DDGTLN
+1581 N

-1594 WQGGTVLSADDLK
+1594 WQGGTPVDNADLK
-1607 AAAAAANALEL
+1607 AAAAAANALQL
-1618 RGMSAADAAKKAKA
+1618 RGMSAAAAAKKAKA

-1637 TVLGLYDLTDYN
+1637 NVLGLYELTDGNYN
-1649 DKADLCEKYG
+1649 KADLCKEYG
-1659 IEAPG
+1659 IEEPG
-1664 EAVTNLHDYFLNA
+1664 EAVTDLHDYFLTA

-1689 AENADRLKADATG
+1689 AENADLLKADATG

-1720 ETAQTYTACLTLP
+1720 ETAQTYTGFLTLP
-1733 ASVTVPVEGS
+1733 TSVTVPAEGS
-1743 GEKIVSLTWTADNA
+1743 GEKTVSLTWTADNA

-1764 ALTAPAADKVTVTL
+1764 ALTAPAGGKATVTL
-1778 TATLQSGAATK
+1778 KATLTSGSESK
-1789 TKTFTLCLWSE
+1789 VKTFTLCLWSKA
-1800 NAEKVQ
+1800 AEQQQ
-1806 TLEDIA
+1806 TLDDIA
-1812 AEFARKNTAV
+1812 AVITARNAAV
-1822 QPLQGMGLYDETNI
+1822 RPLQGVGLYNDTTDANGKGVEK
-1836 TQAFRRLLAEQ
+1836 AFRRLLEEM
-1847 GYADV
+1847 GYKDV
-1852 ADNSE
+1852 ADKAV
-1857 ITYVNGSA
+1857 ITYTDGSA
-1865 KANGFDGT
+1865 KASGFDGAAHEYIT
-1873 KVQYIAD
+1873 ANGDVKFFDGAVQ
-1880 NGKIT
+1880 
-1885 YFTGDGTAR
+1885 
-1894 QTVQYTG
+1894 
-1901 LKFNITYAG
+1901 LKEAYYAG
-1910 VTKEITLRAT
+1910 LEFKVAYGGAEKTITTRAI
-1920 VGRSADAVQKL
+1920 VGRSFDDVQAQL
-1931 LESAAESLNW
+1931 TEAAKTLTW
-1941 ELIRGENT
+1941 EMIRGENT
-1949 NGATQSEVAG
+1949 NEAETDTTGA
-1959 WTLYTVNDRITSN
+1959 WDRHAVVGGITSN
-1972 LTLPSSIAGRYDVKV
+1972 LTLPYSISGRYDMQV
-1987 QWGTRN
+1987 QWAVVDVAEDSN
-1993 TEWLYITNGTNG
+1993 CLYISSDKDSAS
-2005 TGVGTV
+2005 GVGNIV
-2011 NRPLQPADGT
+2011 RPVRPAEGE
-2021 ALPEK
+2021 LPEDA
-2026 SGKFRLIA
+2026 GKETLIA
-2034 RVTYDAFDDYTLA
+2034 RVTYTDFDDDPYIKE
-2047 HITGDNGVEVYAD
+2047 HITGQNGVEVYAD
-2060 VFFDATVAPFDS
+2060 VFFDITVAPFDIDA
-2072 SVTSEM
+2072 TNEM
-2078 QNALAE
+2078 QTALRDN
-2084 KYQGLLRDFVDKT
+2084 YQSLLVDFVDKT
-2097 KPVDLTAVSDD
+2097 TKPDLRKVDADL
-2108 MQMPRPAL
+2108 QMPRPYL
-2116 LEEKGIMSD
+2116 LQQEGIMTD

-2135 LTPDVLDFNGYHAM
+2135 LTPDVLGFNGYHAM

-2192 ELDGAAAFMT
+2192 ELDGAAVFMT
-2202 EALTGDVYWDGIK
+2202 KALTGDVYWNGIK
-2215 NKNTV
+2215 NENTD

-2230 FAEICKNEDGTLKY
+2230 FAEICKNENGTLKY

-2320 EESKERYKDFAQFY
+2320 EESKERYKNFAQFY
-2334 KQPIHIDLTVIGEKN
+2334 KQPIQIDLTVPGTTGQN
-2349 AADPNENQT
+2349 DPNENQT

-2372 HTFQGISDFT
+2372 HTFTGISGFT

-2403 AKYTYTGSGAYIKS
+2403 ANYTYTGSGAYIKS

-2481 PMVPGAEVPGFDE
+2481 PAVPGAEVPGFDE

-2544 AYVKANIGS
+2544 AYVQKNMGA
-2553 DGILRKPD
+2553 DGVLVDPESRNP
-2561 DKNTPVITDNERIIL
+2561 TVTDNERIVL
-2576 ALTAIGKDPTNVGD
+2576 ALTAIGKDPANVGGE
-2590 KNLLTALQDKDIMK
+2590 NLLKALQNKDIMQ
-2604 VTDTSK
+2604 VTDTSN

-2637 AVLEQ
+2637 AVLAQ
-2642 QNKDGSWS
+2642 QNEDGSWR

-2725 ARFTKTVEGKTL
+2725 ARFTKTMEGKTL

-2745 YRVAENGGFK
+2745 YRVVENGGFK

-2820 CSICGVVEEKP
+2820 CSICGAVEEKP

-2897 TCSRCHKY
+2897 TCSRCHKF

-2917 DSWIIAALGH
+2917 DSWVIAALGH

-2962 IPATGKHTYVDGVC
+2962 IPATGKHTYVNGVC
-2976 TTCGTRNPAG
+2976 TVCGVKNPMANV
-2986 GIKGDDLKVDSKDNT
+2986 KGDDIKVDSKDNT

-3022 EIKAAVENGSIVITV
+3022 EIKAAVSDGAITV
-3037 NNTPILQLT
+3037 TVTDTLQLT
-3046 KEDKES
+3046 NEQKAA
-3052 DGGKKALMQAGA
+3052 DGGKSALTEAAKMAGD
-3064 AASGELKK
+3064 EVKK
-3072 ELDKLAEKLDALRG
+3072 ELNKLAEKLDALRG

-3123 HSVTLTI
+3123 HSVTVTI

>member
-1 MRKRVISWLL
+1 MKKRVISWLL
-11 TVVMVVSMLPTS
+11 TVVMVVSLLPTS

-58 QEQQEPAEEVP
+58 QEQQEPALETP
-69 VSRSARSGGA
+69 VSRSARSGGTDS
-79 APMLAAAG
+79 APTAINDADGFKKMVAG
-87 AVQNIGTAE
+87 GS
-96 EFAAMEPG
+96 
-104 GNYQLTADITV
+104 YKLTADITV
-115 TAPYANEFTDFS
+115 TEPYANDFS
-127 GTFDGNGHTVTLA
+127 GTFDGNGHTVTLNITA
-140 ISGDSDY
+140 STANVG
-147 QALFA
+147 LFS
-152 KLAAGAVVKN
+152 KLAGGAVVKN
-162 VMVDGEV
+162 VITAGSV
-169 TGTDNIGGIAGIAT
+169 TTTGKK
-183 NATIIACANKA
+183 C
-194 TVAATGRYVGGLVG
+194 VA
-208 KGTGLTMTSCYNQG
+208 
-222 AVSST
+222 
-227 RTRPINMGG
+227 G
-236 IAGYVDGGASVE
+236 IAGYATDNVKIE
-248 NCYNTGSI
+248 NCKNTASI
-256 TGSGSNTA
+256 TGNKNVGGILGEAYNNEESISVGIKNCANEGAVNGTGS
-264 AVVGWDAAT
+264 AVGGIVGKMEGQNSIIDCYNRGNITGFNNYAGIVGQSTGALVAT
-273 VKNCYY
+273 IKNCY
-279 LESTYKVGA
+279 SVGA
-288 CGNDGYTD
+288 VTAYGASTNAGYALIGGGKNYALTNCYAIKQDGLNLAYKGTNATTEECD
-296 PTVSKTDAEMRSGDI
+296 LKSADDMQSPEFAAT
-311 VALLGSAFMVKSG
+311 LGSAFQYNVDGYPTLKDPEPVVEKNVVSISVKSAKTTCYTGDELELSVTVTYDDNSSEVITKGFTVAGFDNTAPGKQTVTVTYKEKTDSIEIEVIKKPEFDDFFAGIVNSVEVTNDATYPYVVDMTDSDGLCLRSSNPVQGNTSSTSTITLKAKANVTLSFKYWGCNYDSSYAALTIVKNNSYNPEMRSWGSTQWKDFTIDLKKGDTLRLNLIKTYVSG
-324 DYPALS
+324 DYY
-330 WETPTAAVKFTVSPA
+330 VKLKDFTVSSLYEVKLTAEPEEA
-345 NAVVEI
+345 DAVVALKDSTGAELKGT
-351 NGVKYTGSC
+351 NGVYIVSAGE
-360 TVGLPVGDY
+360 Y
-369 TYTVSCPGYTQQTG
+369 TYTVSAYGYDTVTETINVAADVAKTVPLTKSAAYSVAFDISRPAGITANPTVTVRTNGKAVYTGDGTGCSLSNGNYAYTVACDGCDNAGGLFSVNGDKVNITVTLAKKAIFEDFFANCQGITVSGDKGKFTIEGAGKDSYLKTTETTTLALTATKNVKLSFSYIANAAGYVEGDWDYDEPDEYYYFTIKKNSTQVKRAYSETSWKDFSVELTQGDVLTISYDGYT
-383 SVTVTGEDNPVA
+383 SYYY
-395 NPNSV
+395 
-400 SVTLEKDAAK
+400 AALK
-410 WVTVT
+410 NFAAVP
-415 FTVTPENATL
+415 FYTL
-425 TLKDGETQVTPT
+425 TLKTPDG
-437 EGTTYKLLKGV
+437 
-448 TYTYTAVSDDEGYEP
+448 
-463 ASGEVTPTADGTQT
+463 
-477 VALKKVQSIA
+477 
-487 VKNGST
+487 
-493 HKTEFEQGDAL
+493 
-504 DTTGL
+504 
-509 TVTVTY
+509 
-515 SDNST
+515 
-520 KDITEGFTVT
+520 
-530 GFNSVNVAENQT
+530 
-542 LTVHYKGAE
+542 
-551 TTYSVKINKK
+551 
-561 LFPSKAF
+561 
-568 NALEGYATVEYS
+568 ATV
-580 HTGKYTAG
+580 
-588 DGKEFVDDAQEGAL
+588 VL
-602 RSNSAGMNST
+602 
-612 TVTVTITFLENAPKM
+612 
-627 LLSFDYK
+627 
-634 VSSESNYDKLLVAQ
+634 
-648 NRETKLT
+648 
-655 KSGTVAWTADNSLT
+655 
-669 VKGGDIVTLTYSKD
+669 KD
-683 RSTASGSDCIWLKN
+683 RSG
-697 FTVSPLYTLT
+697 
-707 IAPNQTDATVTL
+707 
-719 KDKEGKTVSGSNGVF
+719 
-734 AVKAAADYTYTVTKK
+734 
-749 GYEPATGKVT
+749 
-759 MSAENQ
+759 AE
-765 TVNVTLVKL
+765 
-774 PVITLQFTP
+774 I
-783 DDAAVTLKQ
+783 
-792 GNTTVYKESAASSTG
+792 TG
-807 KNVYIAAKNTDYT
+807 KNGAYTVAAGTYT
-820 YTVSKFGYETATGM
+820 YTVSKFGYETKTGN
-834 ISVATGDV
+834 I
-842 NKTVTLTE
+842 
-850 AAKYSVTFQ
+850 
-859 ITKPEGVSASP
+859 
-870 TVTVEYNGTKVYEG
+870 
-884 SGANCTLPAGD
+884 
-895 YTYKATLKDCDD
+895 
-907 LSGSFTVAA
+907 
-916 AAVTVNLPFEKK
+916 
-928 LTFAD
+928 
-933 IFQGVEGI
+933 
-941 TASNGTKGFKPIKS
+941 
-955 AAGNYLESNKSYY
+955 
-968 GTTSLTLTATKPC
+968 
-981 VISFEYFAQGHEDNW
+981 
-996 DEDDS
+996 
-1001 AFFTVKKGTTT
+1001 
-1012 LLTVYEENGWKT
+1012 
-1024 FSTAL
+1024 
-1029 NTGETLTLSFN
+1029 
-1040 ENGNSYYVRL
+1040 
-1050 KNFAVSPAYTITLT
+1050 
-1064 TTPTADKVE
+1064 
-1073 LKDESGNKLT
+1073 
-1083 GSGGKYAVAPGTYTY
+1083 
-1098 TVSKKDYET
+1098 TVS
-1107 ATGEITVTDADV
+1107 
-1119 TQPVKLTAKP
+1119 
-1129 VITLT
+1129 
-1134 ATPADATVKLEKG
+1134 
-1147 SLPASPKTTDK
+1147 
-1158 ETGVYTYVVEKGAEY
+1158 
-1173 TYTVSKF
+1173 
-1180 GYETETGSITV
+1180 
-1191 NADVNKTVTLS
+1191 ADVNETVTLS
-1202 ELASCTLTFAVTPA
+1202 ELATRTLTFAVTPA

-1243 GETYAYTVAKADYI
+1243 GETYAYTVTKADY
-1257 TVSGSFTAA
+1257 VPVHGSITAA
-1266 KNDTITVTLTYAG
+1266 EDKTLSFTLTYAG
-1279 AGWDGTTKTAPT
+1279 EGWDGTAKTAPT
-1291 QDKSG
+1291 QDKNG
-1296 VYLIDTAAKLA
+1296 VYQIGTAAKLA

-1545 TVAPQAAAD
+1545 TVAPQAVAE
-1554 GTTSGMTAHTAD
+1554 GSTSGMTARTAD
-1566 YMRSAEFAVDMGMNQ
+1566 YMRTPEFAAEMGMHL
-1581 DDGTLN
+1581 DSGKIN

-1594 WQGGTVLSADDLK
+1594 WQGGTPVDNADLK
-1607 AAAAAANALEL
+1607 AAAAAANALQL

-1637 TVLGLYDLTDYN
+1637 TVLGSYDLADYN
-1649 DKADLCEKYG
+1649 EKADLCEEYG
-1659 IEAPG
+1659 IEEPG
-1664 EAVTNLHDYFLNA
+1664 EAVTDLHNYFLTA
-1677 LQKHFYKELGLD
+1677 LQKHFYEELGLD
-1689 AENADRLKADATG
+1689 AENADLLKADATG

-1713 GDPEEEE
+1713 SDPEEEE
-1720 ETAQTYTACLTLP
+1720 EIAQTYTGFLTLP

-1743 GEKIVSLTWTADNA
+1743 GEKTVSLTWTADNA

-1789 TKTFTLCLWSE
+1789 VKTFTLCLWSE
-1800 NAEKVQ
+1800 KAEKAQ

-1812 AEFARKNTAV
+1812 AEFTRKNTAV
-1822 QPLQGMGLYDETNI
+1822 QPLEGVGLYDETNI

-1931 LESAAESLNW
+1931 LESAAGSLNW

-2026 SGKFRLIA
+2026 AGKFRLIA

-2060 VFFDATVAPFDS
+2060 VLFDATVAPFDS

-2097 KPVDLTAVSDD
+2097 KPVDTTAVGDD

-2116 LEEKGIMSD
+2116 LEKAGIMTD

-2202 EALTGDVYWDGIK
+2202 EARTEDAYWDGIK

-2244 VRGTVNM
+2244 IRGTVNM

-2309 QYWEKFGINGT
+2309 QYWEKFGLNGT

-2334 KQPIHIDLTVIGEKN
+2334 KQPIQIDLTVPGTTGQN
-2349 AADPNENQT
+2349 DPNENQT

-2372 HTFQGISDFT
+2372 HTFRGISDFT

-2438 FGIAVKGGNETLPK
+2438 FGLTLQGGTETLPK

-2481 PMVPGAEVPGFDE
+2481 PAVPGAEVPGFDE

-2544 AYVKANIGS
+2544 AYVQKNMGA
-2553 DGILRKPD
+2553 DGVLVDPESRNP
-2561 DKNTPVITDNERIIL
+2561 TVTDNERIIL
-2576 ALTAIGKDPTNVGD
+2576 ALTAIGKDPANVGGE
-2590 KNLLTALQDKDIMK
+2590 NLLKALQNKDIMQ
-2604 VTDTSK
+2604 VTDTSN

-2637 AVLEQ
+2637 AVLAQ
-2642 QNKDGSWS
+2642 QNEDGSWR

-2670 LAPYHKDGG
+2670 LAPYYKDGG

-2864 TKETMI
+2864 TEETMI

-2897 TCSRCHKY
+2897 TCSRCHKF

-2917 DSWIIAALGH
+2917 DSWVIAALGH

-3022 EIKAAVENGSIVITV
+3022 DIKAAVSDGAITV
-3037 NNTPILQLT
+3037 TVTDTLQLT
-3046 KEDKES
+3046 NEQKAA
-3052 DGGKKALMQAGA
+3052 DGGKSALTEAAKTAGD
-3064 AASGELKK
+3064 EVKK
-3072 ELDKLAEKLDALRG
+3072 ELNKLAEKLDALRG

-3123 HSVTLTI
+3123 HSVTVTI

-3203 GTADSGKKDSANTAD
+3203 GTADSGKTDSANTAD

>member
-1 MRKRVISWLL
+1 MKKRVISWLL
-11 TVVMVVSMLPTS
+11 TVVMVVSLLPTS
-23 VLADTLAADQEQQT
+23 VLADTLAAEQEQQT
-37 QQEQIAPADTENT
+37 QQEQTAPADTVSN
-50 VPAGNEET
+50 VPTEDEET
-58 QEQQEPAEEVP
+58 QEQQEPAPETP

-87 AVQNIGTAE
+87 AVQDIGTAE
-96 EFAAMEPG
+96 AFAAMEPD
-104 GNYQLTADITV
+104 GNYQLTADIIV
-115 TAPYANEFTDFS
+115 TAPYASDFS
-127 GTFDGNGHTVTLA
+127 GTFDGNGHTVTLDIEGNSA
-140 ISGDSDY
+140 NVG
-147 QALFA
+147 LFR
-152 KLAAGAVVKN
+152 KLGGGATVKN
-162 VMVDGEV
+162 VTVAGQV
-169 TGTDNIGGIAGIAT
+169 TATGKNNVGGIAG
-183 NATIIACANKA
+183 NADGNVTIENCKNTASIKGSKAVGGILGYSEPGSGFVTISSCANMGSVSGTRKQ
-194 TVAATGRYVGGLVG
+194 VGGIAGNVVG
-208 KGTGLTMTSCYNQG
+208 THIIRNCYNQG
-222 AVSST
+222 DISDGA
-227 RTRPINMGG
+227 G
-236 IAGYVDGGASVE
+236 ILGRGTKGVLVE
-248 NCYNTGSI
+248 NCYTVGSVETNGAI
-256 TGSGSNTA
+256 MAVSSSSYSSDEPCRIVNCYAPSETVTALVPSTVKISNSGTKSSA
-264 AVVGWDAAT
+264 EMQSAEFAAT
-273 VKNCYY
+273 
-279 LESTYKVGA
+279 
-288 CGNDGYTD
+288 
-296 PTVSKTDAEMRSGDI
+296 
-311 VALLGSAFMVKSG
+311 LGSAFQYNGGGYPTLKDPEPVVEKNVVSISVKS
-324 DYPALS
+324 AK
-330 WETPTAAVKFTVSPA
+330 TTC
-345 NAVVEI
+345 
-351 NGVKYTGSC
+351 YTGDE
-360 TVGLPVGDY
+360 LEL
-369 TYTVSCPGYTQQTG
+369 
-383 SVTVTGEDNPVA
+383 SVTVTYDDNSSEVI
-395 NPNSV
+395 
-400 SVTLEKDAAK
+400 TKG
-410 WVTVT
+410 
-415 FTVTPENATL
+415 FTVAGFDN
-425 TLKDGETQVTPT
+425 
-437 EGTTYKLLKGV
+437 
-448 TYTYTAVSDDEGYEP
+448 TAPGK
-463 ASGEVTPTADGTQT
+463 Q
-477 VALKKVQSIA
+477 
-487 VKNGST
+487 
-493 HKTEFEQGDAL
+493 
-504 DTTGL
+504 

-515 SDNST
+515 KEKTDSIEIEVIKKPEFD
-520 KDITEGFTVT
+520 DFFAGIV
-530 GFNSVNVAENQT
+530 NSVEVTNDA
-542 LTVHYKGAE
+542 
-551 TTYSVKINKK
+551 TYPYVVDMTDS
-561 LFPSKAF
+561 
-568 NALEGYATVEYS
+568 
-580 HTGKYTAG
+580 
-588 DGKEFVDDAQEGAL
+588 DGLCL
-602 RSNSAGMNST
+602 RSSNPVQGNTSST
-612 TVTVTITFLENAPKM
+612 STITLKAKANVT
-627 LLSFDYK
+627 LSFKYWGC
-634 VSSESNYDKLLVAQ
+634 NYDSSYAALTIVKNNSYNPEMRSWGSTQWKDFTIDLKKGDTLRLNLIKTYVLGDYYVKL
-648 NRETKLT
+648 
-655 KSGTVAWTADNSLT
+655 
-669 VKGGDIVTLTYSKD
+669 KD
-683 RSTASGSDCIWLKN
+683 
-697 FTVSPLYTLT
+697 FTVSSLY
-707 IAPNQTDATVTL
+707 
-719 KDKEGKTVSGSNGVF
+719 E
-734 AVKAAADYTYTVTKK
+734 
-749 GYEPATGKVT
+749 
-759 MSAENQ
+759 
-765 TVNVTLVKL
+765 
-774 PVITLQFTP
+774 
-783 DDAAVTLKQ
+783 
-792 GNTTVYKESAASSTG
+792 
-807 KNVYIAAKNTDYT
+807 
-820 YTVSKFGYETATGM
+820 
-834 ISVATGDV
+834 
-842 NKTVTLTE
+842 
-850 AAKYSVTFQ
+850 
-859 ITKPEGVSASP
+859 
-870 TVTVEYNGTKVYEG
+870 
-884 SGANCTLPAGD
+884 
-895 YTYKATLKDCDD
+895 
-907 LSGSFTVAA
+907 
-916 AAVTVNLPFEKK
+916 
-928 LTFAD
+928 
-933 IFQGVEGI
+933 
-941 TASNGTKGFKPIKS
+941 
-955 AAGNYLESNKSYY
+955 
-968 GTTSLTLTATKPC
+968 
-981 VISFEYFAQGHEDNW
+981 
-996 DEDDS
+996 
-1001 AFFTVKKGTTT
+1001 
-1012 LLTVYEENGWKT
+1012 
-1024 FSTAL
+1024 
-1029 NTGETLTLSFN
+1029 
-1040 ENGNSYYVRL
+1040 
-1050 KNFAVSPAYTITLT
+1050 
-1064 TTPTADKVE
+1064 
-1073 LKDESGNKLT
+1073 
-1083 GSGGKYAVAPGTYTY
+1083 
-1098 TVSKKDYET
+1098 
-1107 ATGEITVTDADV
+1107 
-1119 TQPVKLTAKP
+1119 VKLTAEP
-1129 VITLT
+1129 EE
-1134 ATPADATVKLEKG
+1134 ADAVVALKDSTGAELKG
-1147 SLPASPKTTDK
+1147 TN
-1158 ETGVYTYVVEKGAEY
+1158 GVYIVSAGEY
-1173 TYTVSKF
+1173 TYTVSAYGYDTVTETINVAADVAKTVPLTKSAAYSVAFDISRPAGITADPTVTVKTNGKAVYTGDGTGCSLSNGSYAYTVACDGCDNAGGIFSVNGDKVNITVTLAKKAIFEDFFANCQGITVSGDKGKF
-1180 GYETETGSITV
+1180 TIEGAGKDSYLKTTETTTLALTATKNMKLSFSYIANAAGHVEGDWDYDEPDEYYYFTIKKNSTQVKRADRETSWKDFSVELTQGDVLTISYDGYTSYFYAALKNFAAVPFYTLTLKTPDGATVVLKDRSGAEITGKNGAYTVAAGTYAYTVSKYGYETKTGTIKV
-1191 NADVNKTVTLS
+1191 EGGDVSKDVALTALTAYQVKFNVAPEGAAVTL
-1202 ELASCTLTFAVTPA
+1202 
-1216 ENAKVTVTHPVGGTI
+1216 THPVGGTI

-1243 GETYAYTVAKADYI
+1243 GETYAYTVAKAEYI
-1257 TVSGSFTAA
+1257 PVHGSITAA
-1266 KNDTITVTLTYAG
+1266 EDKTLSFTLTYAG
-1279 AGWDGTTKTAPT
+1279 EGWDGTAKTAPT
-1291 QDKSG
+1291 QDKNG
-1296 VYLIDTAAKLA
+1296 VYQIGTAAKLA
-1307 WFADAVNGGQK
+1307 WFADAVNKGDTT
-1318 AINGKLTANI
+1318 ISGKLTANI
-1328 NLNGKPWTAIGTSSN
+1328 NLNDKAWTAIGTDSN

-1358 LVTTGLVGELAE
+1358 LAGTGGLVYYLSANGTVKSLC
-1370 GGVVENL
+1370 VD
-1377 RVNCAIVST
+1377 CAIDGT
-1386 SSLLGGVANSSAG
+1386 SNV
-1399 TIRNCMVSGSITFS
+1399 
-1413 SEGHNGASA
+1413 
-1422 IGGIA
+1422 GGIA
-1427 GRTTGNGVISGCVS
+1427 DKSEGRIENCLVSGYIKGGDDVIFGVGGIVGHGVAGNVISGCVS
-1441 RAVVKDAYDN
+1441 TADILFKYSRYAVQNGAGGIVGY
-1451 STYGTSAPL
+1451 TYGT
-1460 GGIAGYAYGV
+1460 
-1470 VENCYFTGTLAVKK
+1470 VENCYFAGNVHTNAKSVSAGGF
-1484 TQPNKI
+1484 
-1490 IQQKRGGL
+1490 GGL
-1498 VGELNAN
+1498 VGCARSNAVMKDCYTVG
-1505 AELKGSYVA
+1505 AVTGP
-1514 GEFAIADESKF
+1514 ESSF

-1545 TVAPQAAAD
+1545 TIAPQAAAD

-1607 AAAAAANALEL
+1607 AAAAAANALQL

-1637 TVLGLYDLTDYN
+1637 NVLGLYDLTDNN
-1649 DKADLCEKYG
+1649 DKADLCKEYG
-1659 IEAPG
+1659 IEEPG
-1664 EAVTNLHDYFLNA
+1664 EAVTNLHDYFLTA

-1689 AENADRLKADATG
+1689 AENADLLKADATG

-1720 ETAQTYTACLTLP
+1720 ETAQTHTGFLTLP
-1733 ASVTVPVEGS
+1733 ASVTVPVD
-1743 GEKIVSLTWTADNA
+1743 GEEKTVSLAWTADNA

-1764 ALTAPAADKVTVTL
+1764 ALTAPAEGKVTVTL

-1789 TKTFTLCLWSE
+1789 VKTFTLCLWSE
-1800 NAEKVQ
+1800 KAEKVQ

-1822 QPLQGMGLYDETNI
+1822 QPLQGVGLYDETNI

-1880 NGKIT
+1880 NGNIT

-1931 LESAAESLNW
+1931 LESAAGSLNW

-1972 LTLPSSIAGRYDVKV
+1972 LTLPSGIAGRYDVKV

-2026 SGKFRLIA
+2026 AGKFRLIA

-2060 VFFDATVAPFDS
+2060 VLFDATVAPFDS

-2097 KPVDLTAVSDD
+2097 KPVDTTAVGDD

-2116 LEEKGIMSD
+2116 LEKAGIMTD

-2149 VYRPLPGEKPVEAKY
+2149 VYRPLPGEEAAEARY

-2177 ARQEFSFTIQPFTQP
+2177 ARQEFSFTIQPFTQQ
-2192 ELDGAAAFMT
+2192 ELDDAADFMT
-2202 EALTGDVYWDGIK
+2202 AALTENAYWDGIK
-2215 NKNTV
+2215 NENTD

-2372 HTFQGISDFT
+2372 HTFTEIPDFT
-2382 FTGKANEDPTAWDA
+2382 FTGKVNEDPTAWDA

-2403 AKYTYTGSGAYIKS
+2403 AKYTYTGSGTYIKS
-2417 ITDAAGHTLK
+2417 ITDAAGNTLK

-2481 PMVPGAEVPGFDE
+2481 PAVPGAEVPGFDE

-2544 AYVKANIGS
+2544 AYVQKNMGA
-2553 DGILRKPD
+2553 DGVLVDPESRNP
-2561 DKNTPVITDNERIIL
+2561 TVTDNERIIL
-2576 ALTAIGKDPTNVGD
+2576 ALTAIGKDPANVGG

-2642 QNKDGSWS
+2642 QNKDGSWRV
-2650 ASADTKPV
+2650 SADTKPV

-2670 LAPYHKDGG
+2670 LAPYYKDGG

-2820 CSICGVVEEKP
+2820 CSICGAVEEKS
-2831 VPATGHKFSA
+2831 VPATGHNFGA

-2864 TKETMI
+2864 TEETMI

-2897 TCSRCHKY
+2897 TCSRCHKF

-2917 DSWIIAALGH
+2917 DSWVIAALGH

-2962 IPATGKHTYVDGVC
+2962 IPATGKHTYVNGVC
-2976 TTCGTRNPAG
+2976 TVCGVKNPMANV
-2986 GIKGDDLKVDSKDNT
+2986 KGDDIKVDSKDNKTAAGDGLVIKADDT
-3001 IVTGGGLTIKTDKPV
+3001 ITGEV
-3016 TDEKLA
+3016 LA
-3022 EIKAAVENGSIVITV
+3022 DIKAAVSDGAITV
-3037 NNTPILQLT
+3037 TVTDTLQLT
-3046 KEDKES
+3046 NEQKAA
-3052 DGGKKALMQAGA
+3052 DGGKSALTEAAKTAGD
-3064 AASGELKK
+3064 EVKK
-3072 ELDKLAEKLDALRG
+3072 ELNKLAEKLDALRG

-3123 HSVTLTI
+3123 HSVTVTI

-3230 LAAAAVVVLTRKKRV
+3230 LAAAAVVALTHKRKRV

>member
-1 MRKRVISWLL
+1 MKKRVISWLL

-58 QEQQEPAEEVP
+58 QEQQEPAAETP
-69 VSRSARSGGA
+69 APQMTSSGGA

-96 EFAAMEPG
+96 AFAAMEPG

-127 GTFDGNGHTVTLA
+127 GTFDGNGHTVTLNITA
-140 ISGDSDY
+140 STANVG
-147 QALFA
+147 LFS
-152 KLAAGAVVKN
+152 KLADGAVVKN
-162 VMVDGEV
+162 VTVEGTV
-169 TGTDNIGGIAGIAT
+169 TGKK
-183 NATIIACANKA
+183 C
-194 TVAATGRYVGGLVG
+194 VA
-208 KGTGLTMTSCYNQG
+208 
-222 AVSST
+222 
-227 RTRPINMGG
+227 G
-236 IAGYVDGGASVE
+236 IAGYATDNVKIE
-248 NCYNTGSI
+248 NCKNTASI
-256 TGSGSNTA
+256 TGTKNVGGILGEAYNNEESISVGIKNCANEGAVNGTGSA
-264 AVVGWDAAT
+264 IGGIVGKMEGQNSIIDCYNRGNITGFNNYAGIVGQSTGALVAT
-273 VKNCYY
+273 IKNCYSIGAVTAY
-279 LESTYKVGA
+279 GASTNAGYALIGGGKNYA
-288 CGNDGYTD
+288 LTNCYAIKQDGLNLAYNGTNATTEECD
-296 PTVSKTDAEMRSGDI
+296 FKSAEEMQS
-311 VALLGSAFMVKSG
+311 AEFAATLGSAFQYNGGGYPTLKDPEPVVEKNVVSISVKSAKTTCYTSDELELSVTVTYDDNSSEVITKGFTVAGFDNTAPGKQTVTVTYKEKTDSIEIEVIKKPEFDDFFAGIVNSVEVTNDATYPYVVDMTDSDGLCLRSSNPDQGNTSSTSTITLKAKANVTLSFKYWGCNYDSSSAALTIVKNNSYNPEMRSWGSTQWKDFTIDLKKGDTLRLNLIKTYVSG
-324 DYPALS
+324 DYY
-330 WETPTAAVKFTVSPA
+330 VKLKDFTVSSLYEVKLTAEPEEA
-345 NAVVEI
+345 DAVVALKDSTGAELKGT
-351 NGVKYTGSC
+351 NGVYIVSAGE
-360 TVGLPVGDY
+360 Y
-369 TYTVSCPGYTQQTG
+369 TYTVSAYGYDTVTETINVAADVAKTVPLTKSAAYSVAFDISRPAGITADPTVTVKTNGKAVYTGDGTGCSLSNGSYAYTVACDGCDNAGGVFSVNGDKMNIPVTLAKKAIFEDFFANCQGITVSGDKGKFTIEGAGKDSYLKTTETTTLALTATKNVKLSFSYIANAAGCVEGDWYYDEPDEYYYFTIKKNSTQVKRAYSETSWKDFSVELTQGDVLTISYDGYT
-383 SVTVTGEDNPVA
+383 SYYY
-395 NPNSV
+395 
-400 SVTLEKDAAK
+400 AALK
-410 WVTVT
+410 NFAAVP
-415 FTVTPENATL
+415 FYTL
-425 TLKDGETQVTPT
+425 TLKTPDG
-437 EGTTYKLLKGV
+437 
-448 TYTYTAVSDDEGYEP
+448 
-463 ASGEVTPTADGTQT
+463 
-477 VALKKVQSIA
+477 
-487 VKNGST
+487 
-493 HKTEFEQGDAL
+493 
-504 DTTGL
+504 
-509 TVTVTY
+509 
-515 SDNST
+515 
-520 KDITEGFTVT
+520 
-530 GFNSVNVAENQT
+530 
-542 LTVHYKGAE
+542 
-551 TTYSVKINKK
+551 
-561 LFPSKAF
+561 
-568 NALEGYATVEYS
+568 ATV
-580 HTGKYTAG
+580 
-588 DGKEFVDDAQEGAL
+588 VL
-602 RSNSAGMNST
+602 
-612 TVTVTITFLENAPKM
+612 
-627 LLSFDYK
+627 
-634 VSSESNYDKLLVAQ
+634 
-648 NRETKLT
+648 
-655 KSGTVAWTADNSLT
+655 
-669 VKGGDIVTLTYSKD
+669 KD
-683 RSTASGSDCIWLKN
+683 RSG
-697 FTVSPLYTLT
+697 
-707 IAPNQTDATVTL
+707 
-719 KDKEGKTVSGSNGVF
+719 
-734 AVKAAADYTYTVTKK
+734 
-749 GYEPATGKVT
+749 
-759 MSAENQ
+759 AE
-765 TVNVTLVKL
+765 
-774 PVITLQFTP
+774 I
-783 DDAAVTLKQ
+783 
-792 GNTTVYKESAASSTG
+792 TG
-807 KNVYIAAKNTDYT
+807 KNGAYTVAAGTYA
-820 YTVSKFGYETATGM
+820 YTVSKFGYETKTGN
-834 ISVATGDV
+834 I
-842 NKTVTLTE
+842 
-850 AAKYSVTFQ
+850 
-859 ITKPEGVSASP
+859 
-870 TVTVEYNGTKVYEG
+870 
-884 SGANCTLPAGD
+884 
-895 YTYKATLKDCDD
+895 
-907 LSGSFTVAA
+907 
-916 AAVTVNLPFEKK
+916 
-928 LTFAD
+928 
-933 IFQGVEGI
+933 
-941 TASNGTKGFKPIKS
+941 
-955 AAGNYLESNKSYY
+955 
-968 GTTSLTLTATKPC
+968 
-981 VISFEYFAQGHEDNW
+981 
-996 DEDDS
+996 
-1001 AFFTVKKGTTT
+1001 
-1012 LLTVYEENGWKT
+1012 
-1024 FSTAL
+1024 
-1029 NTGETLTLSFN
+1029 
-1040 ENGNSYYVRL
+1040 
-1050 KNFAVSPAYTITLT
+1050 
-1064 TTPTADKVE
+1064 
-1073 LKDESGNKLT
+1073 
-1083 GSGGKYAVAPGTYTY
+1083 
-1098 TVSKKDYET
+1098 TVS
-1107 ATGEITVTDADV
+1107 
-1119 TQPVKLTAKP
+1119 
-1129 VITLT
+1129 
-1134 ATPADATVKLEKG
+1134 
-1147 SLPASPKTTDK
+1147 
-1158 ETGVYTYVVEKGAEY
+1158 
-1173 TYTVSKF
+1173 
-1180 GYETETGSITV
+1180 
-1191 NADVNKTVTLS
+1191 ADVNKTVTLS
-1202 ELASCTLTFAVTPA
+1202 ELASCTLTFAVKPA
-1216 ENAKVTVTHPVGGTI
+1216 EDATVTVTHPVGGTI
-1231 KPEADGGYKLYL
+1231 AVGADGGYKLYL

-1266 KNDTITVTLTYAG
+1266 KNDTIKVTLTYAG
-1279 AGWDGTTKTAPT
+1279 AGWDGTTKTAPKT
-1291 QDKSG
+1291 ENG
-1296 VYLIDTAAKLA
+1296 VYQIGTAAELA
-1307 WFADAVNGGQK
+1307 WFADAVQNGQT
-1318 AINGKLTANI
+1318 AISAKLTANI
-1328 NLNGKPWTAIGTSSN
+1328 NLNGKAWTAFGKYDYKLEGKSG
-1343 KFAGTLDGDNYTVSG
+1343 FAGTLDGDRHIVSG
-1358 LVTTGLVGELAE
+1358 LKSTEGLVSCL
-1370 GGVVENL
+1370 
-1377 RVNCAIVST
+1377 
-1386 SSLLGGVANSSAG
+1386 SSAG
-1399 TIRNCMVSGSITFS
+1399 TVKNLTVIGTVSGSSHVGGIAATSYGAVENCLFDGTVTTS
-1413 SEGHNGASA
+1413 SGSASA
-1422 IGGIA
+1422 GGIVGRAQKGNRIVNCVNTGDIKNTCAYYNSTLNIGGIVGYTYGTVENCYSTGNVSARTDRGTNKGIGGIA
-1427 GRTTGNGVISGCVS
+1427 GQVYASAVLRNCYVTGTVTGPEAGISP
-1441 RAVVKDAYDN
+1441 VVNLVA
-1451 STYGTSAPL
+1451 
-1460 GGIAGYAYGV
+1460 AGAT
-1470 VENCYFTGTLAVKK
+1470 VENCYYLHAAGTGAATAGTLQK
-1484 TQPNKI
+1484 T
-1490 IQQKRGGL
+1490 
-1498 VGELNAN
+1498 
-1505 AELKGSYVA
+1505 AEEMRTP
-1514 GEFAIADESKF
+1514 EFAAD
-1525 GAVVGKVNSGAT
+1525 VGMHLDSDNS
-1537 ITNCAYLD
+1537 
-1545 TVAPQAAAD
+1545 
-1554 GTTSGMTAHTAD
+1554 
-1566 YMRSAEFAVDMGMNQ
+1566 
-1581 DDGTLN
+1581 N

-1594 WQGGTVLSADDLK
+1594 WQGGTPVDNADLK
-1607 AAAAAANALEL
+1607 AAAAAANTLQL

-1632 DWYAE
+1632 DWYAKN
-1637 TVLGLYDLTDYN
+1637 VLELYDLADYN
-1649 DKADLCEKYG
+1649 DKADLCEKYA
-1659 IEAPG
+1659 IEEPG
-1664 EAVTNLHDYFLNA
+1664 EAVTDPHDYFLSA

-1689 AENADRLKADATG
+1689 AENADLLKADATG

-1720 ETAQTYTACLTLP
+1720 ETAQTYTGFLTLP

-1743 GEKIVSLTWTADNA
+1743 GEKTVSLTWTADNA

-1812 AEFARKNTAV
+1812 AEFTRKNTAV
-1822 QPLQGMGLYDETNI
+1822 QPLQGVGLYDETNI

-1880 NGKIT
+1880 NGDII

-1910 VTKEITLRAT
+1910 VTKEITLRGT

-1931 LESAAESLNW
+1931 VESAAGSLNW

-1972 LTLPSSIAGRYDVKV
+1972 LTLPSGIAGRYDVKV

-2005 TGVGTV
+2005 AGVGTV

-2026 SGKFRLIA
+2026 AGKFRLIA
-2034 RVTYDAFDDYTLA
+2034 RVTYDGFDDYTLA

-2060 VFFDATVAPFDS
+2060 VLFDATVAPFDS

-2097 KPVDLTAVSDD
+2097 KPVDTTAVSDD

-2116 LEEKGIMSD
+2116 LEQTGIMSD

-2135 LTPDVLDFNGYHAM
+2135 RTPDVLDFNGYHAM

-2177 ARQEFSFTIQPFTQP
+2177 ARQEFSFTIQPFTPQ
-2192 ELDGAAAFMT
+2192 ELDDAAAFMT
-2202 EALTGDVYWDGIK
+2202 KALTENAYWDGIK

-2296 VTLDSVLTYTKYA
+2296 VRLDSVLTYTKYA

-2320 EESKERYKDFAQFY
+2320 EETKERYKDFAQFY
-2334 KQPIHIDLTVIGEKN
+2334 KQPIHIDLTVSGTTEQN
-2349 AADPNENQT
+2349 DPNENQT

-2372 HTFQGISDFT
+2372 HTFTGISGFT

-2403 AKYTYTGSGAYIKS
+2403 ANYTYTGSGTYIKS
-2417 ITDAAGHTLK
+2417 ITDASGHTLK

-2481 PMVPGAEVPGFDE
+2481 PTAPGTEVPGFDE

-2544 AYVKANIGS
+2544 AYVQKNMGA
-2553 DGILRKPD
+2553 DGVLVDPESRNP
-2561 DKNTPVITDNERIIL
+2561 TVTDNERIIL
-2576 ALTAIGKDPTNVGD
+2576 ALTAIGKDPANVGGE
-2590 KNLLTALQDKDIMK
+2590 NLLKALQNKDIMK
-2604 VTDTSK
+2604 VTDTSN

-2637 AVLEQ
+2637 AVLAQ
-2642 QNKDGSWS
+2642 QNEDGSWS

-2670 LAPYHKDGG
+2670 LAPYHKDSG

-2691 NWLSGKYRSG
+2691 SWLSGKYRSG

-2792 DAACAHRFGEWKVT
+2792 DAACAHRFGEWQVT

-2820 CSICGVVEEKP
+2820 CSICGAVEEKS
-2831 VPATGHKFSA
+2831 VPATGHNFGA

-2864 TKETMI
+2864 TEETMI

-2897 TCSRCHKY
+2897 TCSRCHKF

-2917 DSWIIAALGH
+2917 DSWVIAALGH

-2962 IPATGKHTYVDGVC
+2962 IPATGKHTYVNGVC
-2976 TTCGTRNPAG
+2976 TVCGVKNPMANV
-2986 GIKGDDLKVDSKDNT
+2986 KGDDIKVDSKDNKTAAGDGLVIKVDDT
-3001 IVTGGGLTIKTDKPV
+3001 ITGEV
-3016 TDEKLA
+3016 LA
-3022 EIKAAVENGSIVITV
+3022 DIKAAVSDGAITV
-3037 NNTPILQLT
+3037 TVTDTLQLT
-3046 KEDKES
+3046 NEQKAA
-3052 DGGKKALMQAGA
+3052 DGGKSALTEAAKTAGD
-3064 AASGELKK
+3064 EVKK
-3072 ELDKLAEKLDALRG
+3072 ELNKLAEKLDALRG

-3123 HSVTLTI
+3123 HSVTVTI

-3138 ALQGKHVCVVR
+3138 ALQGKRVCVVR

-3203 GTADSGKKDSANTAD
+3203 GTADSGKTDSANTAD

>member
-1 MRKRVISWLL
+1 MKKRVISWLL

-23 VLADTLAADQEQQT
+23 VLADTLAADQEQQI

-58 QEQQEPAEEVP
+58 QEQQDPAPETP
-69 VSRSARSGGA
+69 VSQMARSGGA
-79 APMLAAAG
+79 APMLAE
-87 AVQNIGTAE
+87 GTVSSAKDFAE
-96 EFAAMEPG
+96 MEPG

-115 TAPYANEFTDFS
+115 TAPYAKDFT

-140 ISGDSDY
+140 LENEAGEC
-147 QALFA
+147 QALFS
-152 KLAAGAVVKN
+152 KIAASGKVQNLGIA
-162 VMVDGEV
+162 GTV
-169 TGTDNIGGIAGIAT
+169 TGKKYVGGIAGKNAGSIENCKNTAAIKGASADGRWIGGIAGETSNGSKIL
-183 NATIIACANKA
+183 NCYNIGTISSD
-194 TVAATGRYVGGLVG
+194 RSG
-208 KGTGLTMTSCYNQG
+208 KGVCL
-222 AVSST
+222 
-227 RTRPINMGG
+227 GG
-236 IAGYVDGGASVE
+236 IAGNAPSAKIS
-248 NCYNTGSI
+248 NCYNAGQIVTKSTTNYGAI
-256 TGSGSNTA
+256 AGYGYG
-264 AVVGWDAAT
+264 VT
-273 VKNCYY
+273 VSNCYFIAVDNLKGVY
-279 LESTYKVGA
+279 GTETESTPK
-288 CGNDGYTD
+288 
-296 PTVSKTDAEMRSGDI
+296 SAEEMKSPAFA
-311 VALLGSAFMVKSG
+311 ALLGSAFMAKTG

-330 WETPTAAVKFTVSPA
+330 WETPTAAVTFAIQPE
-345 NAVVEI
+345 NAVLTI
-351 NGVKYTGSC
+351 NGGTYTGST
-360 TVGLPVGDY
+360 TVALPAADAPY
-369 TYTVSCPGYTQQTG
+369 SYTVSCDGYTTKTG
-383 SVTVTGEDNPVA
+383 TVTVRNKDNPVA
-395 NPNSV
+395 DPAN
-400 SVTLEKDAAK
+400 
-410 WVTVT
+410 VTVT
-415 FTVTPENATL
+415 LAEDTSAWVNVTFN
-425 TLKDGETQVTPT
+425 VTPT
-437 EGTTYKLLKGV
+437 GAALTVKRGDMTVEPQSDGSYKLLKGV
-448 TYTYTAVSDDEGYEP
+448 EYTYTAVSDDEGYEP
-463 ASGEVTPTADGTQT
+463 AAGTVTPTENSTQT
-477 VALKKVQSIA
+477 VALKKVQSIEVTKA
-487 VKNGST
+487 PT
-493 HKTEFEQGDAL
+493 KTEYYKGDAEL
-504 DTTGL
+504 DLTGMVL
-509 TVTVTY
+509 TVNYDGTNETRTITDGYDAAGVTFEGFDTSEPAESKSITVSYRGKTASFAIEVKDKLQF
-515 SDNST
+515 SDFFSAISDSVTATNST
-520 KDITEGFTVT
+520 SRPFEPVQSEGCLQPASNASSYSPSTITIAAIK
-530 GFNSVNVAENQT
+530 N
-542 LTVHYKGAE
+542 
-551 TTYSVKINKK
+551 
-561 LFPSKAF
+561 
-568 NALEGYATVEYS
+568 
-580 HTGKYTAG
+580 
-588 DGKEFVDDAQEGAL
+588 
-602 RSNSAGMNST
+602 
-612 TVTVTITFLENAPKM
+612 VTV
-627 LLSFDYK
+627 SFDYCGGTGYTDFYVK
-634 VSSESNYDKLLVAQ
+634 KGSSQLLASYYSSEWKNFS
-648 NRETKLT
+648 
-655 KSGTVAWTADNSLT
+655 ADLRI
-669 VKGGDIVTLTYSKD
+669 GETLTLSYGS
-683 RSTASGSDCIWLKN
+683 SSGLKLKN

-719 KDKEGKTVSGSNGVF
+719 KDKEGKAVSGSNGVF

-792 GNTTVYKESAASSTG
+792 GNTTVYKESADSEKG
-807 KNVYIAAKNTDYT
+807 KNVYIAAKNTAYTYTATKFGYETATGTISVATTDVNKTVTLTELAKQTVTFNITKPEGVSAEPVVTVKYNGTKVYEGSGTNCTLPAGNYTYTATLDGCDTLSGSFVVQAAKTIGLEFVKSLTFDDFFAGLDGITAENGTRYGFEPVRAAGGNYLHRNDSVSYSNNTATITLKADKSLVLQFDYYGGTYYSSSEYFSVKKGSTEIFKSYNSNEWKTYSVAVAAGDVLTLTYKGYGENSYVDLKNFTVSPVYTVSLNVTGAEDCTVALQDASGAAITGTDGKYAVPAGVYT
-820 YTVSKFGYETATGM
+820 YTVSKFGYETKTGT
-834 ISVATGDV
+834 IKVEGGDV
-842 NKTVTLTE
+842 
-850 AAKYSVTFQ
+850 S
-859 ITKPEGVSASP
+859 
-870 TVTVEYNGTKVYEG
+870 
-884 SGANCTLPAGD
+884 
-895 YTYKATLKDCDD
+895 KD
-907 LSGSFTVAA
+907 VA
-916 AAVTVNLPFEKK
+916 
-928 LTFAD
+928 
-933 IFQGVEGI
+933 
-941 TASNGTKGFKPIKS
+941 
-955 AAGNYLESNKSYY
+955 
-968 GTTSLTLTATKPC
+968 LTA
-981 VISFEYFAQGHEDNW
+981 
-996 DEDDS
+996 
-1001 AFFTVKKGTTT
+1001 
-1012 LLTVYEENGWKT
+1012 
-1024 FSTAL
+1024 
-1029 NTGETLTLSFN
+1029 
-1040 ENGNSYYVRL
+1040 
-1050 KNFAVSPAYTITLT
+1050 
-1064 TTPTADKVE
+1064 
-1073 LKDESGNKLT
+1073 
-1083 GSGGKYAVAPGTYTY
+1083 
-1098 TVSKKDYET
+1098 
-1107 ATGEITVTDADV
+1107 
-1119 TQPVKLTAKP
+1119 LTAYQVKF
-1129 VITLT
+1129 
-1134 ATPADATVKLEKG
+1134 AADPADASVAL
-1147 SLPASPKTTDK
+1147 
-1158 ETGVYTYVVEKGAEY
+1158 
-1173 TYTVSKF
+1173 
-1180 GYETETGSITV
+1180 
-1191 NADVNKTVTLS
+1191 
-1202 ELASCTLTFAVTPA
+1202 
-1216 ENAKVTVTHPVGGTI
+1216 THPVGGTI
-1231 KPEADGGYKLYL
+1231 AADENGAYIVYA
-1243 GETYAYTVAKADYI
+1243 GETYAYTVAKANYI

-1266 KNDTITVTLTYAG
+1266 KNDTIKVTLTYAG
-1279 AGWDGTTKTAPT
+1279 AGWDGTTKTAPKT
-1291 QDKSG
+1291 ENG
-1296 VYLIDTAAKLA
+1296 VYQIGTAAELA
-1307 WFADAVNGGQK
+1307 WFADAVNGGQRDIS
-1318 AINGKLTANI
+1318 AKLTANI
-1328 NLNGKPWTAIGTSSN
+1328 NLNDKTWTAIGTSSN

-1413 SEGHNGASA
+1413 SNGPNAALA
-1422 IGGIA
+1422 IGGIV
-1427 GRTTGNGVISGCVS
+1427 GRTTGNSVISGCVS

-1451 STYGTSAPL
+1451 STYGTTAPL
-1460 GGIAGYAYGV
+1460 GGITGYAHGV

-1490 IQQKRGGL
+1490 IYQKRGGL
-1498 VGELNAN
+1498 VGELQAN

-1525 GAVVGKVNSGAT
+1525 GAVVGVVASSAT

-1545 TVAPQAAAD
+1545 TIAPQAVAE
-1554 GTTSGMTAHTAD
+1554 GSTSGMTARTAD
-1566 YMRSAEFAVDMGMNQ
+1566 YMRTPEFAAEMGMHLDSDNS
-1581 DDGTLN
+1581 N

-1594 WQGGTVLSADDLK
+1594 WQGGTPVDNADLK
-1607 AAAAAANALEL
+1607 AAAAAANALQL

-1637 TVLGLYDLTDYN
+1637 NVLGLYNLENYN

-1659 IEAPG
+1659 IEEPG
-1664 EAVTNLHDYFLNA
+1664 EAVTNPHDYFLTA

-1689 AENADRLKADATG
+1689 AENADLLKADASG

-1720 ETAQTYTACLTLP
+1720 SAQTYTGFLTLP
-1733 ASVTVPVEGS
+1733 ANVTVSVEGE
-1743 GEKIVSLTWTADNA
+1743 EKTVSLAWTADNA

-1764 ALTAPAADKVTVTL
+1764 ALTAPAKDKVTVTL
-1778 TATLQSGAATK
+1778 TATLRSGAAAK
-1789 TKTFTLCLWSE
+1789 VKTFKLCLWSE

-1812 AEFARKNTAV
+1812 AEFTRKNIAV
-1822 QPLQGMGLYDETNI
+1822 QPLQGVGLYDETNI
-1836 TQAFRRLLAEQ
+1836 TDAFCRLLREQ

-1852 ADNSE
+1852 ADKAE

-1880 NGKIT
+1880 NGDIT

-1901 LKFNITYAG
+1901 LKFRIAYAG
-1910 VTKEITLRAT
+1910 VTKEIILRGT
-1920 VGRSADAVQKL
+1920 VGRSADAVQQL
-1931 LESAAESLNW
+1931 VESAAESLNW

-1972 LTLPSSIAGRYDVKV
+1972 LTLPSGIAGRYDVKV

-2026 SGKFRLIA
+2026 AGKFRLIA

-2060 VFFDATVAPFDS
+2060 VLFDATVAPFDS

-2097 KPVDLTAVSDD
+2097 KPVKLDAVSDD

-2164 VVTITTRSSGLLL
+2164 VVIITTRSSGLLL

-2202 EALTGDVYWDGIK
+2202 EARTENAYWDGIK

-2220 KTKVTSDLYP
+2220 KTEVTSDLYP

-2320 EESKERYKDFAQFY
+2320 EESKERYKNFAQFY
-2334 KQPIHIDLTVIGEKN
+2334 KQPIQIDLTVPGTTGQN
-2349 AADPNENQT
+2349 DPNENQT

-2372 HTFQGISDFT
+2372 HTFTGISDFT

-2438 FGIAVKGGNETLPK
+2438 FGLTLQGGTETLPK

-2481 PMVPGAEVPGFDE
+2481 PVVPGTEVPGFDE

-2523 QARAKVP
+2523 LARAKVP

-2553 DGILRKPD
+2553 DGILRAPD
-2561 DKNTPVITDNERIIL
+2561 DKNTPVITDNERIVL
-2576 ALTAIGKDPTNVGD
+2576 ALTAIGKDPANVGGE
-2590 KNLLTALQDKDIMK
+2590 NLLKALQNKDIMK
-2604 VTDTSK
+2604 VTDTSN

-2637 AVLEQ
+2637 AVLAQ
-2642 QNKDGSWS
+2642 QNEDGSWS
-2650 ASADTKPV
+2650 SSADTKPV

-2670 LAPYHKDGG
+2670 LAPYHKDSG

-2792 DAACAHRFGEWKVT
+2792 DAACAHRFGEWQVT

-2820 CSICGVVEEKP
+2820 CSICGAVEEKS
-2831 VPATGHKFSA
+2831 VPAPGHNFGA

-2864 TKETMI
+2864 TEETMI

-2897 TCSRCHKY
+2897 SCSRCGKF

-2917 DSWIIAALGH
+2917 DSWVIAALGH
-2927 DEATRAAV
+2927 DGATRAAV
-2935 AATCYASGHEAD
+2935 AATCYASGRTAE
-2947 TYCKRCGIV
+2947 TYCKRCGLV
-2956 ITAGAT
+2956 ITAGT
-2962 IPATGKHTYVDGVC
+2962 VIQATGKHTYENGVC
-2976 TTCGTRNPAG
+2976 TVCGVKNPMANV
-2986 GIKGDDLKVDSKDNT
+2986 KGDDIKVDSKDNKT
-3001 IVTGGGLTIKTDKPV
+3001 AAGGGLVIKADSTI
-3016 TDEKLA
+3016 TDEVLA
-3022 EIKAAVENGSIVITV
+3022 DIKAAVSSGAITV
-3037 NNTPILQLT
+3037 TVADTLQPT
-3046 KEDKES
+3046 NEQKAA
-3052 DGGKKALMQAGA
+3052 DGGKSALTEA
-3064 AASGELKK
+3064 AKNVTGDAKQELN
-3072 ELDKLAEKLDALRG
+3072 KLAEKLDALRG

-3123 HSVTLTI
+3123 HSVTVTI

-3203 GTADSGKKDSANTAD
+3203 GTADSGKTDSANTAD

>member
-1 MRKRVISWLL
+1 MKKRVISWLL

-37 QQEQIAPADTENT
+37 QQEQIAPVDTENT
-50 VPAGNEET
+50 VPAEDEET

-69 VSRSARSGGA
+69 VSQMARSGGA
-79 APMLAAAG
+79 ALALAE
-87 AVQNIGTAE
+87 GTVSSAK
-96 EFAAMEPG
+96 EFAEMDASG
-104 GNYQLTADITV
+104 SYTLTKDIIV
-115 TAPYANEFTDFS
+115 TEPYASDFS

-152 KLAAGAVVKN
+152 KLVAGAVVKN

-256 TGSGSNTA
+256 TGSGDNTA
-264 AVVGWDAAT
+264 AVVGWNAAT

-279 LESTYKVGA
+279 LESTYKVGS
-288 CGNDGYTD
+288 CGIKDGYTD
-296 PTVSKTDAEMRSGDI
+296 PTVSKTDAEMRSVDI
-311 VALLGSAFMVKSG
+311 VTLLGSAFMVKAG

-330 WETPTAAVKFTVSPA
+330 WETPTAPVTFTISPA
-345 NAVVEI
+345 NATLAI
-351 NGVKYTGSC
+351 NGAVFTGSC
-360 TVGLPVGDY
+360 TVNLPASDTPY
-369 TYTVSCPGYTQQTG
+369 SYTVSCPGYTKQTG
-383 SVTVTGEDNPVA
+383 SVTVTEAQANNATPIAAPAITLVEDTSA
-395 NPNSV
+395 
-400 SVTLEKDAAK
+400 
-410 WVTVT
+410 WVNVT
-415 FTVTPENATL
+415 FN
-425 TLKDGETQVTPT
+425 VTPT
-437 EGTTYKLLKGV
+437 GAALTVKRGDTEIEPQSDGSYKLLKGV
-448 TYTYTAVSDDEGYEP
+448 TYTYTAVSTDKSYEP
-463 ASGEVTPTADGTQT
+463 AAGEVTPDESSTQT
-477 VALKKVQSIA
+477 VTLKKVQSIA
-487 VKNGST
+487 VTKAPT
-493 HKTEFEQGDAL
+493 KTEYYKGDAEL
-504 DTTGL
+504 DLTGMVL
-509 TVTVTY
+509 TVNYDGTDETRTITDGYAAAGVTYEGFSTETPVERQTVTVKYRGKTATFTIKVK
-515 SDNST
+515 DAMLFADFFTGLNGIATAQNST
-520 KDITEGFTVT
+520 SYKFEPVLLDGGYVLKSTNEKKGNTT
-530 GFNSVNVAENQT
+530 SSLT
-542 LTVHYKGAE
+542 LTFAKAAQLTFDCKTDSEKNYDGLRVDINDQTGSQFGS
-551 TTYSVKINKK
+551 TGGYSGEKQDWKEFSIAVN
-561 LFPSKAF
+561 
-568 NALEGYATVEYS
+568 
-580 HTGKYTAG
+580 AG
-588 DGKEFVDDAQEGAL
+588 DK
-602 RSNSAGMNST
+602 
-612 TVTVTITFLENAPKM
+612 VTV
-627 LLSFDYK
+627 
-634 VSSESNYDKLLVAQ
+634 NYRKD
-648 NRETKLT
+648 
-655 KSGTVAWTADNSLT
+655 S
-669 VKGGDIVTLTYSKD
+669 GGDK
-683 RSTASGSDCIWLKN
+683 GQDCIWLRN
-697 FTVSPLYTLT
+697 FRAEVLPTVRFDVKDAAGTA
-707 IAPNQTDATVTL
+707 IDATVTL
-719 KDKEGKTVSGSNGVF
+719 KKGYTGLTAGTDGSYALTVGE
-734 AVKAAADYTYTVTKK
+734 KYTYTVEKK
-749 GYEPATGKVT
+749 GYEKVT
-759 MSAENQ
+759 QEFTAQEGNN
-765 TVNVTLVKL
+765 TITVTLVKL

-820 YTVSKFGYETATGM
+820 YTVSKFGYETATGT
-834 ISVATGDV
+834 IKVETGDV

-850 AAKYSVTFQ
+850 AAKYSVTFN
-859 ITKPEGVSASP
+859 ITKPEGVTAEP
-870 TVTVEYNGTKVYEG
+870 TITVKSGSITAYTG
-884 SGANCTLPAGD
+884 SGADCTLPAGD
-895 YTYKATLKDCDD
+895 YTYTAKLDGCDT
-907 LSGSFTVAA
+907 LSGSFVVKAA
-916 AAVTVNLPFEKK
+916 KTIGLEFVKS
-928 LTFAD
+928 LTFDDFFAD
-933 IFQGVEGI
+933 LDGI
-941 TASNGTKGFKPIKS
+941 TAENGTRYGFEPVR
-955 AAGNYLESNKSYY
+955 AAGGNYLESNRRSY
-968 GTTSLTLTATKPC
+968 GTTSLTLTATESRL
-981 VISFEYFAQGHEDNW
+981 VSFQYLAKGNKADYSW
-996 DEDDS
+996 DDDS
-1001 AFFTVKKGTTT
+1001 AFSVKKGTST
-1012 LLTVYEENGWKT
+1012 LLTAYEENGWKT
-1024 FSTAL
+1024 FSTVL
-1029 NTGETLTLSFN
+1029 NTGEKLTLSFS
-1040 ENGNSYYVRL
+1040 ESGSSYYVRL
-1050 KNFAVSPAYTITLT
+1050 KDFAAAAAHTLTLNTPAGATVVLKDRSGAEITGKNGAYT
-1064 TTPTADKVE
+1064 
-1073 LKDESGNKLT
+1073 
-1083 GSGGKYAVAPGTYTY
+1083 VAAGTYTY
-1098 TVSKKDYET
+1098 TVSKYGYET
-1107 ATGEITVTDADV
+1107 KTGTIKVEGGDV
-1119 TQPVKLTAKP
+1119 SKDVALTA
-1129 VITLT
+1129 LT
-1134 ATPADATVKLEKG
+1134 AYQVKFVADPADA
-1147 SLPASPKTTDK
+1147 S
-1158 ETGVYTYVVEKGAEY
+1158 
-1173 TYTVSKF
+1173 
-1180 GYETETGSITV
+1180 
-1191 NADVNKTVTLS
+1191 VTL
-1202 ELASCTLTFAVTPA
+1202 
-1216 ENAKVTVTHPVGGTI
+1216 THPVGGAI
-1231 KPEADGGYKLYL
+1231 AADENGAYIVYA

-1279 AGWDGTTKTAPT
+1279 AGWDGTTKTAPKT
-1291 QDKSG
+1291 ENG
-1296 VYLIDTAAKLA
+1296 VYQIGTAAELA
-1307 WFADAVNGGQK
+1307 WFADAVNKGDTT
-1318 AINGKLTANI
+1318 INGKLTANI
-1328 NLNGKPWTAIGTSSN
+1328 NLNGKTWTAIGTSSN
-1343 KFAGTLDGDNYTVSG
+1343 KFAGTLDGDEAHHYTVSG
-1358 LVTTGLVGELAE
+1358 LKGSKGLFDYVDSTGKVKNLSVDAVLTAN
-1370 GGVVENL
+1370 GVVGGIVDFNDGTVENCL
-1377 RVNCAIVST
+1377 FSGSVT
-1386 SSLLGGVANSSAG
+1386 NSSSYGAAG
-1399 TIRNCMVSGSITFS
+1399 GIVGKSEGENSVVRNCVNTGSIKNTTVS
-1413 SEGHNGASA
+1413 YGSTLSVGGIVGYTYGKVESCYSTGKVYADPAKTTNKA

-1427 GRTTGNGVISGCVS
+1427 G
-1441 RAVVKDAYDN
+1441 AVKGSSYYEKWGA
-1451 STYGTSAPL
+1451 L
-1460 GGIAGYAYGV
+1460 I
-1470 VENCYFTGTLAVKK
+1470 NCYVIGTVTG
-1484 TQPNKI
+1484 P
-1490 IQQKRGGL
+1490 
-1498 VGELNAN
+1498 
-1505 AELKGSYVA
+1505 
-1514 GEFAIADESKF
+1514 ESGI
-1525 GAVVGKVNSGAT
+1525 GAVVGTVDSGT
-1537 ITNCAYLD
+1537 SITNCVYLD
-1545 TVAPQAAAD
+1545 TVAHVPAMGNVTA
-1554 GTTSGMTAHTAD
+1554 GMTAHTAD

-1594 WQGGTVLSADDLK
+1594 WQGGTVLSADDLR
-1607 AAAAAANALEL
+1607 AVSQAQQSLSL

-1637 TVLGLYDLTDYN
+1637 NVLGLYDLTDYN
-1649 DKADLCEKYG
+1649 DKADLCEEYG
-1659 IEAPG
+1659 IEEPG
-1664 EAVTNLHDYFLNA
+1664 EAVTNLHDYFLTA

-1689 AENADRLKADATG
+1689 AENADLLKADATG
-1702 VYQLRGLTPVS
+1702 FYQLRGLTPVS

-1720 ETAQTYTACLTLP
+1720 ETAQTYTGFLTLP

-1743 GEKIVSLTWTADNA
+1743 GEKTVSLTWTADNA

-1778 TATLQSGAATK
+1778 TATLQSGAATR

-1812 AEFARKNTAV
+1812 VEFTRKNTAV
-1822 QPLQGMGLYDETNI
+1822 QPLQGVGLYDETNI

-1865 KANGFDGT
+1865 KANGFDDT
-1873 KVQYIAD
+1873 KVKYIAD
-1880 NGKIT
+1880 NGDIT

-1901 LKFNITYAG
+1901 LKFRITYAG
-1910 VTKEITLRAT
+1910 VTKEITLRGT
-1920 VGRSADAVQKL
+1920 VGRSADDVQQL
-1931 LESAAESLNW
+1931 VESAAGSLNW

-1972 LTLPSSIAGRYDVKV
+1972 LTLPSGIAGRYDVKV

-2026 SGKFRLIA
+2026 AGKFRLIA

-2060 VFFDATVAPFDS
+2060 VLFDATVAPFDS

-2202 EALTGDVYWDGIK
+2202 EALTENAYWNGIK
-2215 NKNTV
+2215 NENTD
-2220 KTKVTSDLYP
+2220 KTEVTSDLYP
-2230 FAEICKNEDGTLKY
+2230 FAEICKNEDGTLEY

-2372 HTFQGISDFT
+2372 HTFRGISDFT

-2438 FGIAVKGGNETLPK
+2438 FGLTLQGGTETLPK

-2481 PMVPGAEVPGFDE
+2481 PAVPGAEVPGFDE

-2544 AYVKANIGS
+2544 AYVQKNMGA
-2553 DGILRKPD
+2553 DGVLVDPESRNP
-2561 DKNTPVITDNERIIL
+2561 TVTDNERIVL
-2576 ALTAIGKDPTNVGD
+2576 ALTAIGKDPANVGGE
-2590 KNLLTALQDKDIMK
+2590 NLLKALQNKDIMK
-2604 VTDTSK
+2604 VTDTSN

-2642 QNKDGSWS
+2642 QNEDGSWS
-2650 ASADTKPV
+2650 ASADKKSV

-2670 LAPYHKDGG
+2670 LAPYYKDGG

-2691 NWLSGKYRSG
+2691 NWLSGKYQSG

-2792 DAACAHRFGEWKVT
+2792 DAACAHRFGEWQVT

-2820 CSICGVVEEKP
+2820 CSICGAVEEKS
-2831 VPATGHKFSA
+2831 VPATGHNFGA

-2864 TKETMI
+2864 TEETMI

-2897 TCSRCHKY
+2897 NCSRCHKF

-2917 DSWIIAALGH
+2917 DSWVIAALGH

-2956 ITAGAT
+2956 ITAGVT
-2962 IPATGKHTYVDGVC
+2962 IPATGKHTYVNGVC
-2976 TTCGTRNPAG
+2976 TVCGVKNPMANV
-2986 GIKGDDLKVDSKDNT
+2986 KGDDIKVDSKDNKTAAGDGLVIKADDT
-3001 IVTGGGLTIKTDKPV
+3001 ITGEV
-3016 TDEKLA
+3016 LA
-3022 EIKAAVENGSIVITV
+3022 DIKAAVSDGAITV
-3037 NNTPILQLT
+3037 TVTDTLQLT
-3046 KEDKES
+3046 NEQKAA
-3052 DGGKKALMQAGA
+3052 DGGKSALTEAAKTAGD
-3064 AASGELKK
+3064 EVKK
-3072 ELDKLAEKLDALRG
+3072 ELNKLAEKLDALRG

-3123 HSVTLTI
+3123 HSVTVTI

-3138 ALQGKHVCVVR
+3138 ALQGKRVCVVR

-3203 GTADSGKKDSANTAD
+3203 GTADSGKTDSANTAD

>member
-37 QQEQIAPADTENT
+37 QQEQIAPVDTENT
-50 VPAGNEET
+50 VPAEDEET

-69 VSRSARSGGA
+69 VSRSARSGGVA
-79 APMLAAAG
+79 LALAE
-87 AVQNIGTAE
+87 GTVSSAK
-96 EFAAMEPG
+96 EFAAMDASG
-104 GNYQLTADITV
+104 SYTLTKDIIV
-115 TAPYANEFTDFS
+115 TEPYAYDFI
-127 GTFDGNGHTVTLA
+127 GTFDGNGHTVTLDITA
-140 ISGDSDY
+140 STANVG
-147 QALFA
+147 LFS
-152 KLAAGAVVKN
+152 KLAGGAVVKN
-162 VMVDGEV
+162 VKVDGTV
-169 TGTDNIGGIAGIAT
+169 SGTEGVAGIAAQA
-183 NATIIACANKA
+183 NGATISGCINCAEISA
-194 TVAATGRYVGGLVG
+194 TERHVGGIVG
-208 KGTGLTMTSCYNQG
+208 KLRGGTVENCYNTG
-222 AVSST
+222 AISSS

-256 TGSGSNTA
+256 TGSGDNTA
-264 AVVGWDAAT
+264 AVVGWNAAT

-279 LESTYKVGA
+279 LESTYKVGS
-288 CGNDGYTD
+288 CGNGDYTD

-311 VALLGSAFMVKSG
+311 ITLLGSAFMAKAG

-330 WETPTAAVKFTVSPA
+330 WETPTAAVLFAIAPA
-345 NAVVEI
+345 NATLEI
-351 NGVKYTGSC
+351 NGGTYTGST
-360 TVGLPVGDY
+360 TVALPAADTPY
-369 TYTVSCPGYTQQTG
+369 SYTVSCDGYTTKTG
-383 SVTVTGEDNPVA
+383 TVTVTNKDNPVA
-395 NPNSV
+395 DPAN
-400 SVTLEKDAAK
+400 
-410 WVTVT
+410 VTVT
-415 FTVTPENATL
+415 LAEDTSAWVNVTFN
-425 TLKDGETQVTPT
+425 VTPT
-437 EGTTYKLLKGV
+437 GAALTVKRGDTEIEPQSDGSYKLLKDH
-448 TYTYTAVSDDEGYEP
+448 TYTYTAETAEEGYEP
-463 ASGEVTPTADGTQT
+463 AAGEVTPDESSTQT

-487 VKNGST
+487 VTKAPT
-493 HKTEFEQGDAL
+493 KTEYYKGDAEL
-504 DTTGL
+504 DLTGMVL
-509 TVTVTY
+509 TVKYEGTDETRTIEGDYAAAGVTYEGFSTEKPIESQTVTVKYRGKTATFTIKVK
-515 SDNST
+515 DAMLFADFFTGLNGIATAQNST
-520 KDITEGFTVT
+520 SYKFEPVLLDGGYVLKSTNEKKGNTT
-530 GFNSVNVAENQT
+530 SSLT
-542 LTVHYKGAE
+542 LTFAKAAQLTFDCKTDSEKNYDGLRVDINNQQGNQFGS
-551 TTYSVKINKK
+551 TGGGYSGEKQDWKEFSIAVN
-561 LFPSKAF
+561 
-568 NALEGYATVEYS
+568 
-580 HTGKYTAG
+580 AG
-588 DGKEFVDDAQEGAL
+588 DK
-602 RSNSAGMNST
+602 
-612 TVTVTITFLENAPKM
+612 VTVNYRK
-627 LLSFDYK
+627 D
-634 VSSESNYDKLLVAQ
+634 SSGDKGQ
-648 NRETKLT
+648 
-655 KSGTVAWTADNSLT
+655 
-669 VKGGDIVTLTYSKD
+669 
-683 RSTASGSDCIWLKN
+683 DCIWLRN
-697 FTVSPLYTLT
+697 FRAEVLPTVRFDVKDAAGTA
-707 IAPNQTDATVTL
+707 IDATVTL
-719 KDKEGKTVSGSNGVF
+719 KKGYTGLTAGTDGSYALTVGE
-734 AVKAAADYTYTVTKK
+734 KYTYTVEKK
-749 GYEPATGKVT
+749 GYEKVT
-759 MSAENQ
+759 QEFTAQEGNN
-765 TVNVTLVKL
+765 TITVTLVKL
-774 PVITLQFTP
+774 PVITLKFTP

-792 GNTTVYKESAASSTG
+792 GNTTVYKESADSEKG

-820 YTVSKFGYETATGM
+820 YTVSKFGYETATGT
-834 ISVATGDV
+834 ISVATADV
-842 NKTVTLTE
+842 NKTVKLTE
-850 AAKYSVTFQ
+850 LAKQTVTFN
-859 ITKPEGVSASP
+859 ITKPEGVTAEP
-870 TVTVEYNGTKVYEG
+870 TITVTSGSITAYTG
-884 SGANCTLPAGD
+884 SGADCTLPAGN
-895 YTYKATLKDCDD
+895 YTYTATLEGCDT
-907 LSGSFTVAA
+907 LSGSFVVQAA
-916 AAVTVNLPFEKK
+916 KTISLEFVKS
-928 LTFAD
+928 LTFDDFFAD
-933 IFQGVEGI
+933 LDGI
-941 TASNGTKGFKPIKS
+941 TAENGTRYGFEPVRN
-955 AAGNYLESNKSYY
+955 AGGNYLESKKSY
-968 GTTSLTLTATKPC
+968 GTTTMKLTAGKPC
-981 VISFEYFAQGHEDNW
+981 VVSFQYFSNGYKDYW
-996 DEDDS
+996 DEYG
-1001 AFFTVKKGTTT
+1001 FTVKNGSKT
-1012 LLTVYEENGWKT
+1012 LLTAYDESEWKT
-1024 FSTAL
+1024 FSTVL
-1029 NTGETLTLSFN
+1029 KKGDELTLSFS
-1040 ENGNSYYVRL
+1040 GSDSYNVKL
-1050 KNFAVSPAYTITLT
+1050 KDFTVSPVYTVSLNVTGAEDCTVVLQDASGAAITGT
-1064 TTPTADKVE
+1064 D
-1073 LKDESGNKLT
+1073 
-1083 GSGGKYAVAPGTYTY
+1083 GKYAVPAGVYTY
-1098 TVSKKDYET
+1098 TVSKYGYQTKV
-1107 ATGEITVTDADV
+1107 GKIIVTDKNVDQDV
-1119 TQPVKLTAKP
+1119 ALTA
-1129 VITLT
+1129 LT
-1134 ATPADATVKLEKG
+1134 AYQVKFNVAPE
-1147 SLPASPKTTDK
+1147 
-1158 ETGVYTYVVEKGAEY
+1158 GA
-1173 TYTVSKF
+1173 
-1180 GYETETGSITV
+1180 
-1191 NADVNKTVTLS
+1191 AVTL
-1202 ELASCTLTFAVTPA
+1202 
-1216 ENAKVTVTHPVGGTI
+1216 THPVGGKIT
-1231 KPEADGGYKLYL
+1231 ADENGAYIVYA

-1279 AGWDGTTKTAPT
+1279 AGWDGTTKTAPKT
-1291 QDKSG
+1291 ENG
-1296 VYLIDTAAKLA
+1296 VYQIGTAAELA
-1307 WFADAVNGGQK
+1307 WFADAVNGGQTT
-1318 AINGKLTANI
+1318 ISGKLTANI
-1328 NLNGKPWTAIGTSSN
+1328 NLNGKTWTAIGTDSN
-1343 KFAGTLDGDNYTVSG
+1343 KFAGTLDGDSHTVSG
-1358 LVTTGLVGELAE
+1358 LAGTGGLVYYLSANGTVKSLC
-1370 GGVVENL
+1370 VD
-1377 RVNCAIVST
+1377 CAIDGT
-1386 SSLLGGVANSSAG
+1386 SNV
-1399 TIRNCMVSGSITFS
+1399 
-1413 SEGHNGASA
+1413 
-1422 IGGIA
+1422 GGIA
-1427 GRTTGNGVISGCVS
+1427 DKSEGRIENCLVSGYIKGGNDTIFGVGGIVGHGVAGNVISGCVS
-1441 RAVVKDAYDN
+1441 TADILFKYSRYAVQNGAGGIVGY
-1451 STYGTSAPL
+1451 TYGT
-1460 GGIAGYAYGV
+1460 
-1470 VENCYFTGTLAVKK
+1470 VENCYFAGNVHTNAKSVSAGGF
-1484 TQPNKI
+1484 
-1490 IQQKRGGL
+1490 GGL
-1498 VGELNAN
+1498 VGCARSNAVMKDCYTVG
-1505 AELKGSYVA
+1505 AVTGP
-1514 GEFAIADESKF
+1514 ESSF
-1525 GAVVGKVNSGAT
+1525 GAVVGKVNSGAA

-1554 GTTSGMTAHTAD
+1554 GTTSGMTARTAD
-1566 YMRSAEFAVDMGMNQ
+1566 YMRTPEFAADVGMHLDSGNS
-1581 DDGTLN
+1581 N

-1594 WQGGTVLSADDLK
+1594 WQGGTPVDNADLK
-1607 AAAAAANALEL
+1607 AAADAASALQL

-1637 TVLGLYDLTDYN
+1637 TVLGLYELTDGNYN
-1649 DKADLCEKYG
+1649 KADLCEKYG
-1659 IEAPG
+1659 IEEPG
-1664 EAVTNLHDYFLNA
+1664 EAVTDLHDYFLNA

-1689 AENADRLKADATG
+1689 AENADLLKADATG

-1713 GDPEEEE
+1713 SDPEEEE
-1720 ETAQTYTACLTLP
+1720 ETAQTYTGFLTLP

-1743 GEKIVSLTWTADNA
+1743 GEKTVSLTWTADNA

-1789 TKTFTLCLWSE
+1789 VKTFTLCLWSE
-1800 NAEKVQ
+1800 KAEKAQ

-1812 AEFARKNTAV
+1812 AEFTRKNTAV
-1822 QPLQGMGLYDETNI
+1822 QPLEGVGLYDETNI

-1852 ADNSE
+1852 ADKAE

-1865 KANGFDGT
+1865 KANGFDDT
-1873 KVQYIAD
+1873 KVKYIAD
-1880 NGKIT
+1880 NGNIT

-1931 LESAAESLNW
+1931 LESAAGSLNW

-1972 LTLPSSIAGRYDVKV
+1972 LTLPSGIAGRYDVKV

-2021 ALPEK
+2021 PLPEK
-2026 SGKFRLIA
+2026 AGKFRLIA

-2135 LTPDVLDFNGYHAM
+2135 LTPDVLDFYGYHAR

-2177 ARQEFSFTIQPFTQP
+2177 ARQEFSFTIQPFTPQ

-2202 EALTGDVYWDGIK
+2202 EALTEAVYWNGIS
-2215 NKNTV
+2215 NGNTD
-2220 KTKVTSDLYP
+2220 KDNITGDLKP
-2230 FAEICKNEDGTLKY
+2230 FVEIHKEQDGTLTY
-2244 VRGTVNM
+2244 VYGAVNM
-2251 TFDGIEA
+2251 DFSGIKA

-2264 LDTEKYRCFRS
+2264 YASEKYRTFYS
-2275 SRPSVIENELLRVH
+2275 SRPTVIEHELLRVH
-2289 QPEYNTT
+2289 PAEYNAKVT
-2296 VTLDSVLTYTKYA
+2296 VNSVLSYSKYA

-2358 LTVKVKVDGYNKNG
+2358 LTVKVKVDGYDKNG
-2372 HTFQGISDFT
+2372 HTFTGISGFT

-2481 PMVPGAEVPGFDE
+2481 PAVPGAEVPGFDE

-2576 ALTAIGKDPTNVGD
+2576 ALTAIGKDPANVGG

-2670 LAPYHKDGG
+2670 LAPYYKDGG

-2684 TAVEKAL
+2684 TAVKKAL

-2853 GISTRKCSVCG
+2853 GISTCKCSVCG
-2864 TKETMI
+2864 TEETMI

-2897 TCSRCHKY
+2897 TCSRCHKF

-2917 DSWIIAALGH
+2917 DSWVIAALGH

-2962 IPATGKHTYVDGVC
+2962 IPATGKHTYVNGVC
-2976 TTCGTRNPAG
+2976 TVCGVKNPMANV
-2986 GIKGDDLKVDSKDNT
+2986 KGDDIKVDSKDNKTAAGDGLVIKADDT
-3001 IVTGGGLTIKTDKPV
+3001 ITGEV
-3016 TDEKLA
+3016 LA
-3022 EIKAAVENGSIVITV
+3022 DIKAAVSDGAITV
-3037 NNTPILQLT
+3037 TVTDTLQLT
-3046 KEDKES
+3046 NEQKAA
-3052 DGGKKALMQAGA
+3052 DGGKSALTEAAKTAGD
-3064 AASGELKK
+3064 EVKK
-3072 ELDKLAEKLDALRG
+3072 ELNKLAEKLDALRG

-3123 HSVTLTI
+3123 HSVTVTI

-3203 GTADSGKKDSANTAD
+3203 GTADSGKTDSSNTAD

>member
-1 MRKRVISWLL
+1 MKKRVISWLL

-37 QQEQIAPADTENT
+37 QQEQIAPVDTENT
-50 VPAGNEET
+50 VPAEDEET
-58 QEQQEPAEEVP
+58 QEQQEPAPETP
-69 VSRSARSGGA
+69 VSRSARIG
-79 APMLAAAG
+79 
-87 AVQNIGTAE
+87 GTALALAE
-96 EFAAMEPG
+96 GTVSSAKEFAAMDASG
-104 GNYQLTADITV
+104 SYTLTKDIIV
-115 TAPYANEFTDFS
+115 TEPYASDFS
-127 GTFDGNGHTVTLA
+127 GTFDGNGHTVTLDITA
-140 ISGDSDY
+140 STANVG
-147 QALFA
+147 LFS
-152 KLAAGAVVKN
+152 KLAGGAVVKN
-162 VMVDGEV
+162 VITAGSISGKVNNV
-169 TGTDNIGGIAGIAT
+169 GGIAGTADG
-183 NATIIACANKA
+183 NVTIENCKNTASIKGGKGAGGILGYSEPGSGFVTISSCANMGSVSGTRKQ
-194 TVAATGRYVGGLVG
+194 VGGIAGNVVG
-208 KGTGLTMTSCYNQG
+208 THIIRNCYNQG
-222 AVSST
+222 DISDGA
-227 RTRPINMGG
+227 G
-236 IAGYVDGGASVE
+236 ILGRGTKGVLVE
-248 NCYNTGSI
+248 NCYTVGSVETNGAI
-256 TGSGSNTA
+256 MAVSSSSYSSDEPCRIVNCYAPSETVTALVPSTVKISNSGTKSSA
-264 AVVGWDAAT
+264 EMQSAEFAAT
-273 VKNCYY
+273 
-279 LESTYKVGA
+279 
-288 CGNDGYTD
+288 
-296 PTVSKTDAEMRSGDI
+296 
-311 VALLGSAFMVKSG
+311 LGSAFQYNGGDYPTLKDPEPVVEKNVVSISVKSAKTTCYTGDELELSVTVTYDDNSSEVITKGFTVAGFDNTAPGKQTVTVTYKEKTDSIEIEVIKKPEFDDFFAGIVNSVEVTNDATYPYVVDMTDSDGLCLRSSNPVQGNTSSTSTITLKAKANVTLSFKYWGCNYDSSYAALTIVKNNSYNPEMRSWGSTQWKDFTIDLKKGDTLRLNLIKTYVSG
-324 DYPALS
+324 DYY
-330 WETPTAAVKFTVSPA
+330 VKLKDFTVSSLYEVKLTAEPEEA
-345 NAVVEI
+345 DAVVALKDSTGAELKGT
-351 NGVKYTGSC
+351 NGVYIVSAGE
-360 TVGLPVGDY
+360 Y
-369 TYTVSCPGYTQQTG
+369 TYTVSAYGYDTVTETINVAADVAKTVPLTKSAAYSVAFDISRPAGITADPTVTVKTNGKAVYTGDGTGCSLSNGSYAYTVACDGCDNAGGIFSVNGDKMNITVTLAKKAIFEDFFANCQGITVSGDKGKFTIEGAGKDSYLKTTETTTLALTATKNVKLSFSYIANAVGYVEGDWENDEPDEYYYFTIKKNSTQVKRAYSETSWKDFSVELTQGDVLTISYDGYTRDYYAALKNFA
-383 SVTVTGEDNPVA
+383 TVP
-395 NPNSV
+395 
-400 SVTLEKDAAK
+400 
-410 WVTVT
+410 
-415 FTVTPENATL
+415 FYTL
-425 TLKDGETQVTPT
+425 TLKTPDG
-437 EGTTYKLLKGV
+437 
-448 TYTYTAVSDDEGYEP
+448 
-463 ASGEVTPTADGTQT
+463 
-477 VALKKVQSIA
+477 
-487 VKNGST
+487 
-493 HKTEFEQGDAL
+493 
-504 DTTGL
+504 
-509 TVTVTY
+509 
-515 SDNST
+515 
-520 KDITEGFTVT
+520 
-530 GFNSVNVAENQT
+530 
-542 LTVHYKGAE
+542 
-551 TTYSVKINKK
+551 
-561 LFPSKAF
+561 
-568 NALEGYATVEYS
+568 ATV
-580 HTGKYTAG
+580 
-588 DGKEFVDDAQEGAL
+588 VL
-602 RSNSAGMNST
+602 
-612 TVTVTITFLENAPKM
+612 
-627 LLSFDYK
+627 
-634 VSSESNYDKLLVAQ
+634 
-648 NRETKLT
+648 
-655 KSGTVAWTADNSLT
+655 
-669 VKGGDIVTLTYSKD
+669 KD
-683 RSTASGSDCIWLKN
+683 RSG
-697 FTVSPLYTLT
+697 
-707 IAPNQTDATVTL
+707 
-719 KDKEGKTVSGSNGVF
+719 
-734 AVKAAADYTYTVTKK
+734 
-749 GYEPATGKVT
+749 
-759 MSAENQ
+759 AE
-765 TVNVTLVKL
+765 
-774 PVITLQFTP
+774 I
-783 DDAAVTLKQ
+783 
-792 GNTTVYKESAASSTG
+792 TG
-807 KNVYIAAKNTDYT
+807 KN
-820 YTVSKFGYETATGM
+820 
-834 ISVATGDV
+834 
-842 NKTVTLTE
+842 
-850 AAKYSVTFQ
+850 
-859 ITKPEGVSASP
+859 
-870 TVTVEYNGTKVYEG
+870 
-884 SGANCTLPAGD
+884 GA
-895 YTYKATLKDCDD
+895 Y
-907 LSGSFTVAA
+907 TVAA
-916 AAVTVNLPFEKK
+916 
-928 LTFAD
+928 
-933 IFQGVEGI
+933 
-941 TASNGTKGFKPIKS
+941 
-955 AAGNYLESNKSYY
+955 
-968 GTTSLTLTATKPC
+968 
-981 VISFEYFAQGHEDNW
+981 
-996 DEDDS
+996 
-1001 AFFTVKKGTTT
+1001 
-1012 LLTVYEENGWKT
+1012 
-1024 FSTAL
+1024 
-1029 NTGETLTLSFN
+1029 
-1040 ENGNSYYVRL
+1040 
-1050 KNFAVSPAYTITLT
+1050 
-1064 TTPTADKVE
+1064 
-1073 LKDESGNKLT
+1073 
-1083 GSGGKYAVAPGTYTY
+1083 GTY
-1098 TVSKKDYET
+1098 
-1107 ATGEITVTDADV
+1107 A
-1119 TQPVKLTAKP
+1119 
-1129 VITLT
+1129 
-1134 ATPADATVKLEKG
+1134 
-1147 SLPASPKTTDK
+1147 
-1158 ETGVYTYVVEKGAEY
+1158 
-1173 TYTVSKF
+1173 YTVSKF

-1231 KPEADGGYKLYL
+1231 KPETDGGYKLYL
-1243 GETYAYTVAKADYI
+1243 GETYAYTVTKADYI
-1257 TVSGSFTAA
+1257 PVHGSITAA
-1266 KNDTITVTLTYAG
+1266 EDKTLSFTLTYAG
-1279 AGWDGTTKTAPT
+1279 EGWDGTAKTAPT
-1291 QDKSG
+1291 QDKNG
-1296 VYLIDTAAKLA
+1296 VYQIGTAAKLA
-1307 WFADAVNGGQK
+1307 WFADAVNKGDTT
-1318 AINGKLTANI
+1318 ISGKLTANI
-1328 NLNGKPWTAIGTSSN
+1328 NLNGKTWTAIGTDSN

-1358 LVTTGLVGELAE
+1358 LAGTGGLVYYLSANGTVKSLC
-1370 GGVVENL
+1370 VD
-1377 RVNCAIVST
+1377 CAIDGT
-1386 SSLLGGVANSSAG
+1386 SNV
-1399 TIRNCMVSGSITFS
+1399 
-1413 SEGHNGASA
+1413 
-1422 IGGIA
+1422 GGIA
-1427 GRTTGNGVISGCVS
+1427 DKSEGRIENCLVSGYIKGGNDTIFGVGGIVGHGVAGNVISGCVS
-1441 RAVVKDAYDN
+1441 TADILFKYSRYVVQNGAGGIVGY
-1451 STYGTSAPL
+1451 TYGT
-1460 GGIAGYAYGV
+1460 
-1470 VENCYFTGTLAVKK
+1470 VENCYFAGNVHTNAKSVSAGGF
-1484 TQPNKI
+1484 
-1490 IQQKRGGL
+1490 GGL
-1498 VGELNAN
+1498 VGCARSNAVMKDCYTVG
-1505 AELKGSYVA
+1505 AVTGP
-1514 GEFAIADESKF
+1514 ESSF

-1607 AAAAAANALEL
+1607 AAAAAANALQL

-1637 TVLGLYDLTDYN
+1637 TVLGFYDLTDYN

-1664 EAVTNLHDYFLNA
+1664 EAVTDLHDYFLNA

-1689 AENADRLKADATG
+1689 AENADLLKADATG

-1713 GDPEEEE
+1713 SDPEEEE
-1720 ETAQTYTACLTLP
+1720 EIAQTHTACLTLP
-1733 ASVTVPVEGS
+1733 ASVTVSVD
-1743 GEKIVSLTWTADNA
+1743 GEEKTVSLAWTADNA

-1764 ALTAPAADKVTVTL
+1764 ALTAPAEGKVTVTL

-1812 AEFARKNTAV
+1812 AEFTRKNTAV
-1822 QPLQGMGLYDETNI
+1822 QPLQGVGLYDETNI

-1865 KANGFDGT
+1865 KANGFDDT
-1873 KVQYIAD
+1873 KVKYIAD
-1880 NGKIT
+1880 NGNIT

-1901 LKFNITYAG
+1901 LKFNITYAR

-1931 LESAAESLNW
+1931 LESAAGSLNW

-1972 LTLPSSIAGRYDVKV
+1972 LTLPSGIAGRYDVKV

-2026 SGKFRLIA
+2026 AGKFRLIA

-2060 VFFDATVAPFDS
+2060 VLFDATVAPFDS

-2097 KPVDLTAVSDD
+2097 KPVDTTAVGDD

-2116 LEEKGIMSD
+2116 LEKAGIMTD

-2202 EALTGDVYWDGIK
+2202 EARTEDAYWDGIK

-2334 KQPIHIDLTVIGEKN
+2334 KQPIQIDLTVPGTTGQN
-2349 AADPNENQT
+2349 DPNENQT

-2372 HTFQGISDFT
+2372 HTFRGISDFT

-2481 PMVPGAEVPGFDE
+2481 PAVPGAEVPGFDE

-2553 DGILRKPD
+2553 DGILRAPD
-2561 DKNTPVITDNERIIL
+2561 DKNTPVITDNERIAL
-2576 ALTAIGKDPTNVGD
+2576 ALTAIGKDPANVGGE
-2590 KNLLTALQDKDIMK
+2590 NLLKALQNKDIMQ
-2604 VTDTSK
+2604 VTDTSN

-2637 AVLEQ
+2637 AVLAQ
-2642 QNKDGSWS
+2642 QNEDGSWR
-2650 ASADTKPV
+2650 ASADTKPA

-2670 LAPYHKDGG
+2670 LAPYYKDGG

-2792 DAACAHRFGEWKVT
+2792 DAACAHRFGEWQVT

-2820 CSICGVVEEKP
+2820 CSICGAVEEKS
-2831 VPATGHKFSA
+2831 VPATGHNFGA

-2864 TKETMI
+2864 TEETMI

-2897 TCSRCHKY
+2897 SCSRCHKF

-2917 DSWIIAALGH
+2917 DSWVIAALGH

-2962 IPATGKHTYVDGVC
+2962 ILATGKHTYVDGVC

-3022 EIKAAVENGSIVITV
+3022 EIKAAVSDGAITV
-3037 NNTPILQLT
+3037 TVTDTLQLT
-3046 KEDKES
+3046 NEQKAA
-3052 DGGKKALMQAGA
+3052 DGGKSALTEAAKTAGD
-3064 AASGELKK
+3064 EVKK
-3072 ELDKLAEKLDALRG
+3072 ELNKLAEKLDALRG

-3123 HSVTLTI
+3123 HSVTVTI

-3169 TKGNY
+3169 TKDNY

-3218 DSQMVLWLGSAV
+3218 DSQMVLWLGSAA